1 MGNKSIQKFF
11 ADQNSVI
18 DLSSLGNAKG
28 AKVSLSGPDMN
39 ITTPRGSV
47 IIVNGALYSSI
58 KGNNLAVKFK
68 DKTITGAKILGSVDL
83 KDIQL
88 ERIDSSLVDSAQ
100 VEKKGNGKRRNKKE
114 EEELKKQLDDAENA
128 KKEADKAKEEAEKA
142 KEAAEK
148 ALNEA
153 FEVQNSSKQIEEMLQ
168 NFLADNVA
176 KDNLAQQSDA
186 SQQNTQAKATQASKQ
201 NDAEKVLPQPIN
213 KNTSTGKSNSSKNEE
228 NKLDAESVKEP
239 LKVTLALAA
248 ESNSGSKDDSITNF
262 TKPQFVGSTAPNATV
277 IIKINGIA
285 VGQAVADSLGNF
297 TFTAPETLTDGTY
310 NLEAEA
316 KTADGSGSAKLVIT
330 IDSVTDKPTFELS
343 PESSVSGHKG
353 LTPTLTP
360 SIVGT
365 AEENAKVDIYVDNKL
380 VASVDVDKDGNWS
393 YEFKD
398 NELSEGENSIK
409 VVAVD
414 KAGNK
419 NETTDSIITDTIA
432 PEKPTIELDDSSDS
446 GIKNDN
452 ITNSTLPTFI
462 GVAEPGSTVSIYLGL
477 KHLGEVIV
485 AKDGTW
491 SYTLTTPL
499 KDGEYNIT
507 ATATDI
513 AGHTSATANLP
524 FTIDTRISYFSAEI
538 ETTNDSGIVGDN
550 VTNNTRPTFTGKT
563 EPNAI
568 ISVINSET
576 GEEVIFK
583 ANDKGEWT
591 FNFTSDSVEGIN
603 NLTFTVEDVAGNK
616 KDFSFSYVIDTI
628 APVPPTVSLEDY
640 VVLPNGIILSG
651 NDLPALVGT
660 AEPKSTILLM
670 RDGKLYDSI
679 EVDSNGTWNYQF
691 SNKFLQGAYDI
702 EIISQDAAGNKSST
716 VKYSFTIQTEVVP
729 PKAELD
735 ASDDSGAKGDWI
747 TNKHNAL
754 TLLGTADRFATVNI
768 LIDGK
773 TIGVTTADADGN
785 WNFDISRNL
794 SDNVYKITV
803 ESIDPLGRTSSVD
816 YQLTIDS
823 FTPIPT
829 VMLHDSADS
838 GVKGDMITKI
848 NTPLFTGMAEANA
861 KVSIYVDGVLSGEA
875 IAGDDGVWN
884 FQFTTALSDGSHD
897 VTVKVEDIAGNTASS
912 SAYNFQIVTQTQK
925 PTIELVNDT
934 GVDNTD
940 HIINEKNPALTG
952 TAAPYSTVKLY
963 IDGALIAEVRTNKDG
978 RWEYTLK
985 ADQGLVD
992 GDHRIT
998 ASVEDIAGNIAH
1010 SDPFLIS
1017 VDTAISIPI
1026 VSLSPDS
1033 DSGISDDN
1041 LTNIVKPTLH
1051 LKDIDPDIISV
1062 QVWDAM
1068 SDTQIGVATQ
1078 QPDGSWAY
1086 TFTSDL
1092 TEGLHQVYV
1101 KVEDIAGNKANSA
1114 IFDFTIDTTVST
1126 PVISLLSKDDTGVTG
1141 DNLTN
1146 INKPGFAISGVD
1158 ADAHRVVVQ
1167 VMHNGVSEEIELS
1180 HLNGSWL
1187 FIPGNTW
1194 ADGSYTLTVKV
1205 EDKAG
1210 NTNYSAPLTVVIDTQ
1225 IAIDGVELVNDS
1237 GVKGDNMTND
1247 DRPHFRVTV
1256 PTDVNEVRLSID
1268 GGNSWVQATPGVAG
1282 SWEYIWPTDLAD
1294 GQYTLTVE
1302 ATDKAGNTVTKTI
1315 DFAVDTT
1322 LSVPVIVLDSADDTG
1337 IQGDNMTNST
1347 QPTFAL
1353 QHIDDDAVR
1362 VTVSVE
1368 HGGVT
1373 TTFDAT
1379 KGTGGWTFTPPTS
1392 WADGDYTLSVS
1403 VEDKAG
1409 NTSHSASLTV
1419 TVDTQI
1425 AINNIELVNDSGIP
1439 DDNLTNNVRPH
1450 FQVTVPTDVNVVR
1463 LSIDGGKTWFNAT
1476 QSATPGVWDYIWPD
1490 DVADGG
1496 YTLTVEAT
1504 DEAGNKA
1511 TQTLDFT
1518 IDTTL
1523 SVPTLSLDSADDS
1536 GIAGDNITNV
1546 KTPGFTLNNID
1557 TDVSRVIVE
1566 VMHNGIKQEVPLVQT
1581 GGQWRFAPTSD
1592 WADGDYI
1599 LTVKVEDRAGNVKQS
1614 APLTVT
1620 VDTHIAIDRIELVN
1634 DSGIP
1639 GDNLTN
1645 EARPHFQVTVPADV
1659 NGVRLSIDG
1668 GKTWFDA
1675 TQSATSGVW
1684 DYTWLTNVAN
1694 GPHTLMVEASDKAG
1708 NKTTQKL
1715 DFTIDTILS
1724 EPTITLDSADDS
1736 AAGDNITNVK
1746 MPGFTLGN
1754 IDADVTKVVV
1764 TVAHDGKNQQIE
1776 LIKNGGVWR
1785 FTPGAAWTDG
1795 DYTLT
1800 VKVEDKA
1807 GNTNYSAPLTV
1818 TIDTQT
1824 SIDRI
1829 ELLNDTGIVGDNLT
1843 NEARPQFHITV
1854 PTDVNSVQLSL
1865 DGGINWVNATLTSD
1879 GVWEYIWP
1887 TDLVENTYTLTVKAT
1902 DVAGNTATETLNFI
1916 IDTTLSTPTITLDS
1930 ADDSGTANDNKTN
1943 VKTPGFIIGGIDS
1956 DVTQVVVQV
1965 MRDGHSE
1972 EVELTQTNGQWR
1984 FVPGS
1989 AWTDG
1994 DYTLTVTVKDEAG
2007 NIRHSAPLTV
2017 TIDTQIT
2024 IDHIELVNDSGI
2036 PDDNLTN
2043 NVRPHFQVTVPTDVN
2058 VVRLS
2063 IDGGKTWFNAT
2074 QSATPGVWDYTWLA
2088 DVGEGKHTLTVE
2100 ATDKAGN
2107 KTTQQLDFII
2117 DTLLSEPTIVL
2128 DNTDDSGTKG
2138 DHLTNVNKPT
2148 FLLGNIDADARY
2160 VTVEVQHGGTKEVL
2174 TATKDATGNWSVTP
2188 TGTWADGDYTLTVR
2202 VEDEA
2207 GNEKHS
2213 ASLTVT
2219 VDTQITIDVIEL
2231 VNDNGIPGDNM
2242 TNDAHPQFRVTVP
2255 GDVNEVSLSIDGGVT
2270 WVKATQSATPGVWNY
2285 TWPGT
2290 VPDGDYTLNVK
2301 ATDNAGNTVTETLH
2315 FTIDTTLSTPVIV
2328 LDSAD
2333 DSGVHGDNMTNH
2345 TQPTFALQHIDDDA
2359 VRVTVSVEHGGVTTT
2374 FDATKDAGGWT
2385 FTPTGAWADGDYT
2398 LSVSVEDKAGNTSH
2412 SASLTVTVDTQI
2424 AINNIELVNDS
2435 GIPDDNLTNNVRP
2448 HFQVT
2453 VPTDVNVVRLSI
2465 DGGKTWFNATQSAT
2479 PGVWDYIWPDDVAD
2493 GGYTLTVEATDEAG
2507 NKATQTLDFTIDTT
2521 LSVPTLSLDSA
2532 DDSGIAGDNI
2542 TNVKTPGFTLNN
2554 IDTDVSRVI
2563 VEVMHNGIKQEVPLV
2578 QTGGQWRF
2586 APTSD
2591 WADGDYI
2598 LTVKVEDRAGN
2609 VKQSAPLTVTVD
2621 THIAIDRIEL
2631 VNDSGIPG
2639 DNLTNEARPHFQV
2652 TVPADVNGVRL
2663 SIDGGKTWFDATQ
2676 SATSGVWDYTWLTNV
2691 ANGPHTLMVEA
2702 SDKAGNKTTQKLDFT
2717 IDTILSEPTITLDS
2731 ADDSAAGDNITNV
2744 KMPGFTLGNIDA
2756 DVTKVVVTVAHDGKN
2771 QQIELIKNGGVW
2783 RFTPGAAWTD
2793 GDYTLTV
2800 KVEDK
2805 AGNTNYSAPL
2815 TVTIDTQTSIDRIEL
2830 LNDTGIVGDNLTN
2843 EARPQFHITVP
2854 TDVNSVQLSLDGGI
2868 NWVNATLTSDGVWE
2882 YIWPTDLVEN
2892 TYTLTVKATD
2902 VAGNTA
2908 TETLNFI
2915 IDTTLS
2921 TPTITLDSADDSG
2934 TANDNKTNV
2943 KTPGFI
2949 IGGIDSDVTQVVVQV
2964 MRDGHSE
2971 EVELTQTNGQWR
2983 FVPGSAWTDGDYTL
2997 TVTVKDEAGN
3007 IRHSA
3012 PLTVTIDTQITIDH
3026 IELVNDSG
3034 IPDDNL
3040 TNNVRPHFQ
3049 VTVPTDVNVV
3059 RLSID
3064 GGKTWFNATQS
3075 ATPGV
3080 WDYTWLADVGEG
3092 KHTLTVEATDK
3103 AGNKTTQQLDF
3114 IIDTLLSEPTIVL
3127 DNTDDSGT
3135 KGDNLTNV
3143 NKPTFLLGN
3152 IDADARYVTVEVQHG
3167 GTKEVLTA
3175 TKGATGIWS
3184 VTPTGTWAD
3193 GDYTLTVR
3201 VEDDAGN
3208 VKYSAPLTVTVDT
3221 QITIDVIELVN
3232 DNGIPG
3238 DNLTNDVRPHFRVTV
3253 PGDVNEVRL
3262 SIDGGNTWVR
3272 ATQGTAGIWDY
3283 TWPKDVT
3290 DGLHTLT
3297 VEATDK
3303 AGNKTTQTL
3312 DFTIDTRLSTPTIA
3326 MDSRD
3331 DTGAIGDHITS
3342 VKRPGFTI
3350 GNIDADAHSVI
3361 LRITQGGN
3369 SQEVTLTQVGGQWRF
3384 TPDADWAD
3392 GSYTL
3397 TVEVTDN
3404 AGNVRQSTPL
3414 VVTVDTQTSITD
3426 ITLVNDH
3433 GVPDDNLTNSTRPQ
3447 FEITVPADVNSV
3459 QLSIDGGA
3467 NWVSATQG
3475 IEGVWGYTWPTD
3487 MGDGKHTLT
3496 VMVTDRAGNTATQTL
3511 EFFIDTRLST
3521 PTIALDSTDDTG
3533 TPGDDMTNRTRPTFI
3548 LQNID
3553 SDVINVTVSV
3563 THNGTT
3569 TSFTATQGA
3578 GGWSFTP
3585 PAPWGDGDYT
3595 LTVTVE
3601 DRAGNTRPSTPL
3613 TVTVDTQIAIDRI
3626 ELVNDSGVPGDNV
3639 TKHVRPQFQIS
3650 VPDDVEKVLLS
3661 IDGGTTWVTAIKS
3674 STAGIWDYTWP
3685 TDMPEGQH
3693 TLTVEVT
3700 DGAGNKMTE
3709 TLNFTIDITLLTPT
3723 IELAPDQDTGQNKND
3738 NLTSVTQPVFVLGSI
3753 DKDVRHVELSIEHN
3767 GTFKTVVLTESAD
3780 GWRYRPDSALA
3791 DGSYT
3796 FTVTVT
3802 DVAGNQQ
3809 TSAPLKVTIDGTLTT
3824 PVIELAA
3831 GEDSGT
3837 VGDRL
3842 TNHDRPVFD
3851 IHQVDSDVTR
3861 VMVKVTYNGKTH
3873 EEAAVFT
3880 NGQWRF
3886 TPSASWADGSY
3897 QLAVV
3902 VEDLAGNVKES
3913 APFEVRI
3920 DTTTTINNI
3929 VLLNDTGVQNDQLT
3943 NVAKP
3948 SFRIDVPGDVVQV
3961 RVTLDGG
3968 ANWNVIRKNA
3978 DGQWIFDSPN
3988 TLVDGT
3994 YTLRVEA
4001 TDEAGN
4007 IANKDLVFNID
4018 TNIQVPTIAL
4028 DAGQDT
4034 GANTADNITN
4044 ISRPT
4049 FTIGN
4054 VDPDVIKVVVTID
4067 GHDYNATK
4075 VGAGW
4080 QFTPGNAI
4088 PDGSYNITVTV
4099 EDKAGNTATSKP
4111 LPVVIDTTAEIESV
4125 TLVTDSGDSDVDNIT
4140 KVDKPQFSIVTADDI
4155 THVRVKIDNAANW
4168 IELTKGGDG
4177 RWIFNVGSALPDG
4190 QHTLLVDVTD
4200 IAGNV
4205 AQETLQF
4212 TIDTTLRE
4220 PTIVLDPTHDT
4231 GDDTN
4236 DNLTRINKP
4245 VFIIGNVDN
4254 DVSHIVVHIDGR
4266 DYTIEN
4272 TGGNLTFTPDQP
4284 LSDGQHTI
4292 SVTVTDIA
4300 GNTKTSAELR
4310 IEIDTQVQ
4318 IDSVTLTTDSGVNDH
4333 DNVTNAT
4340 RPSFEIATPDDVT
4353 SVLVS
4358 FDGVNWTPISKN
4370 AAGQWEFTAG
4380 SALPDGHYTLH
4391 VQATDRAGN
4400 TANSTLGFTVDTQI
4414 DGLSVVMLDDAG
4426 KDSTDGITNIT
4437 SPRFEISAREP
4448 LQSVTVIL
4456 NGKSSTLTQGAGN
4469 KWLFTPDTPLVDGT
4483 YKIEIVAE
4491 DIAGN
4496 KISKEVSFT
4505 IDTIV
4510 SDPSIDLLDAD
4521 DTGESA
4527 VDNITSV
4534 TTPRFVI
4541 GNVPADIDT
4550 VVIRINGVSYSVTA
4564 NGNNLWEFQ
4573 VPVALNDGVYEAVV
4587 VFRDIAGNTS
4597 ETKLPFTIDTTTS
4610 VSVRME
4616 PASDTGN
4623 SNSDNLTNKQN
4634 PKFEGTAE
4642 PNAKLVITI
4651 VDDKSGREVLK
4662 QTITVGADGNWSVT
4676 PNILPDGMYTINVV
4690 ATDVA
4695 GNTAQTQ
4702 ERFTI
4707 DTVTIDPTI
4716 RLSDPSI
4723 DDQHEATSLRPEFKG
4738 FAEAFSTI
4746 MIQWDGKVVG
4756 SANANANGEW
4766 SWTPPSVLAPGSYV
4780 VSIVA
4785 KDKAGNESSQVDFP
4799 VVIPVIDVTPP
4810 TIKLSEESDSG
4821 ALGDFTTNNKT
4832 PTLIGS
4838 TLPNTIVSIY
4848 VDGVKVGEATADTA
4862 GRYTFQ
4868 LSEMKDGHYV
4878 VQVGIVNPRDNSELR
4893 STAVDVTIDTEV
4905 AELVWNISGMHE
4917 GGYINTVTPEI
4928 GGTSEPNSKITIFV
4942 NGVEKAIAYT
4952 TGAGHW
4958 GVVLPA
4964 LGNDGNYELT
4974 FKVEDVAGNI
4984 REFGP
4989 QNVILDTV
4997 ISPLTVVLRE
5007 ADDSGKVGDWI
5018 TNKSHVTIDGTAE
5031 AGSTLT
5037 IRNPQ
5042 GVVIATL
5049 VVGNDGR
5056 WSAELDLREG
5066 SNAFVVV
5073 SEDKAGN
5080 SQQKEILIEH
5090 DTQIEISDIS
5100 LSRDTN
5106 SGDKYDL
5113 ITNNKSPVLVAMTDP
5128 GATVQVYINGVLQGT
5143 VEASSSGNI
5152 SYTMPANSA
5161 DGEYQVQFVATD
5173 TAGNR
5178 VESAITTV
5186 TIDSQIAVF
5195 DIDEDSLPALSNNR
5209 ALSVSGVGEA
5219 GSQVSIFVDGKL
5231 VNVVMVE
5238 ADGTWRAPILLQDDG
5253 TFNIHFSITDVAGNT
5268 EVSKDYSVDVDSSTD
5283 FPTLNL
5289 EDASNS
5295 GSLDDLITN
5304 HNKPVLVGT
5313 AEAGATIHIYVD
5325 EKIVA
5330 NVLVLEDG
5338 TWSYQFDN
5346 ALKDG
5351 EYSIRVVAE
5360 DPAGNTAE
5368 SPRLLVTID
5377 TSTFIDNPAMVAG
5390 SDNGIF
5396 SNDSITSQTRPT
5408 FSIFGEMNQSVQIF
5422 IDGVLVDTIT
5432 VTDRNQVYRPE
5443 SPLGD
5448 GSHSIYYVITDKAGN
5463 TATSKTLNFTID
5475 TFNTT
5480 PVAID
5485 SIGGQTLAEMTGSDG
5500 KIYITDTTRNLLFSG
5515 SAEPNSKI
5523 EIIINGLNVGEVWVN
5538 EKGHWQMPVNPLY
5551 FTEGQLDITVKST
5564 DRAGN
5569 VNQEKYSIWVD
5580 THIKVF
5586 TSELDDNKS
5595 SSKTEWWSNSDLIT
5609 MRGTGEIGAT
5619 VSLIVA
5625 GVTLATAVVAATGRW
5640 ELSTDKLP
5648 EGTYDISLVI
5658 EDSAGNRWE
5667 DVREIFIDRTP
5678 PNAPVVTYSDIV
5690 NDLIIMQGTAEAKS
5704 QLIITDSEGNTYTLT
5719 VPDNGKWS
5727 MAIPYPSEGKFTITS
5742 VDAIGNR
5749 SDDVPLDIMKEVP
5762 VISLSP
5768 DSDSGTVGDNI
5779 TRDKQPTFIIGNL
5792 ESDVVVVQVDINGTV
5807 YNAEKNADGVWFFTP
5822 GTPLADGSYTIS
5834 VIASDAAGNQKNSL
5848 PITVTIDST
5857 LTVPEIALAAGED
5870 NGASDSDNVTNHT
5883 QPKFTLQ
5890 HIDADVTGV
5899 TVNVTH
5905 NGVTD
5910 IYQATQGADGWTF
5923 TPPAA
5928 WNDGNY
5934 TLSVTVVDRAGNSQQ
5949 SASLAVTVDSTVT
5962 VTADSQHDDASDDAT
5977 ATAVTPPESETVN
5990 AESATHLRTEPSAAE
6005 ESVVK
6010 VTAYSI
6016 TLLNAD
6022 SGDEID
6028 RSISQTPSFEISVP
6042 ENIVNVSI
6050 MFEGEEFTL
6059 PITNQKAI
6067 FEVPLSLEDGEY
6079 TMDVKFIDKDN
6090 DFLIKEKTF
6099 SVDHSSADIVNA
6111 MNVRGKT
6118 EDDINDSPST
6128 SSVGHNNNG
6137 AIDVFAVNEVTLPV
6151 DNQEE
6156 HA

>member
-419 NETTDSIITDTIA
+419 NETTDSIITDTIP

-628 APVPPTVSLEDY
+628 APVPPTVSLEDF

-785 WNFDISRNL
+785 WSFDISRNL

-1033 DSGISDDN
+1033 DSGIADDN

-1114 IFDFTIDTTVST
+1114 VFDFTIDTTVST

-1187 FIPGNTW
+1187 FTPGNTW

-1210 NTNYSAPLTVVIDTQ
+1210 NTSYSAPLTVVIDTQ

-1322 LSVPVIVLDSADDTG
+1322 LSVPVIVLNSADDTG
-1337 IQGDNMTNST
+1337 VQGDNMTNST

-1476 QSATPGVWDYIWPD
+1476 QSATPGAWDYIWPD

-1504 DEAGNKA
+1504 DKAGNKT
-1511 TQTLDFT
+1511 TQELDFT

-1715 DFTIDTILS
+1715 DFIIDTLLS

-2024 IDHIELVNDSGI
+2024 IDHLELVNDSGI

-2128 DNTDDSGTKG
+2128 DSTDDSGTKG
-2138 DHLTNVNKPT
+2138 DNLTNVNKPT

-2315 FTIDTTLSTPVIV
+2315 FTIDTTLSVPVIV
-2328 LDSAD
+2328 LNSAD
-2333 DSGVHGDNMTNH
+2333 DTGVQGDNMTNS

-2374 FDATKDAGGWT
+2374 FDATKGVGGWS

-2448 HFQVT
+2448 HFQVK
-2453 VPTDVNVVRLSI
+2453 VPTDVN
-2465 DGGKTWFNATQSAT
+2465 
-2479 PGVWDYIWPDDVAD
+2479 
-2493 GGYTLTVEATDEAG
+2493 E
-2507 NKATQTLDFTIDTT
+2507 
-2521 LSVPTLSLDSA
+2521 
-2532 DDSGIAGDNI
+2532 
-2542 TNVKTPGFTLNN
+2542 
-2554 IDTDVSRVI
+2554 
-2563 VEVMHNGIKQEVPLV
+2563 
-2578 QTGGQWRF
+2578 
-2586 APTSD
+2586 
-2591 WADGDYI
+2591 
-2598 LTVKVEDRAGN
+2598 
-2609 VKQSAPLTVTVD
+2609 
-2621 THIAIDRIEL
+2621 
-2631 VNDSGIPG
+2631 
-2639 DNLTNEARPHFQV
+2639 
-2652 TVPADVNGVRL
+2652 
-2663 SIDGGKTWFDATQ
+2663 
-2676 SATSGVWDYTWLTNV
+2676 
-2691 ANGPHTLMVEA
+2691 
-2702 SDKAGNKTTQKLDFT
+2702 
-2717 IDTILSEPTITLDS
+2717 
-2731 ADDSAAGDNITNV
+2731 
-2744 KMPGFTLGNIDA
+2744 
-2756 DVTKVVVTVAHDGKN
+2756 
-2771 QQIELIKNGGVW
+2771 
-2783 RFTPGAAWTD
+2783 
-2793 GDYTLTV
+2793 
-2800 KVEDK
+2800 
-2805 AGNTNYSAPL
+2805 
-2815 TVTIDTQTSIDRIEL
+2815 
-2830 LNDTGIVGDNLTN
+2830 
-2843 EARPQFHITVP
+2843 
-2854 TDVNSVQLSLDGGI
+2854 
-2868 NWVNATLTSDGVWE
+2868 
-2882 YIWPTDLVEN
+2882 
-2892 TYTLTVKATD
+2892 
-2902 VAGNTA
+2902 
-2908 TETLNFI
+2908 
-2915 IDTTLS
+2915 
-2921 TPTITLDSADDSG
+2921 
-2934 TANDNKTNV
+2934 
-2943 KTPGFI
+2943 
-2949 IGGIDSDVTQVVVQV
+2949 
-2964 MRDGHSE
+2964 
-2971 EVELTQTNGQWR
+2971 
-2983 FVPGSAWTDGDYTL
+2983 
-2997 TVTVKDEAGN
+2997 
-3007 IRHSA
+3007 
-3012 PLTVTIDTQITIDH
+3012 
-3026 IELVNDSG
+3026 
-3034 IPDDNL
+3034 
-3040 TNNVRPHFQ
+3040 
-3049 VTVPTDVNVV
+3049 V

-3103 AGNKTTQQLDF
+3103 AGNQTTQKLDF
-3114 IIDTLLSEPTIVL
+3114 IIDTMLSEPTIVL
-3127 DNTDDSGT
+3127 DSTDDSGT
-3135 KGDNLTNV
+3135 KGDNLTNA
-3143 NKPTFLLGN
+3143 NKPTFILGN
-3152 IDADARYVTVEVQHG
+3152 IDADARYVTVEVQYG

-3312 DFTIDTRLSTPTIA
+3312 DFTIDTRLSTPTIT

-3350 GNIDADAHSVI
+3350 GNIDSDAQSVI

-3414 VVTVDTQTSITD
+3414 IVTVDTQTSITD

-3467 NWVSATQG
+3467 NWVSAAQG

-3613 TVTVDTQIAIDRI
+3613 TVTVDTQIAIDHI

-3709 TLNFTIDITLLTPT
+3709 TLNFTIDITLMTPT

-3851 IHQVDSDVTR
+3851 IRQVDSDVTR

-4300 GNTKTSAELR
+4300 GNTKTSAELK

-4534 TTPRFVI
+4534 TKPRFVI

-4550 VVIRINGVSYSVTA
+4550 VVIRINGVSYPVTA

-4832 PTLIGS
+4832 PTLVGN
-4838 TLPNTIVSIY
+4838 TLPNAIVSIY

-4964 LGNDGNYELT
+4964 LGNDGNYVLT

-5037 IRNPQ
+5037 IRSPQ

-5080 SQQKEILIEH
+5080 SQQKDILIEH

-5408 FSIFGEMNQSVQIF
+5408 FSISGEMNQSVQIF

-5580 THIKVF
+5580 THIQVF

-5595 SSKTEWWSNSDLIT
+5595 SSKTDWWSNSSTIT
-5609 MRGTGEIGAT
+5609 MRGMGEIGAT

-5625 GVTLATAVVAATGRW
+5625 GVTLATAVVAANGQW
-5640 ELSTDKLP
+5640 ELSTDQLP
-5648 EGTYDISLVI
+5648 EGKYDITLSI
-5658 EDSAGNRWE
+5658 EDNAGNRKE
-5667 DVREIFIDRTP
+5667 EVHEIFIDRTP

-5704 QLIITDSEGNTYTLT
+5704 QLIITDSNGNTYTLT

-5749 SDDVPLDIMKEVP
+5749 SDDVSLDIMKEVP

-5870 NGASDSDNVTNHT
+5870 NGVSDSDNVTNHT

-5910 IYQATQGADGWTF
+5910 TYQATQGADGWTF

-5928 WNDGNY
+5928 WNDGTY

-5990 AESATHLRTEPSAAE
+5990 AESATHLRTVPSAAE

-6010 VTAYSI
+6010 ETAYSI

-6111 MNVRGKT
+6111 MNARGKT

>member
-419 NETTDSIITDTIA
+419 NETTDSIITDTIP

-628 APVPPTVSLEDY
+628 APVPPTVSLEDF

-1033 DSGISDDN
+1033 DSGIADDN

-1114 IFDFTIDTTVST
+1114 VFDFTIDTTVST

-1187 FIPGNTW
+1187 FTPGNTW

-1210 NTNYSAPLTVVIDTQ
+1210 NTSYSAPLTVVIDTQ

-1322 LSVPVIVLDSADDTG
+1322 LSVPVIVLNSADDTG
-1337 IQGDNMTNST
+1337 VQGDNMTNRT

-1476 QSATPGVWDYIWPD
+1476 QSATPGAWDYIWPD

-1504 DEAGNKA
+1504 DKAGNKT
-1511 TQTLDFT
+1511 TQELDFT

-1715 DFTIDTILS
+1715 DFIIDTLLS

-2017 TIDTQIT
+2017 TIDTQI
-2024 IDHIELVNDSGI
+2024 
-2036 PDDNLTN
+2036 
-2043 NVRPHFQVTVPTDVN
+2043 
-2058 VVRLS
+2058 
-2063 IDGGKTWFNAT
+2063 A
-2074 QSATPGVWDYTWLA
+2074 
-2088 DVGEGKHTLTVE
+2088 
-2100 ATDKAGN
+2100 
-2107 KTTQQLDFII
+2107 
-2117 DTLLSEPTIVL
+2117 
-2128 DNTDDSGTKG
+2128 
-2138 DHLTNVNKPT
+2138 
-2148 FLLGNIDADARY
+2148 
-2160 VTVEVQHGGTKEVL
+2160 
-2174 TATKDATGNWSVTP
+2174 
-2188 TGTWADGDYTLTVR
+2188 
-2202 VEDEA
+2202 
-2207 GNEKHS
+2207 
-2213 ASLTVT
+2213 
-2219 VDTQITIDVIEL
+2219 
-2231 VNDNGIPGDNM
+2231 
-2242 TNDAHPQFRVTVP
+2242 
-2255 GDVNEVSLSIDGGVT
+2255 
-2270 WVKATQSATPGVWNY
+2270 
-2285 TWPGT
+2285 
-2290 VPDGDYTLNVK
+2290 
-2301 ATDNAGNTVTETLH
+2301 
-2315 FTIDTTLSTPVIV
+2315 
-2328 LDSAD
+2328 
-2333 DSGVHGDNMTNH
+2333 
-2345 TQPTFALQHIDDDA
+2345 
-2359 VRVTVSVEHGGVTTT
+2359 
-2374 FDATKDAGGWT
+2374 
-2385 FTPTGAWADGDYT
+2385 
-2398 LSVSVEDKAGNTSH
+2398 
-2412 SASLTVTVDTQI
+2412 
-2424 AINNIELVNDS
+2424 
-2435 GIPDDNLTNNVRP
+2435 
-2448 HFQVT
+2448 
-2453 VPTDVNVVRLSI
+2453 
-2465 DGGKTWFNATQSAT
+2465 
-2479 PGVWDYIWPDDVAD
+2479 
-2493 GGYTLTVEATDEAG
+2493 
-2507 NKATQTLDFTIDTT
+2507 
-2521 LSVPTLSLDSA
+2521 
-2532 DDSGIAGDNI
+2532 
-2542 TNVKTPGFTLNN
+2542 
-2554 IDTDVSRVI
+2554 
-2563 VEVMHNGIKQEVPLV
+2563 
-2578 QTGGQWRF
+2578 
-2586 APTSD
+2586 
-2591 WADGDYI
+2591 
-2598 LTVKVEDRAGN
+2598 
-2609 VKQSAPLTVTVD
+2609 
-2621 THIAIDRIEL
+2621 
-2631 VNDSGIPG
+2631 
-2639 DNLTNEARPHFQV
+2639 
-2652 TVPADVNGVRL
+2652 
-2663 SIDGGKTWFDATQ
+2663 
-2676 SATSGVWDYTWLTNV
+2676 
-2691 ANGPHTLMVEA
+2691 
-2702 SDKAGNKTTQKLDFT
+2702 
-2717 IDTILSEPTITLDS
+2717 
-2731 ADDSAAGDNITNV
+2731 
-2744 KMPGFTLGNIDA
+2744 
-2756 DVTKVVVTVAHDGKN
+2756 
-2771 QQIELIKNGGVW
+2771 
-2783 RFTPGAAWTD
+2783 
-2793 GDYTLTV
+2793 
-2800 KVEDK
+2800 
-2805 AGNTNYSAPL
+2805 
-2815 TVTIDTQTSIDRIEL
+2815 
-2830 LNDTGIVGDNLTN
+2830 
-2843 EARPQFHITVP
+2843 
-2854 TDVNSVQLSLDGGI
+2854 
-2868 NWVNATLTSDGVWE
+2868 
-2882 YIWPTDLVEN
+2882 
-2892 TYTLTVKATD
+2892 
-2902 VAGNTA
+2902 
-2908 TETLNFI
+2908 
-2915 IDTTLS
+2915 
-2921 TPTITLDSADDSG
+2921 
-2934 TANDNKTNV
+2934 
-2943 KTPGFI
+2943 
-2949 IGGIDSDVTQVVVQV
+2949 
-2964 MRDGHSE
+2964 
-2971 EVELTQTNGQWR
+2971 
-2983 FVPGSAWTDGDYTL
+2983 
-2997 TVTVKDEAGN
+2997 
-3007 IRHSA
+3007 
-3012 PLTVTIDTQITIDH
+3012 IDH

-3175 TKGATGIWS
+3175 TKDATGNWSVTPTGTWADGDYTLTVRVEDEAGNEKHSASLTVTVDTQITIDAIELVNDNGIPGDNMTNDAHPQFRVTVPGDVNEVSLSIDGGVTWVKATQSATPGVWNYTWPGTVPDGDYTLNVKATDNAGNTVTETLHFTIDTTLSVPVIVLNSADDTGVQGDNMTNSTQPTFALQHIDDDAVRVTVSVEHGGVTTTFDATKGTGGWSFTPTGAWADGDYTLSVSVEDKAGNTSHSASLTVTVDTQIAINNIELVNDSGIPDDNLTNNVRPHFQVKVPTDVNEVRLSIDGGKTWFNATQSATPGVWDYTWLADVGEGKHTLTVEATDKAGNQTTQKLDFIIDTMLSEPTIVLDSTDDSGTKGDNLTNANKPTFILGNIDADARYVTVEVQYGGTKEVLTATKGATGIWS

-3193 GDYTLTVR
+3193 GDYMLTVR

-3312 DFTIDTRLSTPTIA
+3312 DFTIDTRLSTPTIT

-3350 GNIDADAHSVI
+3350 GNIDSDAQSVI

-3414 VVTVDTQTSITD
+3414 IVTVDTQTSITD

-3467 NWVSATQG
+3467 NWVSAAQG

-3521 PTIALDSTDDTG
+3521 PTIELDSTDDTG

-3709 TLNFTIDITLLTPT
+3709 TLNFTIDITLMTPT

-3851 IHQVDSDVTR
+3851 IRQVDSDVTR

-4300 GNTKTSAELR
+4300 GNTKTSAELK

-4534 TTPRFVI
+4534 TKPRFVI

-4550 VVIRINGVSYSVTA
+4550 VVIRINGVSYPVTA

-4832 PTLIGS
+4832 PTLVGN
-4838 TLPNTIVSIY
+4838 TLPNAIVSIY

-4964 LGNDGNYELT
+4964 LGNDGNYVLT

-5037 IRNPQ
+5037 IRSPQ

-5080 SQQKEILIEH
+5080 SQQKDILIEH

-5408 FSIFGEMNQSVQIF
+5408 FSISGEMNQSVQIF

-5580 THIKVF
+5580 THIQVF

-5595 SSKTEWWSNSDLIT
+5595 SSKTDWWSNSSTIT
-5609 MRGTGEIGAT
+5609 MRGMGEIGAT

-5625 GVTLATAVVAATGRW
+5625 GVTLATAVVAANGQW
-5640 ELSTDKLP
+5640 ELSTDQLP
-5648 EGTYDISLVI
+5648 EGKYDITLSI
-5658 EDSAGNRWE
+5658 EDNAGNRKE
-5667 DVREIFIDRTP
+5667 EVHEIFIDRTP

-5704 QLIITDSEGNTYTLT
+5704 QLIITDSNGNTYTLT

-5749 SDDVPLDIMKEVP
+5749 SDDVSLDIMKEVP

-5870 NGASDSDNVTNHT
+5870 NGVSDSDNVTNHT

-5910 IYQATQGADGWTF
+5910 TYQATQGADGWTF

-5928 WNDGNY
+5928 WNDGTY

-5990 AESATHLRTEPSAAE
+5990 AESATHLRTVPSAAE

-6010 VTAYSI
+6010 ETAYSI

-6042 ENIVNVSI
+6042 ENIVNVSV

-6079 TMDVKFIDKDN
+6079 TMDVKFIDKDD

-6111 MNVRGKT
+6111 MNARGKT

>member
-538 ETTNDSGIVGDN
+538 ETTDDSGIVGDN

-591 FNFTSDSVEGIN
+591 FNFTSDSVEGVN

-616 KDFSFSYVIDTI
+616 KDFSFSYVIDTV
-628 APVPPTVSLEDY
+628 APVPPTVSLEDF

-702 EIISQDAAGNKSST
+702 EIFSQDAAGNKSST

-1033 DSGISDDN
+1033 DSGIADDN

-1114 IFDFTIDTTVST
+1114 VFDFTIDTTVST

-1187 FIPGNTW
+1187 FTPGNTW

-1210 NTNYSAPLTVVIDTQ
+1210 NTSYSAPLTVVIDTQ

-1379 KGTGGWTFTPPTS
+1379 KGTGGWSFTPTGA

-1439 DDNLTNNVRPH
+1439 NDNLTNNVRPH

-1476 QSATPGVWDYIWPD
+1476 QSATPGAWDYIWPD

-1504 DEAGNKA
+1504 DKAGNKT
-1511 TQTLDFT
+1511 TQELDFT

-1887 TDLVENTYTLTVKAT
+1887 TDLIENTYTLTVKAT

-2017 TIDTQIT
+2017 TIDTQI
-2024 IDHIELVNDSGI
+2024 
-2036 PDDNLTN
+2036 
-2043 NVRPHFQVTVPTDVN
+2043 
-2058 VVRLS
+2058 
-2063 IDGGKTWFNAT
+2063 A
-2074 QSATPGVWDYTWLA
+2074 
-2088 DVGEGKHTLTVE
+2088 
-2100 ATDKAGN
+2100 
-2107 KTTQQLDFII
+2107 
-2117 DTLLSEPTIVL
+2117 
-2128 DNTDDSGTKG
+2128 
-2138 DHLTNVNKPT
+2138 
-2148 FLLGNIDADARY
+2148 
-2160 VTVEVQHGGTKEVL
+2160 
-2174 TATKDATGNWSVTP
+2174 
-2188 TGTWADGDYTLTVR
+2188 
-2202 VEDEA
+2202 
-2207 GNEKHS
+2207 
-2213 ASLTVT
+2213 
-2219 VDTQITIDVIEL
+2219 
-2231 VNDNGIPGDNM
+2231 
-2242 TNDAHPQFRVTVP
+2242 
-2255 GDVNEVSLSIDGGVT
+2255 
-2270 WVKATQSATPGVWNY
+2270 
-2285 TWPGT
+2285 
-2290 VPDGDYTLNVK
+2290 
-2301 ATDNAGNTVTETLH
+2301 
-2315 FTIDTTLSTPVIV
+2315 
-2328 LDSAD
+2328 
-2333 DSGVHGDNMTNH
+2333 
-2345 TQPTFALQHIDDDA
+2345 
-2359 VRVTVSVEHGGVTTT
+2359 
-2374 FDATKDAGGWT
+2374 
-2385 FTPTGAWADGDYT
+2385 
-2398 LSVSVEDKAGNTSH
+2398 
-2412 SASLTVTVDTQI
+2412 
-2424 AINNIELVNDS
+2424 
-2435 GIPDDNLTNNVRP
+2435 
-2448 HFQVT
+2448 
-2453 VPTDVNVVRLSI
+2453 
-2465 DGGKTWFNATQSAT
+2465 
-2479 PGVWDYIWPDDVAD
+2479 
-2493 GGYTLTVEATDEAG
+2493 
-2507 NKATQTLDFTIDTT
+2507 
-2521 LSVPTLSLDSA
+2521 
-2532 DDSGIAGDNI
+2532 
-2542 TNVKTPGFTLNN
+2542 
-2554 IDTDVSRVI
+2554 
-2563 VEVMHNGIKQEVPLV
+2563 
-2578 QTGGQWRF
+2578 
-2586 APTSD
+2586 
-2591 WADGDYI
+2591 
-2598 LTVKVEDRAGN
+2598 
-2609 VKQSAPLTVTVD
+2609 
-2621 THIAIDRIEL
+2621 
-2631 VNDSGIPG
+2631 
-2639 DNLTNEARPHFQV
+2639 
-2652 TVPADVNGVRL
+2652 
-2663 SIDGGKTWFDATQ
+2663 
-2676 SATSGVWDYTWLTNV
+2676 
-2691 ANGPHTLMVEA
+2691 
-2702 SDKAGNKTTQKLDFT
+2702 
-2717 IDTILSEPTITLDS
+2717 
-2731 ADDSAAGDNITNV
+2731 
-2744 KMPGFTLGNIDA
+2744 
-2756 DVTKVVVTVAHDGKN
+2756 
-2771 QQIELIKNGGVW
+2771 
-2783 RFTPGAAWTD
+2783 
-2793 GDYTLTV
+2793 
-2800 KVEDK
+2800 
-2805 AGNTNYSAPL
+2805 
-2815 TVTIDTQTSIDRIEL
+2815 
-2830 LNDTGIVGDNLTN
+2830 
-2843 EARPQFHITVP
+2843 
-2854 TDVNSVQLSLDGGI
+2854 
-2868 NWVNATLTSDGVWE
+2868 
-2882 YIWPTDLVEN
+2882 
-2892 TYTLTVKATD
+2892 
-2902 VAGNTA
+2902 
-2908 TETLNFI
+2908 
-2915 IDTTLS
+2915 
-2921 TPTITLDSADDSG
+2921 
-2934 TANDNKTNV
+2934 
-2943 KTPGFI
+2943 
-2949 IGGIDSDVTQVVVQV
+2949 
-2964 MRDGHSE
+2964 
-2971 EVELTQTNGQWR
+2971 
-2983 FVPGSAWTDGDYTL
+2983 
-2997 TVTVKDEAGN
+2997 
-3007 IRHSA
+3007 
-3012 PLTVTIDTQITIDH
+3012 IDH

-3152 IDADARYVTVEVQHG
+3152 IDADARYVTVEVQHGGTKEVLTATKDATGNWSVTPTGTWADGDYTLTVRVEDEAGNEKHSASLTVTVDTQITIDAIELVNDNGIPGDNMTNDAHPQFRVTVPGDVNEVSLSIDGGVTWVKATQSATPGVWNYTWPGTVPDGDYTLNVKATDNAGNTVTETLHFTIDTTLSVPVIVLNSADDTGVQGDNMTNSTQPTFALQHIDDDAVRVTVSVEHGGVTTTFDATKGVGGWSFTPTGAWADGDYTLSVSVEDKAGNTSHSASLTVTVDTQIAINNIELVNDSGIPDDNLTNNVRPHFQVKVPTDVNEVRLSIDGGKTWFNATQSATPGVWDYTWLADVGEGKHTLTVEATDKAGNQTTQKLDFIIDTMLSEPTIVLDSTDDSGTKGDNLTNANKPTFILGNIDADARYVTVEVQYG

-3312 DFTIDTRLSTPTIA
+3312 DFTIDTRLSTPTIT

-3350 GNIDADAHSVI
+3350 GNIDSDAQSVI

-3414 VVTVDTQTSITD
+3414 IVTVDTQTSITD

-3467 NWVSATQG
+3467 NWVSAAQG

-3613 TVTVDTQIAIDRI
+3613 TVTVDTQIAIDHI

-3709 TLNFTIDITLLTPT
+3709 TLNFTIDITLMTPT

-3851 IHQVDSDVTR
+3851 IRQVDSDVTR

-4300 GNTKTSAELR
+4300 GNTKTSAELK

-4534 TTPRFVI
+4534 TKPRFVI

-4550 VVIRINGVSYSVTA
+4550 VVIRINGVSYPVTA

-4832 PTLIGS
+4832 PTLVGN
-4838 TLPNTIVSIY
+4838 TLPNAIVSIY

-4964 LGNDGNYELT
+4964 LGNDGNYVLT

-5037 IRNPQ
+5037 IRSPQ

-5080 SQQKEILIEH
+5080 SQQKDILIEH

-5408 FSIFGEMNQSVQIF
+5408 FSISGEMNQSVQIF

-5580 THIKVF
+5580 THIQVF

-5595 SSKTEWWSNSDLIT
+5595 SSKTDWWSNSSTIT
-5609 MRGTGEIGAT
+5609 MRGMGEIGAT

-5625 GVTLATAVVAATGRW
+5625 GVTLATAVVAANGQW
-5640 ELSTDKLP
+5640 ELSTDQLP
-5648 EGTYDISLVI
+5648 EGKYDITLSI
-5658 EDSAGNRWE
+5658 EDNAGNRKE
-5667 DVREIFIDRTP
+5667 EVHEIFIDRTP

-5704 QLIITDSEGNTYTLT
+5704 QLIITDSNGNTYTLT

-5749 SDDVPLDIMKEVP
+5749 SDDVSLDIMKEVP

-5870 NGASDSDNVTNHT
+5870 NGVSDSDNVTNHT

-5910 IYQATQGADGWTF
+5910 TYQATQGADGWTF

-5928 WNDGNY
+5928 WNDGTY

-5990 AESATHLRTEPSAAE
+5990 AESATHLRTVPSAAE

-6010 VTAYSI
+6010 ETAYSI

-6111 MNVRGKT
+6111 MNARGKT

>member
-39 ITTPRGSV
+39 ITTPHGSV

-114 EEELKKQLDDAENA
+114 EEELKKQLDEAENA

-446 GIKNDN
+446 GIKNDS

-538 ETTNDSGIVGDN
+538 ETTDDSGIVGDN

-591 FNFTSDSVEGIN
+591 FNFTSDSVEGVN

-616 KDFSFSYVIDTI
+616 KDFSFSYVIDTV
-628 APVPPTVSLEDY
+628 APVPPTVSLEDF

-1062 QVWDAM
+1062 QVWDAA

-1114 IFDFTIDTTVST
+1114 VFDFTIDTTVST
-1126 PVISLLSKDDTGVTG
+1126 PVISLLSKDDTGVAG

-1187 FIPGNTW
+1187 FTPGNTW

-1322 LSVPVIVLDSADDTG
+1322 LSVPVIVLNSADDTG
-1337 IQGDNMTNST
+1337 VQGDNMTNST

-1379 KGTGGWTFTPPTS
+1379 KGVGGWTFTPTGA

-1439 DDNLTNNVRPH
+1439 DDNLTNEARPH

-1476 QSATPGVWDYIWPD
+1476 QNATPGVWDYIWPD

-1504 DEAGNKA
+1504 DEAGNKT

-1557 TDVSRVIVE
+1557 ADVSRVTVE

-1675 TQSATSGVW
+1675 TQSATPGVW

-1715 DFTIDTILS
+1715 DFIIDTMLS

-1865 DGGINWVNATLTSD
+1865 DGGINWVNATLTPD

-2017 TIDTQIT
+2017 TIDTQIA

-2043 NVRPHFQVTVPTDVN
+2043 
-2058 VVRLS
+2058 
-2063 IDGGKTWFNAT
+2063 
-2074 QSATPGVWDYTWLA
+2074 
-2088 DVGEGKHTLTVE
+2088 E
-2100 ATDKAGN
+2100 A
-2107 KTTQQLDFII
+2107 
-2117 DTLLSEPTIVL
+2117 
-2128 DNTDDSGTKG
+2128 
-2138 DHLTNVNKPT
+2138 
-2148 FLLGNIDADARY
+2148 
-2160 VTVEVQHGGTKEVL
+2160 
-2174 TATKDATGNWSVTP
+2174 
-2188 TGTWADGDYTLTVR
+2188 
-2202 VEDEA
+2202 
-2207 GNEKHS
+2207 
-2213 ASLTVT
+2213 
-2219 VDTQITIDVIEL
+2219 
-2231 VNDNGIPGDNM
+2231 
-2242 TNDAHPQFRVTVP
+2242 
-2255 GDVNEVSLSIDGGVT
+2255 
-2270 WVKATQSATPGVWNY
+2270 
-2285 TWPGT
+2285 
-2290 VPDGDYTLNVK
+2290 
-2301 ATDNAGNTVTETLH
+2301 
-2315 FTIDTTLSTPVIV
+2315 
-2328 LDSAD
+2328 
-2333 DSGVHGDNMTNH
+2333 
-2345 TQPTFALQHIDDDA
+2345 
-2359 VRVTVSVEHGGVTTT
+2359 
-2374 FDATKDAGGWT
+2374 
-2385 FTPTGAWADGDYT
+2385 
-2398 LSVSVEDKAGNTSH
+2398 
-2412 SASLTVTVDTQI
+2412 
-2424 AINNIELVNDS
+2424 
-2435 GIPDDNLTNNVRP
+2435 
-2448 HFQVT
+2448 
-2453 VPTDVNVVRLSI
+2453 
-2465 DGGKTWFNATQSAT
+2465 
-2479 PGVWDYIWPDDVAD
+2479 
-2493 GGYTLTVEATDEAG
+2493 
-2507 NKATQTLDFTIDTT
+2507 
-2521 LSVPTLSLDSA
+2521 
-2532 DDSGIAGDNI
+2532 
-2542 TNVKTPGFTLNN
+2542 
-2554 IDTDVSRVI
+2554 
-2563 VEVMHNGIKQEVPLV
+2563 
-2578 QTGGQWRF
+2578 
-2586 APTSD
+2586 
-2591 WADGDYI
+2591 
-2598 LTVKVEDRAGN
+2598 
-2609 VKQSAPLTVTVD
+2609 
-2621 THIAIDRIEL
+2621 
-2631 VNDSGIPG
+2631 
-2639 DNLTNEARPHFQV
+2639 
-2652 TVPADVNGVRL
+2652 
-2663 SIDGGKTWFDATQ
+2663 
-2676 SATSGVWDYTWLTNV
+2676 
-2691 ANGPHTLMVEA
+2691 
-2702 SDKAGNKTTQKLDFT
+2702 
-2717 IDTILSEPTITLDS
+2717 
-2731 ADDSAAGDNITNV
+2731 
-2744 KMPGFTLGNIDA
+2744 
-2756 DVTKVVVTVAHDGKN
+2756 
-2771 QQIELIKNGGVW
+2771 
-2783 RFTPGAAWTD
+2783 
-2793 GDYTLTV
+2793 
-2800 KVEDK
+2800 
-2805 AGNTNYSAPL
+2805 
-2815 TVTIDTQTSIDRIEL
+2815 
-2830 LNDTGIVGDNLTN
+2830 
-2843 EARPQFHITVP
+2843 
-2854 TDVNSVQLSLDGGI
+2854 
-2868 NWVNATLTSDGVWE
+2868 
-2882 YIWPTDLVEN
+2882 
-2892 TYTLTVKATD
+2892 
-2902 VAGNTA
+2902 
-2908 TETLNFI
+2908 
-2915 IDTTLS
+2915 
-2921 TPTITLDSADDSG
+2921 
-2934 TANDNKTNV
+2934 
-2943 KTPGFI
+2943 
-2949 IGGIDSDVTQVVVQV
+2949 
-2964 MRDGHSE
+2964 
-2971 EVELTQTNGQWR
+2971 
-2983 FVPGSAWTDGDYTL
+2983 
-2997 TVTVKDEAGN
+2997 
-3007 IRHSA
+3007 
-3012 PLTVTIDTQITIDH
+3012 
-3026 IELVNDSG
+3026 
-3034 IPDDNL
+3034 
-3040 TNNVRPHFQ
+3040 RPHFQ

-3175 TKGATGIWS
+3175 TKDATGNWSVTPTGTWADGDYTLTVRVEDEAGNEKHSASLTVTVDTQITIDAIELVNDNGIPGDNMTNDAHPQFRVTVPGDVNEVSLSIDGGVTWVKATQSATPGVWNYTWPGTVPDGDYTLNVKATDNAGNTVTETLHFTIDTTLSTPVIVLDSADDTGIQGDNMTNRTQPTFNLQHIDDDAVRVTVSVEHGGVTTTFDATKGVGGWTFTPPTSWGAGDYTLSVSVEDKAGNTSHSASLTVTVDTQIAINNIELVNDSGIPDDNLTNNVRPQFQVKVPTDVNEVRLSIDGGKTWFNATQSATPGVWDYTWLADVGEGKHTLTVEATDKAGNQTTQKLDFIIDTLLSEPTIVLDNTDDSGIKGDNLTNANKPTFLLGNIDADARYVTVEVQHGSTKEVLTATKGATGIWS

-3201 VEDDAGN
+3201 VEDEAGN

-3272 ATQGTAGIWDY
+3272 ATQGTAGSWDY

-3312 DFTIDTRLSTPTIA
+3312 DFTIDTRLSTPTIT

-3350 GNIDADAHSVI
+3350 GNIDSDAQSVI

-3414 VVTVDTQTSITD
+3414 IVTVDTQTSITD

-3467 NWVSATQG
+3467 NWVSAAQG

-3613 TVTVDTQIAIDRI
+3613 TVTVDTQIAIDHI
-3626 ELVNDSGVPGDNV
+3626 ELVNDSGVPGDNI

-3693 TLTVEVT
+3693 TLIVEVT
-3700 DGAGNKMTE
+3700 DGAGNKMTG
-3709 TLNFTIDITLLTPT
+3709 TLDFTIDITLLTPT

-3738 NLTSVTQPVFVLGSI
+3738 NLTSVTQPIFVLGSI

-3851 IHQVDSDVTR
+3851 IRQVDSDVTR

-3913 APFEVRI
+3913 APLEVRI

-3948 SFRIDVPGDVVQV
+3948 SFRIDVPGDVIQV

-4190 QHTLLVDVTD
+4190 KHTLLVDVTD

-4300 GNTKTSAELR
+4300 GNTKTSAELQ

-4380 SALPDGHYTLH
+4380 SALSDGHYTLH

-4534 TTPRFVI
+4534 TKPRFVI

-4550 VVIRINGVSYSVTA
+4550 VVIRINGVSYPVTA

-4616 PASDTGN
+4616 PASDTGS

-4662 QTITVGADGNWSVT
+4662 HTITVGADGNWSVT

-4723 DDQHEATSLRPEFKG
+4723 DDQYEATSLRPEFKG
-4738 FAEAFSTI
+4738 LAEAFSTI

-4832 PTLIGS
+4832 PTLVGN
-4838 TLPNTIVSIY
+4838 TLPNAIVSIY

-4964 LGNDGNYELT
+4964 LGNDGNYVLT

-5080 SQQKEILIEH
+5080 SQQKDILIEH

-5161 DGEYQVQFVATD
+5161 DG
-5173 TAGNR
+5173 
-5178 VESAITTV
+5178 
-5186 TIDSQIAVF
+5186 
-5195 DIDEDSLPALSNNR
+5195 
-5209 ALSVSGVGEA
+5209 
-5219 GSQVSIFVDGKL
+5219 
-5231 VNVVMVE
+5231 
-5238 ADGTWRAPILLQDDG
+5238 
-5253 TFNIHFSITDVAGNT
+5253 
-5268 EVSKDYSVDVDSSTD
+5268 
-5283 FPTLNL
+5283 
-5289 EDASNS
+5289 
-5295 GSLDDLITN
+5295 
-5304 HNKPVLVGT
+5304 
-5313 AEAGATIHIYVD
+5313 
-5325 EKIVA
+5325 
-5330 NVLVLEDG
+5330 
-5338 TWSYQFDN
+5338 
-5346 ALKDG
+5346 
-5351 EYSIRVVAE
+5351 
-5360 DPAGNTAE
+5360 
-5368 SPRLLVTID
+5368 
-5377 TSTFIDNPAMVAG
+5377 
-5390 SDNGIF
+5390 
-5396 SNDSITSQTRPT
+5396 
-5408 FSIFGEMNQSVQIF
+5408 
-5422 IDGVLVDTIT
+5422 
-5432 VTDRNQVYRPE
+5432 
-5443 SPLGD
+5443 
-5448 GSHSIYYVITDKAGN
+5448 
-5463 TATSKTLNFTID
+5463 
-5475 TFNTT
+5475 
-5480 PVAID
+5480 
-5485 SIGGQTLAEMTGSDG
+5485 
-5500 KIYITDTTRNLLFSG
+5500 
-5515 SAEPNSKI
+5515 
-5523 EIIINGLNVGEVWVN
+5523 
-5538 EKGHWQMPVNPLY
+5538 
-5551 FTEGQLDITVKST
+5551 
-5564 DRAGN
+5564 
-5569 VNQEKYSIWVD
+5569 
-5580 THIKVF
+5580 
-5586 TSELDDNKS
+5586 
-5595 SSKTEWWSNSDLIT
+5595 
-5609 MRGTGEIGAT
+5609 
-5619 VSLIVA
+5619 
-5625 GVTLATAVVAATGRW
+5625 
-5640 ELSTDKLP
+5640 
-5648 EGTYDISLVI
+5648 
-5658 EDSAGNRWE
+5658 
-5667 DVREIFIDRTP
+5667 
-5678 PNAPVVTYSDIV
+5678 
-5690 NDLIIMQGTAEAKS
+5690 
-5704 QLIITDSEGNTYTLT
+5704 
-5719 VPDNGKWS
+5719 
-5727 MAIPYPSEGKFTITS
+5727 
-5742 VDAIGNR
+5742 
-5749 SDDVPLDIMKEVP
+5749 
-5762 VISLSP
+5762 
-5768 DSDSGTVGDNI
+5768 
-5779 TRDKQPTFIIGNL
+5779 
-5792 ESDVVVVQVDINGTV
+5792 
-5807 YNAEKNADGVWFFTP
+5807 
-5822 GTPLADGSYTIS
+5822 
-5834 VIASDAAGNQKNSL
+5834 
-5848 PITVTIDST
+5848 
-5857 LTVPEIALAAGED
+5857 
-5870 NGASDSDNVTNHT
+5870 
-5883 QPKFTLQ
+5883 
-5890 HIDADVTGV
+5890 
-5899 TVNVTH
+5899 
-5905 NGVTD
+5905 
-5910 IYQATQGADGWTF
+5910 
-5923 TPPAA
+5923 
-5928 WNDGNY
+5928 
-5934 TLSVTVVDRAGNSQQ
+5934 
-5949 SASLAVTVDSTVT
+5949 
-5962 VTADSQHDDASDDAT
+5962 
-5977 ATAVTPPESETVN
+5977 
-5990 AESATHLRTEPSAAE
+5990 
-6005 ESVVK
+6005 
-6010 VTAYSI
+6010 
-6016 TLLNAD
+6016 
-6022 SGDEID
+6022 
-6028 RSISQTPSFEISVP
+6028 
-6042 ENIVNVSI
+6042 
-6050 MFEGEEFTL
+6050 
-6059 PITNQKAI
+6059 
-6067 FEVPLSLEDGEY
+6067 
-6079 TMDVKFIDKDN
+6079 
-6090 DFLIKEKTF
+6090 
-6099 SVDHSSADIVNA
+6099 
-6111 MNVRGKT
+6111 
-6118 EDDINDSPST
+6118 
-6128 SSVGHNNNG
+6128 
-6137 AIDVFAVNEVTLPV
+6137 
-6151 DNQEE
+6151 
-6156 HA
+6156 

>member
-1 MGNKSIQKFF
+1 
-11 ADQNSVI
+11 D
-18 DLSSLGNAKG
+18 
-28 AKVSLSGPDMN
+28 
-39 ITTPRGSV
+39 
-47 IIVNGALYSSI
+47 
-58 KGNNLAVKFK
+58 
-68 DKTITGAKILGSVDL
+68 
-83 KDIQL
+83 
-88 ERIDSSLVDSAQ
+88 E
-100 VEKKGNGKRRNKKE
+100 
-114 EEELKKQLDDAENA
+114 AENA

-153 FEVQNSSKQIEEMLQ
+153 FEVQNSSKQMEEMLQ
-168 NFLADNVA
+168 EFLADNVA

-446 GIKNDN
+446 GIKNDS

-538 ETTNDSGIVGDN
+538 ETTDDSGIVGDN

-591 FNFTSDSVEGIN
+591 FNFTSDSVEGVN

-616 KDFSFSYVIDTI
+616 KDFSFSYVIDTV
-628 APVPPTVSLEDY
+628 APVPPTVSLEDF

-1033 DSGISDDN
+1033 DSGIADDN

-1114 IFDFTIDTTVST
+1114 VFDFTIDTTVST

-1187 FIPGNTW
+1187 FTPGNTW

-1379 KGTGGWTFTPPTS
+1379 KGTGGWSFTPTGA

-1439 DDNLTNNVRPH
+1439 NDNLTNNVRPH

-1476 QSATPGVWDYIWPD
+1476 QSATPGAWDYIWPD

-1504 DEAGNKA
+1504 DKAGNKT
-1511 TQTLDFT
+1511 TQELDFT

-1557 TDVSRVIVE
+1557 TDVSRVTVE

-1675 TQSATSGVW
+1675 TQSATPGVW

-1715 DFTIDTILS
+1715 DFIIDTMLS

-2017 TIDTQIT
+2017 TIDTQIA

-2043 NVRPHFQVTVPTDVN
+2043 
-2058 VVRLS
+2058 
-2063 IDGGKTWFNAT
+2063 
-2074 QSATPGVWDYTWLA
+2074 
-2088 DVGEGKHTLTVE
+2088 E
-2100 ATDKAGN
+2100 A
-2107 KTTQQLDFII
+2107 
-2117 DTLLSEPTIVL
+2117 
-2128 DNTDDSGTKG
+2128 
-2138 DHLTNVNKPT
+2138 
-2148 FLLGNIDADARY
+2148 
-2160 VTVEVQHGGTKEVL
+2160 
-2174 TATKDATGNWSVTP
+2174 
-2188 TGTWADGDYTLTVR
+2188 
-2202 VEDEA
+2202 
-2207 GNEKHS
+2207 
-2213 ASLTVT
+2213 
-2219 VDTQITIDVIEL
+2219 
-2231 VNDNGIPGDNM
+2231 
-2242 TNDAHPQFRVTVP
+2242 
-2255 GDVNEVSLSIDGGVT
+2255 
-2270 WVKATQSATPGVWNY
+2270 
-2285 TWPGT
+2285 
-2290 VPDGDYTLNVK
+2290 
-2301 ATDNAGNTVTETLH
+2301 
-2315 FTIDTTLSTPVIV
+2315 
-2328 LDSAD
+2328 
-2333 DSGVHGDNMTNH
+2333 
-2345 TQPTFALQHIDDDA
+2345 
-2359 VRVTVSVEHGGVTTT
+2359 
-2374 FDATKDAGGWT
+2374 
-2385 FTPTGAWADGDYT
+2385 
-2398 LSVSVEDKAGNTSH
+2398 
-2412 SASLTVTVDTQI
+2412 
-2424 AINNIELVNDS
+2424 
-2435 GIPDDNLTNNVRP
+2435 
-2448 HFQVT
+2448 
-2453 VPTDVNVVRLSI
+2453 
-2465 DGGKTWFNATQSAT
+2465 
-2479 PGVWDYIWPDDVAD
+2479 
-2493 GGYTLTVEATDEAG
+2493 
-2507 NKATQTLDFTIDTT
+2507 
-2521 LSVPTLSLDSA
+2521 
-2532 DDSGIAGDNI
+2532 
-2542 TNVKTPGFTLNN
+2542 
-2554 IDTDVSRVI
+2554 
-2563 VEVMHNGIKQEVPLV
+2563 
-2578 QTGGQWRF
+2578 
-2586 APTSD
+2586 
-2591 WADGDYI
+2591 
-2598 LTVKVEDRAGN
+2598 
-2609 VKQSAPLTVTVD
+2609 
-2621 THIAIDRIEL
+2621 
-2631 VNDSGIPG
+2631 
-2639 DNLTNEARPHFQV
+2639 
-2652 TVPADVNGVRL
+2652 
-2663 SIDGGKTWFDATQ
+2663 
-2676 SATSGVWDYTWLTNV
+2676 
-2691 ANGPHTLMVEA
+2691 
-2702 SDKAGNKTTQKLDFT
+2702 
-2717 IDTILSEPTITLDS
+2717 
-2731 ADDSAAGDNITNV
+2731 
-2744 KMPGFTLGNIDA
+2744 
-2756 DVTKVVVTVAHDGKN
+2756 
-2771 QQIELIKNGGVW
+2771 
-2783 RFTPGAAWTD
+2783 
-2793 GDYTLTV
+2793 
-2800 KVEDK
+2800 
-2805 AGNTNYSAPL
+2805 
-2815 TVTIDTQTSIDRIEL
+2815 
-2830 LNDTGIVGDNLTN
+2830 
-2843 EARPQFHITVP
+2843 
-2854 TDVNSVQLSLDGGI
+2854 
-2868 NWVNATLTSDGVWE
+2868 
-2882 YIWPTDLVEN
+2882 
-2892 TYTLTVKATD
+2892 
-2902 VAGNTA
+2902 
-2908 TETLNFI
+2908 
-2915 IDTTLS
+2915 
-2921 TPTITLDSADDSG
+2921 
-2934 TANDNKTNV
+2934 
-2943 KTPGFI
+2943 
-2949 IGGIDSDVTQVVVQV
+2949 
-2964 MRDGHSE
+2964 
-2971 EVELTQTNGQWR
+2971 
-2983 FVPGSAWTDGDYTL
+2983 
-2997 TVTVKDEAGN
+2997 
-3007 IRHSA
+3007 
-3012 PLTVTIDTQITIDH
+3012 
-3026 IELVNDSG
+3026 
-3034 IPDDNL
+3034 
-3040 TNNVRPHFQ
+3040 RPHFQ

-3175 TKGATGIWS
+3175 TKDATGNWSVTPTGTWADGDYTLTVRVEDEAGNEKHSASLTVTVDTQITIDAIELVNDNGIPGDNMTNDAHPQFRVTVPGDVNEVSLSIDGGVTWVKATQSATPGVWNYTWPGTVPDGDYTLNVKATDNAGNTVTETLHFTIDTTLSTPVIVLDSADDTGIQGDNMTNRTQPTFNLQHIDDDAVRVTVSVEHGGVTTTFDATKGVGGWTFTPPTSWGAGDYTLSVSVEDKAGNTSHSASLTVTVDTQIAINNIELVNDSGIPDDNLTNNVRPQFQVKVPTDVNEVRLSIDGGKTWFNATQSATPGVWDYTWLADVGEGKHTLTVEATDKAGNQTTQKLDFIIDTLLSEPTIVLDSTDDSGTKGDNLTNANKPTFLLGNIDADARYVTVEVQHGSTKEVLTATKGATGIWS

-3201 VEDDAGN
+3201 VEDEAGN

-3221 QITIDVIELVN
+3221 QITIDAIELVN

-3312 DFTIDTRLSTPTIA
+3312 DFTIDTRLSTPTIT

-3350 GNIDADAHSVI
+3350 GNIDSDAQSVI

-3414 VVTVDTQTSITD
+3414 IVTVDTQTSITD

-3467 NWVSATQG
+3467 NWVSAAQG

-3487 MGDGKHTLT
+3487 MGDGKHILT

-3613 TVTVDTQIAIDRI
+3613 TVTVDTQIAIDHI

-3693 TLTVEVT
+3693 TLIVEVT
-3700 DGAGNKMTE
+3700 DGAGNKMTG
-3709 TLNFTIDITLLTPT
+3709 TLDFTIDITLLTPT

-3738 NLTSVTQPVFVLGSI
+3738 NLTSVTQPIFVLGSI

-3851 IHQVDSDVTR
+3851 IRQVDSDVTR

-3948 SFRIDVPGDVVQV
+3948 SFRIDVPGDVIQV

-4001 TDEAGN
+4001 TDQAGN

-4190 QHTLLVDVTD
+4190 KHTLLVDVTD

-4300 GNTKTSAELR
+4300 GNTKTSAELQ

-4534 TTPRFVI
+4534 TKPRFVI

-4550 VVIRINGVSYSVTA
+4550 VVIRINGVSYPVTA

-4616 PASDTGN
+4616 PASDTGS

-4662 QTITVGADGNWSVT
+4662 HTITVGADGNWSVT

-4723 DDQHEATSLRPEFKG
+4723 DDQYEATSLRPEFKG
-4738 FAEAFSTI
+4738 LAEAFSTI

-4832 PTLIGS
+4832 PTLVGN
-4838 TLPNTIVSIY
+4838 TLPNAIVSIY

-4964 LGNDGNYELT
+4964 LGNDGNYVLT

-5080 SQQKEILIEH
+5080 SQQKDILIEH

-5128 GATVQVYINGVLQGT
+5128 GATVQVYINGVLQ
-5143 VEASSSGNI
+5143 
-5152 SYTMPANSA
+5152 
-5161 DGEYQVQFVATD
+5161 
-5173 TAGNR
+5173 
-5178 VESAITTV
+5178 
-5186 TIDSQIAVF
+5186 
-5195 DIDEDSLPALSNNR
+5195 
-5209 ALSVSGVGEA
+5209 
-5219 GSQVSIFVDGKL
+5219 
-5231 VNVVMVE
+5231 
-5238 ADGTWRAPILLQDDG
+5238 
-5253 TFNIHFSITDVAGNT
+5253 
-5268 EVSKDYSVDVDSSTD
+5268 
-5283 FPTLNL
+5283 
-5289 EDASNS
+5289 
-5295 GSLDDLITN
+5295 
-5304 HNKPVLVGT
+5304 
-5313 AEAGATIHIYVD
+5313 
-5325 EKIVA
+5325 
-5330 NVLVLEDG
+5330 
-5338 TWSYQFDN
+5338 
-5346 ALKDG
+5346 
-5351 EYSIRVVAE
+5351 
-5360 DPAGNTAE
+5360 
-5368 SPRLLVTID
+5368 
-5377 TSTFIDNPAMVAG
+5377 
-5390 SDNGIF
+5390 
-5396 SNDSITSQTRPT
+5396 
-5408 FSIFGEMNQSVQIF
+5408 
-5422 IDGVLVDTIT
+5422 
-5432 VTDRNQVYRPE
+5432 
-5443 SPLGD
+5443 
-5448 GSHSIYYVITDKAGN
+5448 
-5463 TATSKTLNFTID
+5463 
-5475 TFNTT
+5475 
-5480 PVAID
+5480 
-5485 SIGGQTLAEMTGSDG
+5485 
-5500 KIYITDTTRNLLFSG
+5500 
-5515 SAEPNSKI
+5515 
-5523 EIIINGLNVGEVWVN
+5523 
-5538 EKGHWQMPVNPLY
+5538 
-5551 FTEGQLDITVKST
+5551 
-5564 DRAGN
+5564 
-5569 VNQEKYSIWVD
+5569 
-5580 THIKVF
+5580 
-5586 TSELDDNKS
+5586 
-5595 SSKTEWWSNSDLIT
+5595 
-5609 MRGTGEIGAT
+5609 
-5619 VSLIVA
+5619 
-5625 GVTLATAVVAATGRW
+5625 
-5640 ELSTDKLP
+5640 
-5648 EGTYDISLVI
+5648 
-5658 EDSAGNRWE
+5658 
-5667 DVREIFIDRTP
+5667 
-5678 PNAPVVTYSDIV
+5678 
-5690 NDLIIMQGTAEAKS
+5690 
-5704 QLIITDSEGNTYTLT
+5704 
-5719 VPDNGKWS
+5719 
-5727 MAIPYPSEGKFTITS
+5727 
-5742 VDAIGNR
+5742 
-5749 SDDVPLDIMKEVP
+5749 
-5762 VISLSP
+5762 
-5768 DSDSGTVGDNI
+5768 
-5779 TRDKQPTFIIGNL
+5779 
-5792 ESDVVVVQVDINGTV
+5792 
-5807 YNAEKNADGVWFFTP
+5807 
-5822 GTPLADGSYTIS
+5822 
-5834 VIASDAAGNQKNSL
+5834 
-5848 PITVTIDST
+5848 
-5857 LTVPEIALAAGED
+5857 
-5870 NGASDSDNVTNHT
+5870 
-5883 QPKFTLQ
+5883 
-5890 HIDADVTGV
+5890 
-5899 TVNVTH
+5899 
-5905 NGVTD
+5905 
-5910 IYQATQGADGWTF
+5910 
-5923 TPPAA
+5923 
-5928 WNDGNY
+5928 
-5934 TLSVTVVDRAGNSQQ
+5934 
-5949 SASLAVTVDSTVT
+5949 
-5962 VTADSQHDDASDDAT
+5962 
-5977 ATAVTPPESETVN
+5977 
-5990 AESATHLRTEPSAAE
+5990 
-6005 ESVVK
+6005 
-6010 VTAYSI
+6010 
-6016 TLLNAD
+6016 
-6022 SGDEID
+6022 
-6028 RSISQTPSFEISVP
+6028 
-6042 ENIVNVSI
+6042 
-6050 MFEGEEFTL
+6050 
-6059 PITNQKAI
+6059 
-6067 FEVPLSLEDGEY
+6067 
-6079 TMDVKFIDKDN
+6079 
-6090 DFLIKEKTF
+6090 
-6099 SVDHSSADIVNA
+6099 
-6111 MNVRGKT
+6111 
-6118 EDDINDSPST
+6118 
-6128 SSVGHNNNG
+6128 
-6137 AIDVFAVNEVTLPV
+6137 
-6151 DNQEE
+6151 
-6156 HA
+6156 

>member
-2128 DNTDDSGTKG
+2128 DSTDDSGTKG

-2424 AINNIELVNDS
+2424 AINN
-2435 GIPDDNLTNNVRP
+2435 
-2448 HFQVT
+2448 
-2453 VPTDVNVVRLSI
+2453 
-2465 DGGKTWFNATQSAT
+2465 
-2479 PGVWDYIWPDDVAD
+2479 
-2493 GGYTLTVEATDEAG
+2493 
-2507 NKATQTLDFTIDTT
+2507 
-2521 LSVPTLSLDSA
+2521 
-2532 DDSGIAGDNI
+2532 
-2542 TNVKTPGFTLNN
+2542 
-2554 IDTDVSRVI
+2554 
-2563 VEVMHNGIKQEVPLV
+2563 
-2578 QTGGQWRF
+2578 
-2586 APTSD
+2586 
-2591 WADGDYI
+2591 
-2598 LTVKVEDRAGN
+2598 
-2609 VKQSAPLTVTVD
+2609 
-2621 THIAIDRIEL
+2621 
-2631 VNDSGIPG
+2631 
-2639 DNLTNEARPHFQV
+2639 
-2652 TVPADVNGVRL
+2652 
-2663 SIDGGKTWFDATQ
+2663 
-2676 SATSGVWDYTWLTNV
+2676 
-2691 ANGPHTLMVEA
+2691 
-2702 SDKAGNKTTQKLDFT
+2702 
-2717 IDTILSEPTITLDS
+2717 
-2731 ADDSAAGDNITNV
+2731 
-2744 KMPGFTLGNIDA
+2744 
-2756 DVTKVVVTVAHDGKN
+2756 
-2771 QQIELIKNGGVW
+2771 
-2783 RFTPGAAWTD
+2783 
-2793 GDYTLTV
+2793 
-2800 KVEDK
+2800 
-2805 AGNTNYSAPL
+2805 
-2815 TVTIDTQTSIDRIEL
+2815 
-2830 LNDTGIVGDNLTN
+2830 
-2843 EARPQFHITVP
+2843 
-2854 TDVNSVQLSLDGGI
+2854 
-2868 NWVNATLTSDGVWE
+2868 
-2882 YIWPTDLVEN
+2882 
-2892 TYTLTVKATD
+2892 
-2902 VAGNTA
+2902 
-2908 TETLNFI
+2908 
-2915 IDTTLS
+2915 
-2921 TPTITLDSADDSG
+2921 
-2934 TANDNKTNV
+2934 
-2943 KTPGFI
+2943 
-2949 IGGIDSDVTQVVVQV
+2949 
-2964 MRDGHSE
+2964 
-2971 EVELTQTNGQWR
+2971 
-2983 FVPGSAWTDGDYTL
+2983 
-2997 TVTVKDEAGN
+2997 
-3007 IRHSA
+3007 
-3012 PLTVTIDTQITIDH
+3012 

-4550 VVIRINGVSYSVTA
+4550 VVIRINGVSYPVTA

-5749 SDDVPLDIMKEVP
+5749 SDDVPLYIMKEVP

>member
-39 ITTPRGSV
+39 ITTSRGSV

-68 DKTITGAKILGSVDL
+68 DQTITGAKILGSVDL

-88 ERIDSSLVDSAQ
+88 ERIDSSLVDTAQ
-100 VEKKGNGKRRNKKE
+100 AEKKANGKQRNKKK
-114 EEELKKQLDDAENA
+114 EEELKKQFDDAENA
-128 KKEADKAKEEAEKA
+128 KKEADKAKEEADKA

-153 FEVQNSSKQIEEMLQ
+153 FEVQSASKKIEEMLQ

-176 KDNLAQQSDA
+176 KDNLAQQSDT
-186 SQQNTQAKATQASKQ
+186 SQQNTQTKATQAFKQ
-201 NDAEKVLPQPIN
+201 NDAEKVLSQPIN
-213 KNTSTGKSNSSKNEE
+213 KNTSTGKTNSSKNEE
-228 NKLDAESVKEP
+228 NKLDAEPVKEP

-297 TFTAPETLTDGTY
+297 IFTAPETLTDGTY

-316 KTADGSGSAKLVIT
+316 TTASGSGSAKLVIT

-393 YEFKD
+393 YEFKN

-409 VVAVD
+409 VVAMD

-419 NETTDSIITDTIA
+419 NETTDSIITDTIP
-432 PEKPTIELDDSSDS
+432 PENPTLELDDSSDS

-462 GVAEPGSTVSIYLGL
+462 GVAEPGSTVSLYLGL

-499 KDGEYNIT
+499 KDGDYNIT

-513 AGHTSATANLP
+513 TGHTSGTTNLP

-538 ETTNDSGIVGDN
+538 EATDDSGIIGDN

-568 ISVINSET
+568 ISVINAET

-583 ANDKGEWT
+583 ANDQGEWT

-616 KDFSFSYVIDTI
+616 KDFSFSYVIDTV
-628 APVPPTVSLEDY
+628 APVPPTVSLDDF
-640 VVLPNGIILSG
+640 VILPNGMILSG
-651 NDLPALVGT
+651 NDLPTLVGT

-691 SNKFLQGAYDI
+691 SNKFLQGTYDI
-702 EIISQDAAGNKSST
+702 EIISQDTAGNKSPT
-716 VKYSFTIQTEVVP
+716 VKYSFTIQTEVVL

-747 TNKHNAL
+747 TNKHSAL

-803 ESIDPLGRTSSVD
+803 EAIDPLGRTTSVD

-884 FQFTTALSDGSHD
+884 FQFTTTLSDGSHD

-925 PTIELVNDT
+925 PTIELVSDT

-963 IDGALIAEVRTNKDG
+963 IDGALIAEVRTNKNGVWD
-978 RWEYTLK
+978 YTLK
-985 ADQGLVD
+985 TDQGLVD

-998 ASVEDIAGNIAH
+998 ASVEDVAGNIAH

-1051 LKDIDPDIISV
+1051 LKNIDPDIISV
-1062 QVWDAM
+1062 QVWDAA

-1114 IFDFTIDTTVST
+1114 ILDFTIDITIST

-1180 HLNGSWL
+1180 HHSGSWL
-1187 FIPGNTW
+1187 FTPGNTW
-1194 ADGSYTLTVKV
+1194 VDGSYTLTVKV

-1210 NTNYSAPLTVVIDTQ
+1210 NISYSAPLTVVIDTQ

-1268 GGNSWVQATPGVAG
+1268 DGNLWVKATPGVAG

-1302 ATDKAGNTVTKTI
+1302 ATDNAGNTVTKTI

-1322 LSVPVIVLDSADDTG
+1322 LSTPVIVLNSADDSG
-1337 IQGDNMTNST
+1337 VQGDNMTNRT
-1347 QPTFAL
+1347 QPTFNL

-1368 HGGVT
+1368 HGGIT
-1373 TTFDAT
+1373 TTLDAT
-1379 KGTGGWTFTPPTS
+1379 NGAGGWTFTPPAS
-1392 WADGDYTLSVS
+1392 WADGSYTLTVR
-1403 VEDKAG
+1403 VEDEAG
-1409 NTSHSASLTV
+1409 NEKYSVPLTV

-1425 AINNIELVNDSGIP
+1425 AIDNIELVNDSGIP
-1439 DDNLTNNVRPH
+1439 NDNLTNNVRPQ
-1450 FQVTVPTDVNVVR
+1450 FQVTVPTDVNEVR
-1463 LSIDGGKTWFNAT
+1463 LSIDGGKTWVTAAQNTA
-1476 QSATPGVWDYIWPD
+1476 GVWEYIWTD
-1490 DVADGG
+1490 DVADGSH
-1496 YTLTVEAT
+1496 TVTVEAT
-1504 DEAGNKA
+1504 DKAGNKT

-1546 KTPGFTLNNID
+1546 KTPGFTLDNID
-1557 TDVSRVIVE
+1557 SDVSRVIVE
-1566 VMHNGIKQEVPLVQT
+1566 VMHNGIKQEVQLVQT
-1581 GGQWRFAPTSD
+1581 GGQWRFTPASD

-1599 LTVKVEDRAGNVKQS
+1599 LTVKVEDRAGNAKQS

-1634 DSGIP
+1634 DSAIP
-1639 GDNLTN
+1639 NDNLTN
-1645 EARPHFQVTVPADV
+1645 EARPHFRVTVPADV

-1675 TQSATSGVW
+1675 TPSAAQGVW
-1684 DYTWLTNVAN
+1684 DYAWLTDVAN
-1694 GPHTLMVEASDKAG
+1694 GPHTLMVEATDAAG

-1715 DFTIDTILS
+1715 DFTIDTTLS

-1736 AAGDNITNVK
+1736 AAGDNITSVK
-1746 MPGFTLGN
+1746 TPGFTLGN
-1754 IDADVTKVVV
+1754 IDADVTRVVV

-1785 FTPGAAWTDG
+1785 FTPDVAWTDG

-1800 VKVEDKA
+1800 VKVEDEA
-1807 GNTNYSAPLTV
+1807 GNINYSAPLTV

-1829 ELLNDTGIVGDNLT
+1829 ELINDTGIVGDNLT

-1854 PTDVNSVQLSL
+1854 PTDVNSVQLSI
-1865 DGGINWVNATLTSD
+1865 DGGANWINATLTSG

-1887 TDLVENTYTLTVKAT
+1887 TDLAENTYTLTVKAT
-1902 DVAGNTATETLNFI
+1902 DVAGNTATETLSFT

-1930 ADDSGTANDNKTN
+1930 ADDSGTVNDNMTN
-1943 VKTPGFIIGGIDS
+1943 VKTPGFIIGGIDP

-1972 EVELTQTNGQWR
+1972 EVTLTQTNGQWR
-1984 FVPGS
+1984 FVPDS
-1989 AWTDG
+1989 AWADG
-1994 DYTLTVTVKDEAG
+1994 DYTLTVTAKDDAG
-2007 NIRHSAPLTV
+2007 NIRHSAPLKV
-2017 TIDTQIT
+2017 TIDTHIG
-2024 IDHIELVNDSGI
+2024 IDNIELVNDSGI
-2036 PDDNLTN
+2036 PNDNLTN
-2043 NVRPHFQVTVPTDVN
+2043 NVRPQFQVTVPTDVN
-2058 VVRLS
+2058 QVRLS

-2074 QSATPGVWDYTWLA
+2074 ASGTPGVWDYTWLT
-2088 DVGEGKHTLTVE
+2088 DVANGSHTLTVE
-2100 ATDKAGN
+2100 ATDAAGN
-2107 KTTQQLDFII
+2107 KATQKLEFTI
-2117 DTLLSEPTIVL
+2117 DTMVSEPTIAL
-2128 DNTDDSGTKG
+2128 DSTDDSGTK
-2138 DHLTNVNKPT
+2138 DDNLTNVNKPR
-2148 FLLGNIDADARY
+2148 FILGNIDADARY

-2174 TATKDATGNWSVTP
+2174 TATKSATGIWSVIP
-2188 TGTWADGDYTLTVR
+2188 TGLWADGSYTLTVR

-2207 GNEKHS
+2207 GNEK
-2213 ASLTVT
+2213 
-2219 VDTQITIDVIEL
+2219 
-2231 VNDNGIPGDNM
+2231 
-2242 TNDAHPQFRVTVP
+2242 
-2255 GDVNEVSLSIDGGVT
+2255 
-2270 WVKATQSATPGVWNY
+2270 
-2285 TWPGT
+2285 
-2290 VPDGDYTLNVK
+2290 
-2301 ATDNAGNTVTETLH
+2301 
-2315 FTIDTTLSTPVIV
+2315 
-2328 LDSAD
+2328 
-2333 DSGVHGDNMTNH
+2333 
-2345 TQPTFALQHIDDDA
+2345 
-2359 VRVTVSVEHGGVTTT
+2359 
-2374 FDATKDAGGWT
+2374 
-2385 FTPTGAWADGDYT
+2385 
-2398 LSVSVEDKAGNTSH
+2398 
-2412 SASLTVTVDTQI
+2412 
-2424 AINNIELVNDS
+2424 
-2435 GIPDDNLTNNVRP
+2435 
-2448 HFQVT
+2448 
-2453 VPTDVNVVRLSI
+2453 
-2465 DGGKTWFNATQSAT
+2465 
-2479 PGVWDYIWPDDVAD
+2479 
-2493 GGYTLTVEATDEAG
+2493 
-2507 NKATQTLDFTIDTT
+2507 
-2521 LSVPTLSLDSA
+2521 
-2532 DDSGIAGDNI
+2532 
-2542 TNVKTPGFTLNN
+2542 
-2554 IDTDVSRVI
+2554 
-2563 VEVMHNGIKQEVPLV
+2563 
-2578 QTGGQWRF
+2578 
-2586 APTSD
+2586 
-2591 WADGDYI
+2591 
-2598 LTVKVEDRAGN
+2598 
-2609 VKQSAPLTVTVD
+2609 
-2621 THIAIDRIEL
+2621 
-2631 VNDSGIPG
+2631 
-2639 DNLTNEARPHFQV
+2639 
-2652 TVPADVNGVRL
+2652 
-2663 SIDGGKTWFDATQ
+2663 
-2676 SATSGVWDYTWLTNV
+2676 
-2691 ANGPHTLMVEA
+2691 
-2702 SDKAGNKTTQKLDFT
+2702 
-2717 IDTILSEPTITLDS
+2717 
-2731 ADDSAAGDNITNV
+2731 
-2744 KMPGFTLGNIDA
+2744 
-2756 DVTKVVVTVAHDGKN
+2756 
-2771 QQIELIKNGGVW
+2771 
-2783 RFTPGAAWTD
+2783 
-2793 GDYTLTV
+2793 
-2800 KVEDK
+2800 
-2805 AGNTNYSAPL
+2805 
-2815 TVTIDTQTSIDRIEL
+2815 
-2830 LNDTGIVGDNLTN
+2830 
-2843 EARPQFHITVP
+2843 
-2854 TDVNSVQLSLDGGI
+2854 
-2868 NWVNATLTSDGVWE
+2868 
-2882 YIWPTDLVEN
+2882 
-2892 TYTLTVKATD
+2892 
-2902 VAGNTA
+2902 
-2908 TETLNFI
+2908 
-2915 IDTTLS
+2915 
-2921 TPTITLDSADDSG
+2921 
-2934 TANDNKTNV
+2934 
-2943 KTPGFI
+2943 
-2949 IGGIDSDVTQVVVQV
+2949 
-2964 MRDGHSE
+2964 
-2971 EVELTQTNGQWR
+2971 
-2983 FVPGSAWTDGDYTL
+2983 
-2997 TVTVKDEAGN
+2997 
-3007 IRHSA
+3007 
-3012 PLTVTIDTQITIDH
+3012 
-3026 IELVNDSG
+3026 
-3034 IPDDNL
+3034 
-3040 TNNVRPHFQ
+3040 
-3049 VTVPTDVNVV
+3049 
-3059 RLSID
+3059 
-3064 GGKTWFNATQS
+3064 
-3075 ATPGV
+3075 
-3080 WDYTWLADVGEG
+3080 
-3092 KHTLTVEATDK
+3092 
-3103 AGNKTTQQLDF
+3103 
-3114 IIDTLLSEPTIVL
+3114 
-3127 DNTDDSGT
+3127 
-3135 KGDNLTNV
+3135 
-3143 NKPTFLLGN
+3143 
-3152 IDADARYVTVEVQHG
+3152 
-3167 GTKEVLTA
+3167 
-3175 TKGATGIWS
+3175 
-3184 VTPTGTWAD
+3184 
-3193 GDYTLTVR
+3193 
-3201 VEDDAGN
+3201 
-3208 VKYSAPLTVTVDT
+3208 YSAPLTVTVDT
-3221 QITIDVIELVN
+3221 QVTIDHVELVN

-3238 DNLTNDVRPHFRVTV
+3238 DNLTNAVRPQFRVTV

-3262 SIDGGNTWVR
+3262 SIDGGNTWVH
-3272 ATQGTAGIWDY
+3272 AMQGTPGSWDY
-3283 TWPKDVT
+3283 TWPDDVT
-3290 DGLHTLT
+3290 DGLYTLT
-3297 VEATDK
+3297 VEATDA

-3312 DFTIDTRLSTPTIA
+3312 NFTIDTQLSIPTIT
-3326 MDSRD
+3326 MDRGD
-3331 DTGAIGDHITS
+3331 DTGAPGDHITS
-3342 VKRPGFTI
+3342 VKTPGFTI
-3350 GNIDADAHSVI
+3350 GNIDSDAHSVI
-3361 LRITQGGN
+3361 LRITQGGK
-3369 SQEVTLTQVGGQWRF
+3369 SEEVKLTQVGGQWRF

-3426 ITLVNDH
+3426 IKLVNDN
-3433 GVPDDNLTNSTRPQ
+3433 GEPDDNLTNNPRPQ
-3447 FEITVPADVNSV
+3447 FEIKVPVDVNSV

-3467 NWVSATQG
+3467 NWVGATQG
-3475 IEGVWGYTWPTD
+3475 VKGVWGYTWPTEL
-3487 MGDGKHTLT
+3487 GDGKHTLT
-3496 VMVTDRAGNTATQTL
+3496 VMVTDAAGNTATQTL
-3511 EFFIDTRLST
+3511 DFHIDTQLST
-3521 PTIALDSTDDTG
+3521 PTIALDSADDTG

-3553 SDVINVTVSV
+3553 PDVINVTVSV
-3563 THNGTT
+3563 THKGTT

-3595 LTVTVE
+3595 LTVTVD

-3613 TVTVDTQIAIDRI
+3613 TVTVDTQIAINRI
-3626 ELVNDSGVPGDNV
+3626 ELVNDSGDPDDNI

-3650 VPDDVEKVLLS
+3650 VPEDVEKVLLS
-3661 IDGGTTWVTAIKS
+3661 IDGGVTWFSATKS
-3674 STAGIWDYTWP
+3674 PTQGIWDYTWP

-3693 TLTVEVT
+3693 TLTVEAT
-3700 DGAGNKMTE
+3700 DAAGNT
-3709 TLNFTIDITLLTPT
+3709 TRQSLNFSIDITLSTPT
-3723 IELAPDQDTGQNKND
+3723 IELAPDQDTGQIKND
-3738 NLTSVTQPVFVLGSI
+3738 NLTRVTQPLFVLGHI
-3753 DKDVRHVELSIEHN
+3753 DKDVQHVVLNIEHN

-3780 GWRYRPDSALA
+3780 GWRYRPDAALG
-3791 DGSYT
+3791 DGSYKL
-3796 FTVTVT
+3796 TVTVT

-3809 TSAPLKVTIDGTLTT
+3809 TSAPLTVTIDGTLST
-3824 PVIELAA
+3824 PTIELAA

-3851 IHQVDSDVTR
+3851 IHQIDADVTR

-3873 EEAAVFT
+3873 EEAAVLT
-3880 NGQWRF
+3880 NGQWSF
-3886 TPSASWADGSY
+3886 SPSASWADGAY
-3897 QLAVV
+3897 QLVVV

-3913 APFEVRI
+3913 APLEVRI
-3920 DTTTTINNI
+3920 DTTTTIDNI
-3929 VLLNDTGVQNDQLT
+3929 VLLTDTGVQDDQLT
-3943 NVAKP
+3943 NVSEP
-3948 SFRIDVPGDVVQV
+3948 SFRIDVPADVVQV

-3968 ANWNVIRKNA
+3968 TSWSLIRKNA
-3978 DGQWIFDSPN
+3978 DGQWIFESPN
-3988 TLVDGT
+3988 TLGDGT
-3994 YTLRVEA
+3994 HTLRVEA

-4018 TNIQVPTIAL
+4018 TRIQVPTIAL
-4028 DAGQDT
+4028 GAGQDT
-4034 GANTADNITN
+4034 GANTTDNITN

-4054 VDPDVIKVVVTID
+4054 IDPDVIKVLVTID
-4067 GHDYNATK
+4067 GHDYNAIK
-4075 VGAGW
+4075 VGSGW
-4080 QFTPGNAI
+4080 EFTPGNAI

-4125 TLVTDSGDSDVDNIT
+4125 TLVTDSGDSHVDNIT
-4140 KVDKPQFSIVTADDI
+4140 QVNKPQFSIVTADDI

-4177 RWIFNVGSALPDG
+4177 RWIFNVASSLPDG
-4190 QHTLLVDVTD
+4190 QHSLLVDVRD

-4245 VFIIGNVDN
+4245 MFIIGNVDN

-4272 TGGNLTFTPDQP
+4272 TGGNLTFTPEQS

-4300 GNTKTSAELR
+4300 GNTKTSAELQV
-4310 IEIDTQVQ
+4310 EIDTQVR

-4333 DNVTNAT
+4333 DNVTNVN
-4340 RPSFEIATPDDVT
+4340 RPSFEIVTPDDVT
-4353 SVLVS
+4353 SILVS

-4380 SALPDGHYTLH
+4380 SALSDGHYTLH
-4391 VQATDRAGN
+4391 VQVTDRAGN
-4400 TANSTLGFTVDTQI
+4400 KANSTLDFTVDTQV
-4414 DGLSVVMLDDAG
+4414 DGLSVVMLDDSG
-4426 KDSTDGITNIT
+4426 KDSTDSITNIT

-4456 NGKSSTLTQGAGN
+4456 NGKSSTLTQGTGN
-4469 KWLFTPDTPLVDGT
+4469 KWLFTPDTPLVDGN

-4496 KISKEVSFT
+4496 RISKEVSFT
-4505 IDTIV
+4505 IDTII
-4510 SDPSIDLLDAD
+4510 SDPDIDLLDAD
-4521 DTGESA
+4521 DSGESA

-4534 TTPRFVI
+4534 TKPRFVI

-4550 VVIRINGVSYSVTA
+4550 VVIRINGVSYPITA
-4564 NGNNLWEFQ
+4564 KGNNLWEFQ

-4597 ETKLPFTIDTTTS
+4597 ETTLPFTIDTTTS

-4616 PASDTGN
+4616 PASDTGS

-4662 QTITVGADGNWSVT
+4662 QTVTVGVDGNWSVT
-4676 PNILPDGMYTINVV
+4676 PNILPDGIYTINVV

-4695 GNTAQTQ
+4695 GNIAQTQ

-4723 DDQHEATSLRPEFKG
+4723 DDLHEATSLRPEFKG

-4799 VVIPVIDVTPP
+4799 VVVPVIDVTPP

-4832 PTLIGS
+4832 PTLVGS

-4868 LSEMKDGHYV
+4868 LSEMKDGQYT
-4878 VQVGIVNPRDNSELR
+4878 VQVGIVNPRDNNELR

-4917 GGYINTVTPEI
+4917 GGYINTVAPEI

-4952 TGAGHW
+4952 TGTGHW

-4964 LGNDGNYELT
+4964 LGNDGNYVLT
-4974 FKVEDVAGNI
+4974 FKVEDVAGNT

-4997 ISPLTVVLRE
+4997 IAPLTVTLRE
-5007 ADDSGKVGDWI
+5007 VDDSGKVGDWI
-5018 TNKSHVTIDGTAE
+5018 TNKPHVTIDGTAE

-5042 GVVIATL
+5042 GGVITTL

-5056 WSAELDLREG
+5056 WSAELDLLEG
-5066 SNAFVVV
+5066 SNAFIVV

-5080 SQQKEILIEH
+5080 RQQKEVLIEH
-5090 DTQIEISDIS
+5090 DTHIEISDIS

-5113 ITNNKSPVLVAMTDP
+5113 ITKDKSPVLVAMTDP
-5128 GATVQVYINGVLQGT
+5128 GATVQVYINGVLQAT

-5152 SYTMPANSA
+5152 TYTMPENSA
-5161 DGEYQVQFVATD
+5161 DGDYQVQFVATD
-5173 TAGNR
+5173 IAGNR
-5178 VESAITTV
+5178 VESAVTTV

-5195 DIDEDSLPALSNNR
+5195 DIDEDSLPAISNNR

-5238 ADGTWRAPILLQDDG
+5238 ADGSWRAPILLQDDG
-5253 TFNIHFSITDVAGNT
+5253 TFNIHLSITDVAGNT
-5268 EVSKDYSVDVDSSTD
+5268 QVSKNYSVDVDSSTA
-5283 FPTLNL
+5283 FPTLSL
-5289 EDASNS
+5289 EDSSNS
-5295 GSLDDLITN
+5295 GSVDDLITN
-5304 HNKPVLVGT
+5304 HNKPLFVGT

-5377 TSTFIDNPAMVAG
+5377 TSTYIDPPALTAG
-5390 SDNGIF
+5390 SDNGMYF
-5396 SNDSITSQTRPT
+5396 NDGITSQNRPK
-5408 FSIFGEMNQSVQIF
+5408 FSINGEFNQSVQIY
-5422 IDGVLVDTIT
+5422 IDGKLVDTIT
-5432 VTDRNQVYRPE
+5432 VTDRNQVYQPAV
-5443 SPLGD
+5443 PLGD
-5448 GSHSIYYVITDKAGN
+5448 GAHTIHYVITDKAGN
-5463 TATSKTLNFTID
+5463 TATSKTLDFTID

-5480 PVAID
+5480 PVVID
-5485 SIGGQTLAEMTGSDG
+5485 SIDGQTLAEMTASDG
-5500 KIYITDTTRNLLFSG
+5500 KIYITDTTHNIMFSG
-5515 SAEPNSKI
+5515 SAEPNSLI
-5523 EIIINGLNVGEVWVN
+5523 DLTINGINVGQVWVN
-5538 EKGHWQMPVNPLY
+5538 NKGEWQIPVNPLY
-5551 FTEGQLDITVKST
+5551 FTEGPLTINVKST
-5564 DRAGN
+5564 DRGGN
-5569 VNQEKYSIWVD
+5569 GKQESYSIWVD

-5586 TSELDDNKS
+5586 TSELDDNKAL
-5595 SSKTEWWSNSDLIT
+5595 SKTDWWSNSDLIT

-5625 GVTLATAVVAATGRW
+5625 GVTLATVVVAETGQW

-5658 EDSAGNRWE
+5658 EDNAGNRWK
-5667 DVREIFIDRTP
+5667 DKHEIFIDRTP
-5678 PNAPVVTYSDIV
+5678 PSAPVVTYTDIV
-5690 NDLIIMQGTAEAKS
+5690 NNLVIMKGTAEAKS
-5704 QLIITDSEGNTYTLT
+5704 QIIITDSEGNTYALT
-5719 VPDNGKWS
+5719 VPDNGNWS

-5742 VDAIGNR
+5742 VDTIGNR
-5749 SDDVPLDIMKEVP
+5749 SDDVPLDIMKETP
-5762 VISLSP
+5762 VISLSV
-5768 DSDSGTVGDNI
+5768 DSDTGTVGDNI
-5779 TRDKQPTFIIGNL
+5779 TRDNQPTFIIGNL

-5807 YNAEKNADGVWFFTP
+5807 YNAEKNADGVWSFTP
-5822 GTPLADGSYTIS
+5822 GTALDDGSYTIS
-5834 VIASDAAGNQKNSL
+5834 VIASDATGNQKNSL

-5857 LTVPEIALAAGED
+5857 LAVPEIALAAGED
-5870 NGASDSDNVTNHT
+5870 NGVSGNDNVTNHA
-5883 QPKFTLQ
+5883 QPTFTLQ

-5899 TVNVTH
+5899 TVNVVH

-5910 IYQATQGADGWTF
+5910 TYQATQSADGWTF

-5928 WNDGNY
+5928 WNDGTY

-5962 VTADSQHDDASDDAT
+5962 VTTDSQHDDASDAAT
-5977 ATAVTPPESETVN
+5977 PTVVTPPESETVST
-5990 AESATHLRTEPSAAE
+5990 ESDTHRSTVTSAAE

-6010 VTAYSI
+6010 ETAYSI
-6016 TLLNAD
+6016 ALLNAD

-6028 RSISQTPSFEISVP
+6028 RSVSQTPSFEISVP
-6042 ENIVNVSI
+6042 ENIVNVSV

-6079 TMDVKFIDKDN
+6079 TMDVKFIDKDD

-6111 MNVRGKT
+6111 MNARGKT

>member
-39 ITTPRGSV
+39 ITTPHGSV

-419 NETTDSIITDTIA
+419 NETTDSIITDTIP

-628 APVPPTVSLEDY
+628 APVPPTVSLEDF

-1033 DSGISDDN
+1033 DSGIADDN

-1114 IFDFTIDTTVST
+1114 VFDFTIDTTVST

-1187 FIPGNTW
+1187 FTPGNTW

-1210 NTNYSAPLTVVIDTQ
+1210 NTSYSAPLTVVIDTQ

-1322 LSVPVIVLDSADDTG
+1322 LSVPVIVLNSADDTG
-1337 IQGDNMTNST
+1337 VQGDNMTNRT

-1379 KGTGGWTFTPPTS
+1379 KGTGGWSFTPTGA

-1439 DDNLTNNVRPH
+1439 NDNLTNNVRPH

-1476 QSATPGVWDYIWPD
+1476 QNATPGVWDYIWPD

-1504 DEAGNKA
+1504 DEAGNKT

-1639 GDNLTN
+1639 DDNLTN

-2017 TIDTQIT
+2017 TIDTQIA

-2036 PDDNLTN
+2036 PN
-2043 NVRPHFQVTVPTDVN
+2043 
-2058 VVRLS
+2058 
-2063 IDGGKTWFNAT
+2063 
-2074 QSATPGVWDYTWLA
+2074 
-2088 DVGEGKHTLTVE
+2088 
-2100 ATDKAGN
+2100 
-2107 KTTQQLDFII
+2107 
-2117 DTLLSEPTIVL
+2117 
-2128 DNTDDSGTKG
+2128 
-2138 DHLTNVNKPT
+2138 
-2148 FLLGNIDADARY
+2148 
-2160 VTVEVQHGGTKEVL
+2160 
-2174 TATKDATGNWSVTP
+2174 
-2188 TGTWADGDYTLTVR
+2188 
-2202 VEDEA
+2202 
-2207 GNEKHS
+2207 
-2213 ASLTVT
+2213 
-2219 VDTQITIDVIEL
+2219 
-2231 VNDNGIPGDNM
+2231 
-2242 TNDAHPQFRVTVP
+2242 
-2255 GDVNEVSLSIDGGVT
+2255 
-2270 WVKATQSATPGVWNY
+2270 
-2285 TWPGT
+2285 
-2290 VPDGDYTLNVK
+2290 
-2301 ATDNAGNTVTETLH
+2301 
-2315 FTIDTTLSTPVIV
+2315 
-2328 LDSAD
+2328 
-2333 DSGVHGDNMTNH
+2333 
-2345 TQPTFALQHIDDDA
+2345 
-2359 VRVTVSVEHGGVTTT
+2359 
-2374 FDATKDAGGWT
+2374 
-2385 FTPTGAWADGDYT
+2385 
-2398 LSVSVEDKAGNTSH
+2398 
-2412 SASLTVTVDTQI
+2412 
-2424 AINNIELVNDS
+2424 
-2435 GIPDDNLTNNVRP
+2435 
-2448 HFQVT
+2448 
-2453 VPTDVNVVRLSI
+2453 
-2465 DGGKTWFNATQSAT
+2465 
-2479 PGVWDYIWPDDVAD
+2479 
-2493 GGYTLTVEATDEAG
+2493 
-2507 NKATQTLDFTIDTT
+2507 
-2521 LSVPTLSLDSA
+2521 
-2532 DDSGIAGDNI
+2532 
-2542 TNVKTPGFTLNN
+2542 
-2554 IDTDVSRVI
+2554 
-2563 VEVMHNGIKQEVPLV
+2563 
-2578 QTGGQWRF
+2578 
-2586 APTSD
+2586 
-2591 WADGDYI
+2591 
-2598 LTVKVEDRAGN
+2598 
-2609 VKQSAPLTVTVD
+2609 
-2621 THIAIDRIEL
+2621 
-2631 VNDSGIPG
+2631 
-2639 DNLTNEARPHFQV
+2639 
-2652 TVPADVNGVRL
+2652 
-2663 SIDGGKTWFDATQ
+2663 
-2676 SATSGVWDYTWLTNV
+2676 
-2691 ANGPHTLMVEA
+2691 
-2702 SDKAGNKTTQKLDFT
+2702 
-2717 IDTILSEPTITLDS
+2717 
-2731 ADDSAAGDNITNV
+2731 
-2744 KMPGFTLGNIDA
+2744 
-2756 DVTKVVVTVAHDGKN
+2756 
-2771 QQIELIKNGGVW
+2771 
-2783 RFTPGAAWTD
+2783 
-2793 GDYTLTV
+2793 
-2800 KVEDK
+2800 
-2805 AGNTNYSAPL
+2805 
-2815 TVTIDTQTSIDRIEL
+2815 
-2830 LNDTGIVGDNLTN
+2830 
-2843 EARPQFHITVP
+2843 
-2854 TDVNSVQLSLDGGI
+2854 
-2868 NWVNATLTSDGVWE
+2868 
-2882 YIWPTDLVEN
+2882 
-2892 TYTLTVKATD
+2892 
-2902 VAGNTA
+2902 
-2908 TETLNFI
+2908 
-2915 IDTTLS
+2915 
-2921 TPTITLDSADDSG
+2921 
-2934 TANDNKTNV
+2934 
-2943 KTPGFI
+2943 
-2949 IGGIDSDVTQVVVQV
+2949 
-2964 MRDGHSE
+2964 
-2971 EVELTQTNGQWR
+2971 
-2983 FVPGSAWTDGDYTL
+2983 
-2997 TVTVKDEAGN
+2997 
-3007 IRHSA
+3007 
-3012 PLTVTIDTQITIDH
+3012 
-3026 IELVNDSG
+3026 
-3034 IPDDNL
+3034 DNL

-3175 TKGATGIWS
+3175 TKDATGNWSVTPTGTWADGDYTLTVRVEDEAGNEKHSASLTVTVDTQITIDAIELVNDNGIPGDNMTNDAHPQFRVTVPGDVNEVSLSIDGGVTWVKATQSATPGVWNYTWPGTVPDGDYTLNVKATDNAGNTVTETLHFTIDTTLSTPVIVLDSADDTGIQGDNMTNRTQPTFNLQHIDDDAVRVTVSVEHGGVTTTFDATKGVGGWTFTPPTSWGAGDYTLSVSVEDKAGNTSHSASLTVTVDTQIAINNIELVNDSGIPDDNLTNNVRPHFQVKVPTDVNEVRLSIDGGKTWFNATQSATPGVWDYTWLADVGEGKHTLTVEATDKAGNQTTQKLDFIIDTMLSEPTIVLDSTDDSGTKGDNLTNANKPTFILGNIDADARYVTVEVQHGGTKEVLTATKGATGIWS

-3272 ATQGTAGIWDY
+3272 ATQGTAGTWDY

-3414 VVTVDTQTSITD
+3414 IVTVDTQTSITD

-3467 NWVSATQG
+3467 NWVSAAQG

-3511 EFFIDTRLST
+3511 EFFIDTQLST

-3613 TVTVDTQIAIDRI
+3613 TVTVDTQIAIDHI

-3693 TLTVEVT
+3693 TLIVEVT
-3700 DGAGNKMTE
+3700 DGAGNKMTG
-3709 TLNFTIDITLLTPT
+3709 TLDFTIDITLLTPT

-3851 IHQVDSDVTR
+3851 IRQVDSDVTR

-4300 GNTKTSAELR
+4300 GNTKTSAELK

-4534 TTPRFVI
+4534 TKPRFVI

-4550 VVIRINGVSYSVTA
+4550 VVIRINGVSYPVTA

-4848 VDGVKVGEATADTA
+4848 VDGVKVGEATADAA

-4893 STAVDVTIDTEV
+4893 STAVDLTIDTEV

-5295 GSLDDLITN
+5295 GSLDDLITS

-5377 TSTFIDNPAMVAG
+5377 TSTFIDNPVMMAG

-5396 SNDSITSQTRPT
+5396 SNDSITSQTRPA
-5408 FSIFGEMNQSVQIF
+5408 FSIYGEMNQSVQIF

-5475 TFNTT
+5475 TLNTT

-5538 EKGHWQMPVNPLY
+5538 DKGHWQMPVNPLY

-5580 THIKVF
+5580 THIQVF

-5595 SSKTEWWSNSDLIT
+5595 SSKTDWWSNSSTIT
-5609 MRGTGEIGAT
+5609 MRGMGEIGAT

-5625 GVTLATAVVAATGRW
+5625 GVTLATAVVAANGKW
-5640 ELSTDKLP
+5640 ELSTDQLP
-5648 EGTYDISLVI
+5648 EGKYDITLSI
-5658 EDSAGNRWE
+5658 EDNAGNRKE
-5667 DVREIFIDRTP
+5667 EVHEIFIDRTP

-5704 QLIITDSEGNTYTLT
+5704 QLIITDSNGNTYTLT

-5928 WNDGNY
+5928 WNDGTY

-5962 VTADSQHDDASDDAT
+5962 VTADSQHNDASDDAT

-5990 AESATHLRTEPSAAE
+5990 AESATHLRTVPSVAE

-6010 VTAYSI
+6010 ETAYSI

-6042 ENIVNVSI
+6042 ENIVNVSV

-6079 TMDVKFIDKDN
+6079 TMDVKFIDKDD

-6111 MNVRGKT
+6111 MNARGKT

>member
-39 ITTPRGSV
+39 ITTPHGSV

-538 ETTNDSGIVGDN
+538 ETTDDSGIVGDN

-591 FNFTSDSVEGIN
+591 FNFTSDSVEGVN

-616 KDFSFSYVIDTI
+616 KDFSFSYVIDTV
-628 APVPPTVSLEDY
+628 APVPPTVSLEDF

-1033 DSGISDDN
+1033 DSGIADDN

-1114 IFDFTIDTTVST
+1114 VFDFTIDTTVST

-1379 KGTGGWTFTPPTS
+1379 KGTGGWSFTPTGA

-1439 DDNLTNNVRPH
+1439 NDNLTNNVRPH

-1476 QSATPGVWDYIWPD
+1476 QSATPGAWDYIWPD

-1504 DEAGNKA
+1504 DKAGNKT
-1511 TQTLDFT
+1511 TQELDFT

-1536 GIAGDNITNV
+1536 GIAGDNITSV

-1639 GDNLTN
+1639 DDNLTN

-1694 GPHTLMVEASDKAG
+1694 GPHTLMVEATDKAG

-1715 DFTIDTILS
+1715 DFIIDTLLS

-2017 TIDTQIT
+2017 TIDTQI
-2024 IDHIELVNDSGI
+2024 
-2036 PDDNLTN
+2036 
-2043 NVRPHFQVTVPTDVN
+2043 
-2058 VVRLS
+2058 
-2063 IDGGKTWFNAT
+2063 A
-2074 QSATPGVWDYTWLA
+2074 
-2088 DVGEGKHTLTVE
+2088 
-2100 ATDKAGN
+2100 
-2107 KTTQQLDFII
+2107 
-2117 DTLLSEPTIVL
+2117 
-2128 DNTDDSGTKG
+2128 
-2138 DHLTNVNKPT
+2138 
-2148 FLLGNIDADARY
+2148 
-2160 VTVEVQHGGTKEVL
+2160 
-2174 TATKDATGNWSVTP
+2174 
-2188 TGTWADGDYTLTVR
+2188 
-2202 VEDEA
+2202 
-2207 GNEKHS
+2207 
-2213 ASLTVT
+2213 
-2219 VDTQITIDVIEL
+2219 
-2231 VNDNGIPGDNM
+2231 
-2242 TNDAHPQFRVTVP
+2242 
-2255 GDVNEVSLSIDGGVT
+2255 
-2270 WVKATQSATPGVWNY
+2270 
-2285 TWPGT
+2285 
-2290 VPDGDYTLNVK
+2290 
-2301 ATDNAGNTVTETLH
+2301 
-2315 FTIDTTLSTPVIV
+2315 
-2328 LDSAD
+2328 
-2333 DSGVHGDNMTNH
+2333 
-2345 TQPTFALQHIDDDA
+2345 
-2359 VRVTVSVEHGGVTTT
+2359 
-2374 FDATKDAGGWT
+2374 
-2385 FTPTGAWADGDYT
+2385 
-2398 LSVSVEDKAGNTSH
+2398 
-2412 SASLTVTVDTQI
+2412 
-2424 AINNIELVNDS
+2424 
-2435 GIPDDNLTNNVRP
+2435 
-2448 HFQVT
+2448 
-2453 VPTDVNVVRLSI
+2453 
-2465 DGGKTWFNATQSAT
+2465 
-2479 PGVWDYIWPDDVAD
+2479 
-2493 GGYTLTVEATDEAG
+2493 
-2507 NKATQTLDFTIDTT
+2507 
-2521 LSVPTLSLDSA
+2521 
-2532 DDSGIAGDNI
+2532 
-2542 TNVKTPGFTLNN
+2542 
-2554 IDTDVSRVI
+2554 
-2563 VEVMHNGIKQEVPLV
+2563 
-2578 QTGGQWRF
+2578 
-2586 APTSD
+2586 
-2591 WADGDYI
+2591 
-2598 LTVKVEDRAGN
+2598 
-2609 VKQSAPLTVTVD
+2609 
-2621 THIAIDRIEL
+2621 
-2631 VNDSGIPG
+2631 
-2639 DNLTNEARPHFQV
+2639 
-2652 TVPADVNGVRL
+2652 
-2663 SIDGGKTWFDATQ
+2663 
-2676 SATSGVWDYTWLTNV
+2676 
-2691 ANGPHTLMVEA
+2691 
-2702 SDKAGNKTTQKLDFT
+2702 
-2717 IDTILSEPTITLDS
+2717 
-2731 ADDSAAGDNITNV
+2731 
-2744 KMPGFTLGNIDA
+2744 
-2756 DVTKVVVTVAHDGKN
+2756 
-2771 QQIELIKNGGVW
+2771 
-2783 RFTPGAAWTD
+2783 
-2793 GDYTLTV
+2793 
-2800 KVEDK
+2800 
-2805 AGNTNYSAPL
+2805 
-2815 TVTIDTQTSIDRIEL
+2815 
-2830 LNDTGIVGDNLTN
+2830 
-2843 EARPQFHITVP
+2843 
-2854 TDVNSVQLSLDGGI
+2854 
-2868 NWVNATLTSDGVWE
+2868 
-2882 YIWPTDLVEN
+2882 
-2892 TYTLTVKATD
+2892 
-2902 VAGNTA
+2902 
-2908 TETLNFI
+2908 
-2915 IDTTLS
+2915 
-2921 TPTITLDSADDSG
+2921 
-2934 TANDNKTNV
+2934 
-2943 KTPGFI
+2943 
-2949 IGGIDSDVTQVVVQV
+2949 
-2964 MRDGHSE
+2964 
-2971 EVELTQTNGQWR
+2971 
-2983 FVPGSAWTDGDYTL
+2983 
-2997 TVTVKDEAGN
+2997 
-3007 IRHSA
+3007 
-3012 PLTVTIDTQITIDH
+3012 IDH

-3152 IDADARYVTVEVQHG
+3152 IDADARYVTVEVQHGGTKEVLTATKDATGNWSVTPTGTWADGDYTLTVRVEDDAGNVKYSASLMVTVDTQITIDVIELVNDSGTRGDNLTNDANPHFRITVPGDVNEVSLSIDGGVTWVKAMQSATPGVWNYTWPKTVADGDYTLTVKATDNAGNTVTRTLDFTIDTTLSTPVIVLDSADDSGVHGDNMTNRTQPTFALQQIDDDAVRVTVSVEHGGVTTTFDATKDAGGWTFTPTGAWADGDYTLSVSVEDKAGNTSHSASLTVTVDTQIAINNIELVNDSGIPDDNLTNNVRPHFQVTVPTDVNVVRLSIDGGKTWFNATQSATPGVWDYTWLADVGEGKHTLTVEATDKAGNQTTQKLDFIIDTMLSEPTIVLDSTDDSGTKGDNLTNANKPTFILGNIDADARYVTVEVQYG

-3312 DFTIDTRLSTPTIA
+3312 DFTIDTRLSTPTIT

-3350 GNIDADAHSVI
+3350 GNIDSDAQSVI

-3414 VVTVDTQTSITD
+3414 IVTVDTQTSITD
-3426 ITLVNDH
+3426 ITLANDH

-3467 NWVSATQG
+3467 NWVSAAQG

-3709 TLNFTIDITLLTPT
+3709 TLNFTIDITLMTPT

-3851 IHQVDSDVTR
+3851 IRQVDSDVTR

-3929 VLLNDTGVQNDQLT
+3929 VLFNDTGVQNDQLT

-4300 GNTKTSAELR
+4300 GNTKTSAELK

-4534 TTPRFVI
+4534 TKPRFVI

-4550 VVIRINGVSYSVTA
+4550 VVIRINGVSYPVTA

-4832 PTLIGS
+4832 PTLVGN

-5408 FSIFGEMNQSVQIF
+5408 FSISGEMNQSVQIF

-5475 TFNTT
+5475 TLNTT

-5580 THIKVF
+5580 THIQVF

-5595 SSKTEWWSNSDLIT
+5595 SSKTDWWSNSSTIT
-5609 MRGTGEIGAT
+5609 MRGMGEIGAT

-5625 GVTLATAVVAATGRW
+5625 GVTLATAVVAANGQW
-5640 ELSTDKLP
+5640 ELSTDQLP
-5648 EGTYDISLVI
+5648 EGKYDITLSI
-5658 EDSAGNRWE
+5658 EDNAGNRKE
-5667 DVREIFIDRTP
+5667 EVHEIFIDRTP

-5704 QLIITDSEGNTYTLT
+5704 QLIITDSNGNTYTLT

-5768 DSDSGTVGDNI
+5768 DSDSGTVGDDI

-5928 WNDGNY
+5928 WNDGTY

-5962 VTADSQHDDASDDAT
+5962 VTADSQHNDASDDAT

-5990 AESATHLRTEPSAAE
+5990 AESATHLRTVPSVAE

-6010 VTAYSI
+6010 ETAYSI

-6042 ENIVNVSI
+6042 ENIVNVSV

-6111 MNVRGKT
+6111 MNARGKT

>member
-114 EEELKKQLDDAENA
+114 EEELKKQLDEAENA

-153 FEVQNSSKQIEEMLQ
+153 FEVQNSSKQMEEMLQ
-168 NFLADNVA
+168 EFLADNVA

-446 GIKNDN
+446 GIKNDS

-538 ETTNDSGIVGDN
+538 ETTDDSGIVGDN

-591 FNFTSDSVEGIN
+591 FNFTSDSVEGVN

-616 KDFSFSYVIDTI
+616 KDFSFSYVIDTV
-628 APVPPTVSLEDY
+628 APVPPTVSLEDF

-1033 DSGISDDN
+1033 DSGIADDN

-1114 IFDFTIDTTVST
+1114 VFDFTIDTTVST

-1187 FIPGNTW
+1187 FTPGNTW

-1379 KGTGGWTFTPPTS
+1379 KGTGGWSFTPTGA

-1439 DDNLTNNVRPH
+1439 NDNLTNNVRPH

-1476 QSATPGVWDYIWPD
+1476 QSATPGAWDYIWPD

-1504 DEAGNKA
+1504 DKAGNKT
-1511 TQTLDFT
+1511 TQELDFT

-1557 TDVSRVIVE
+1557 TDVSRVTVE

-1675 TQSATSGVW
+1675 TQSATPGVW

-1715 DFTIDTILS
+1715 DFIIDTMLS

-2017 TIDTQIT
+2017 TIDTQIA

-2043 NVRPHFQVTVPTDVN
+2043 
-2058 VVRLS
+2058 
-2063 IDGGKTWFNAT
+2063 
-2074 QSATPGVWDYTWLA
+2074 
-2088 DVGEGKHTLTVE
+2088 E
-2100 ATDKAGN
+2100 A
-2107 KTTQQLDFII
+2107 
-2117 DTLLSEPTIVL
+2117 
-2128 DNTDDSGTKG
+2128 
-2138 DHLTNVNKPT
+2138 
-2148 FLLGNIDADARY
+2148 
-2160 VTVEVQHGGTKEVL
+2160 
-2174 TATKDATGNWSVTP
+2174 
-2188 TGTWADGDYTLTVR
+2188 
-2202 VEDEA
+2202 
-2207 GNEKHS
+2207 
-2213 ASLTVT
+2213 
-2219 VDTQITIDVIEL
+2219 
-2231 VNDNGIPGDNM
+2231 
-2242 TNDAHPQFRVTVP
+2242 
-2255 GDVNEVSLSIDGGVT
+2255 
-2270 WVKATQSATPGVWNY
+2270 
-2285 TWPGT
+2285 
-2290 VPDGDYTLNVK
+2290 
-2301 ATDNAGNTVTETLH
+2301 
-2315 FTIDTTLSTPVIV
+2315 
-2328 LDSAD
+2328 
-2333 DSGVHGDNMTNH
+2333 
-2345 TQPTFALQHIDDDA
+2345 
-2359 VRVTVSVEHGGVTTT
+2359 
-2374 FDATKDAGGWT
+2374 
-2385 FTPTGAWADGDYT
+2385 
-2398 LSVSVEDKAGNTSH
+2398 
-2412 SASLTVTVDTQI
+2412 
-2424 AINNIELVNDS
+2424 
-2435 GIPDDNLTNNVRP
+2435 
-2448 HFQVT
+2448 
-2453 VPTDVNVVRLSI
+2453 
-2465 DGGKTWFNATQSAT
+2465 
-2479 PGVWDYIWPDDVAD
+2479 
-2493 GGYTLTVEATDEAG
+2493 
-2507 NKATQTLDFTIDTT
+2507 
-2521 LSVPTLSLDSA
+2521 
-2532 DDSGIAGDNI
+2532 
-2542 TNVKTPGFTLNN
+2542 
-2554 IDTDVSRVI
+2554 
-2563 VEVMHNGIKQEVPLV
+2563 
-2578 QTGGQWRF
+2578 
-2586 APTSD
+2586 
-2591 WADGDYI
+2591 
-2598 LTVKVEDRAGN
+2598 
-2609 VKQSAPLTVTVD
+2609 
-2621 THIAIDRIEL
+2621 
-2631 VNDSGIPG
+2631 
-2639 DNLTNEARPHFQV
+2639 
-2652 TVPADVNGVRL
+2652 
-2663 SIDGGKTWFDATQ
+2663 
-2676 SATSGVWDYTWLTNV
+2676 
-2691 ANGPHTLMVEA
+2691 
-2702 SDKAGNKTTQKLDFT
+2702 
-2717 IDTILSEPTITLDS
+2717 
-2731 ADDSAAGDNITNV
+2731 
-2744 KMPGFTLGNIDA
+2744 
-2756 DVTKVVVTVAHDGKN
+2756 
-2771 QQIELIKNGGVW
+2771 
-2783 RFTPGAAWTD
+2783 
-2793 GDYTLTV
+2793 
-2800 KVEDK
+2800 
-2805 AGNTNYSAPL
+2805 
-2815 TVTIDTQTSIDRIEL
+2815 
-2830 LNDTGIVGDNLTN
+2830 
-2843 EARPQFHITVP
+2843 
-2854 TDVNSVQLSLDGGI
+2854 
-2868 NWVNATLTSDGVWE
+2868 
-2882 YIWPTDLVEN
+2882 
-2892 TYTLTVKATD
+2892 
-2902 VAGNTA
+2902 
-2908 TETLNFI
+2908 
-2915 IDTTLS
+2915 
-2921 TPTITLDSADDSG
+2921 
-2934 TANDNKTNV
+2934 
-2943 KTPGFI
+2943 
-2949 IGGIDSDVTQVVVQV
+2949 
-2964 MRDGHSE
+2964 
-2971 EVELTQTNGQWR
+2971 
-2983 FVPGSAWTDGDYTL
+2983 
-2997 TVTVKDEAGN
+2997 
-3007 IRHSA
+3007 
-3012 PLTVTIDTQITIDH
+3012 
-3026 IELVNDSG
+3026 
-3034 IPDDNL
+3034 
-3040 TNNVRPHFQ
+3040 RPHFQ

-3175 TKGATGIWS
+3175 TKDATGNWSVTPTGTWADGDYTLTVRVEDEAGNEKHSASLTVTVDTQITIDAIELVNDNGIPGDNMTNDAHPQFRVTVPGDVNEVSLSIDGGVTWVKATQSATPGVWNYTWPGTVPDGDYTLNVKATDNAGNTVTETLHFTIDTTLSTPVIVLDSADDTGIQGDNMTNRTQPTFNLQHIDDDAVRVTVSVEHGGVTTTFDATKGVGGWTFTPPTSWGAGDYTLSVSVEDKAGNTSHSASLTVTVDTQIAINNIELVNDSGIPDDNLTNNVRPQFQVKVPTDVNEVRLSIDGGKTWFNATQSATPGVWDYTWLADVGEGKHTLTVEATDKAGNQTTQKLDFIIDTLLSEPTIVLDSTDDSGTKGDNLTNANKPTFLLGNIDADARYVTVEVQHGSTKEVLTATKGATGIWS

-3201 VEDDAGN
+3201 VEDEAGN

-3221 QITIDVIELVN
+3221 QITIDAIELVN

-3312 DFTIDTRLSTPTIA
+3312 DFTIDTRLSTPTIT

-3350 GNIDADAHSVI
+3350 GNIDSDAQSVI

-3414 VVTVDTQTSITD
+3414 IVTVDTQTSITD

-3467 NWVSATQG
+3467 NWVSAAQG

-3487 MGDGKHTLT
+3487 MGDGKHILT

-3613 TVTVDTQIAIDRI
+3613 TVTVDTQIAIDHI

-3693 TLTVEVT
+3693 TLIVEVT
-3700 DGAGNKMTE
+3700 DGAGNKMTG
-3709 TLNFTIDITLLTPT
+3709 TLDFTIDITLLTPT

-3738 NLTSVTQPVFVLGSI
+3738 NLTSVTQPIFVLGSI

-3851 IHQVDSDVTR
+3851 IRQVDSDVTR

-3948 SFRIDVPGDVVQV
+3948 SFRIDVPGDVIQV

-4001 TDEAGN
+4001 TDQAGN

-4190 QHTLLVDVTD
+4190 KHTLLVDVTD

-4300 GNTKTSAELR
+4300 GNTKTSAELQ

-4534 TTPRFVI
+4534 TKPRFVI

-4550 VVIRINGVSYSVTA
+4550 VVIRINGVSYPVTA

-4616 PASDTGN
+4616 PASDTGS

-4662 QTITVGADGNWSVT
+4662 HTITVGADGNWSVT

-4723 DDQHEATSLRPEFKG
+4723 DDQYEATSLRPEFKG
-4738 FAEAFSTI
+4738 LAEAFSTI

-4832 PTLIGS
+4832 PTLVGN
-4838 TLPNTIVSIY
+4838 TLPNAIVSIY

-4964 LGNDGNYELT
+4964 LGNDGNYVLT

-5080 SQQKEILIEH
+5080 SQQKDILIEH

-5295 GSLDDLITN
+5295 GSLDDLITS

-5377 TSTFIDNPAMVAG
+5377 TSTFIDNPVMMAG

-5396 SNDSITSQTRPT
+5396 SNDSITSQTRPA
-5408 FSIFGEMNQSVQIF
+5408 FSIYGEMNQSVQIF

-5538 EKGHWQMPVNPLY
+5538 DKGHWQMPVNPLY

-5569 VNQEKYSIWVD
+5569 VNQEKYSIWGD
-5580 THIKVF
+5580 THIQVF

-5595 SSKTEWWSNSDLIT
+5595 SSKTDWWSNSSTIT
-5609 MRGTGEIGAT
+5609 MRGMGEIGAT

-5625 GVTLATAVVAATGRW
+5625 GVTLATAVVAANGQW
-5640 ELSTDKLP
+5640 ELSTDQLP
-5648 EGTYDISLVI
+5648 EGKYDITLSI
-5658 EDSAGNRWE
+5658 EDNAGNRKE
-5667 DVREIFIDRTP
+5667 EVHEIFIDRTP

-5704 QLIITDSEGNTYTLT
+5704 QLIITDSNGNTYTLT

-5749 SDDVPLDIMKEVP
+5749 SDDVPLDIMKETP

-5779 TRDKQPTFIIGNL
+5779 TRDNQPTFIIGNL

-5857 LTVPEIALAAGED
+5857 LTVPEIALAAGEG
-5870 NGASDSDNVTNHT
+5870 NGASDSDNVTNHNHT

-5928 WNDGNY
+5928 WNDGTY
-5934 TLSVTVVDRAGNSQQ
+5934 TLSVTVVDRAGNSLQ
-5949 SASLAVTVDSTVT
+5949 SASLEVTVDSTVT

-5990 AESATHLRTEPSAAE
+5990 AESATHLRTVPSAAE

-6010 VTAYSI
+6010 ETAYSI

-6042 ENIVNVSI
+6042 ENIVNVSV

-6079 TMDVKFIDKDN
+6079 TMDVKFIDKDD

-6111 MNVRGKT
+6111 MNARGKT

>member
-1033 DSGISDDN
+1033 DSGIADDN

-1062 QVWDAM
+1062 QVWDAA

-1114 IFDFTIDTTVST
+1114 VFDFTIDTTVST

-1379 KGTGGWTFTPPTS
+1379 KGTGGWSFTPTGA

-1476 QSATPGVWDYIWPD
+1476 QSATPGAWDYIWPD

-1504 DEAGNKA
+1504 DKAGNKT
-1511 TQTLDFT
+1511 TQELDFT

-1639 GDNLTN
+1639 DDNLTN

-1694 GPHTLMVEASDKAG
+1694 GPHTLMVEATDKAG

-1795 DYTLT
+1795 NYTLT

-2017 TIDTQIT
+2017 TIDTQI
-2024 IDHIELVNDSGI
+2024 
-2036 PDDNLTN
+2036 
-2043 NVRPHFQVTVPTDVN
+2043 
-2058 VVRLS
+2058 
-2063 IDGGKTWFNAT
+2063 A
-2074 QSATPGVWDYTWLA
+2074 
-2088 DVGEGKHTLTVE
+2088 
-2100 ATDKAGN
+2100 
-2107 KTTQQLDFII
+2107 
-2117 DTLLSEPTIVL
+2117 
-2128 DNTDDSGTKG
+2128 
-2138 DHLTNVNKPT
+2138 
-2148 FLLGNIDADARY
+2148 
-2160 VTVEVQHGGTKEVL
+2160 
-2174 TATKDATGNWSVTP
+2174 
-2188 TGTWADGDYTLTVR
+2188 
-2202 VEDEA
+2202 
-2207 GNEKHS
+2207 
-2213 ASLTVT
+2213 
-2219 VDTQITIDVIEL
+2219 
-2231 VNDNGIPGDNM
+2231 
-2242 TNDAHPQFRVTVP
+2242 
-2255 GDVNEVSLSIDGGVT
+2255 
-2270 WVKATQSATPGVWNY
+2270 
-2285 TWPGT
+2285 
-2290 VPDGDYTLNVK
+2290 
-2301 ATDNAGNTVTETLH
+2301 
-2315 FTIDTTLSTPVIV
+2315 
-2328 LDSAD
+2328 
-2333 DSGVHGDNMTNH
+2333 
-2345 TQPTFALQHIDDDA
+2345 
-2359 VRVTVSVEHGGVTTT
+2359 
-2374 FDATKDAGGWT
+2374 
-2385 FTPTGAWADGDYT
+2385 
-2398 LSVSVEDKAGNTSH
+2398 
-2412 SASLTVTVDTQI
+2412 
-2424 AINNIELVNDS
+2424 
-2435 GIPDDNLTNNVRP
+2435 
-2448 HFQVT
+2448 
-2453 VPTDVNVVRLSI
+2453 
-2465 DGGKTWFNATQSAT
+2465 
-2479 PGVWDYIWPDDVAD
+2479 
-2493 GGYTLTVEATDEAG
+2493 
-2507 NKATQTLDFTIDTT
+2507 
-2521 LSVPTLSLDSA
+2521 
-2532 DDSGIAGDNI
+2532 
-2542 TNVKTPGFTLNN
+2542 
-2554 IDTDVSRVI
+2554 
-2563 VEVMHNGIKQEVPLV
+2563 
-2578 QTGGQWRF
+2578 
-2586 APTSD
+2586 
-2591 WADGDYI
+2591 
-2598 LTVKVEDRAGN
+2598 
-2609 VKQSAPLTVTVD
+2609 
-2621 THIAIDRIEL
+2621 
-2631 VNDSGIPG
+2631 
-2639 DNLTNEARPHFQV
+2639 
-2652 TVPADVNGVRL
+2652 
-2663 SIDGGKTWFDATQ
+2663 
-2676 SATSGVWDYTWLTNV
+2676 
-2691 ANGPHTLMVEA
+2691 
-2702 SDKAGNKTTQKLDFT
+2702 
-2717 IDTILSEPTITLDS
+2717 
-2731 ADDSAAGDNITNV
+2731 
-2744 KMPGFTLGNIDA
+2744 
-2756 DVTKVVVTVAHDGKN
+2756 
-2771 QQIELIKNGGVW
+2771 
-2783 RFTPGAAWTD
+2783 
-2793 GDYTLTV
+2793 
-2800 KVEDK
+2800 
-2805 AGNTNYSAPL
+2805 
-2815 TVTIDTQTSIDRIEL
+2815 
-2830 LNDTGIVGDNLTN
+2830 
-2843 EARPQFHITVP
+2843 
-2854 TDVNSVQLSLDGGI
+2854 
-2868 NWVNATLTSDGVWE
+2868 
-2882 YIWPTDLVEN
+2882 
-2892 TYTLTVKATD
+2892 
-2902 VAGNTA
+2902 
-2908 TETLNFI
+2908 
-2915 IDTTLS
+2915 
-2921 TPTITLDSADDSG
+2921 
-2934 TANDNKTNV
+2934 
-2943 KTPGFI
+2943 
-2949 IGGIDSDVTQVVVQV
+2949 
-2964 MRDGHSE
+2964 
-2971 EVELTQTNGQWR
+2971 
-2983 FVPGSAWTDGDYTL
+2983 
-2997 TVTVKDEAGN
+2997 
-3007 IRHSA
+3007 
-3012 PLTVTIDTQITIDH
+3012 IDH

-3175 TKGATGIWS
+3175 TKDATGNWSVTPTGTWADGDYTLTVRVEDEAGNEKHSASLTVTVDTQITIDAIELVNDNGIPGDNMTNDAHPQFRVTVPGDVNEVSLSIDGGVTWVKATQSATPGVWNYTWPGTVPDGDYTLNVKATDNAGNTVTETLHFTIDTTLSVPVIVLNSADDTGVQGDNMTNSTQPTFALQHIDDDAVRVTVSVEHGGVTTTFDATKGVGGWSFTPTGAWADGDYTLSVSVEDKAGNTSHSASLTVTVDTQIAINNIELVNDSGIPDDNLTNNVRPHFQVKVPTDVNEVRLSIDGGKTWFNATQSATPGVWDYTWLADVGEGKHTLTVEATDKAGNQTTQKLDFIIDTMLSEPTIVLDSTDDSGTKGDNLTNANKPTFILGNIDADARYVTVEVQYGGTKEVLTATKGATGIWS

-3193 GDYTLTVR
+3193 GDYMLTVR

-3312 DFTIDTRLSTPTIA
+3312 DFTIDTRLSTPTIT

-3350 GNIDADAHSVI
+3350 GNIDSDAQSVI

-3414 VVTVDTQTSITD
+3414 IVTVDTQTSITD

-3467 NWVSATQG
+3467 NWVSAAQG

-3613 TVTVDTQIAIDRI
+3613 TVTVDTQIAIDHI

-3709 TLNFTIDITLLTPT
+3709 TLNFTIDITLMTPT

-3851 IHQVDSDVTR
+3851 IRQVDSDVTR

-4300 GNTKTSAELR
+4300 GNTKTSAELK

-4534 TTPRFVI
+4534 TKPRFVI

-4550 VVIRINGVSYSVTA
+4550 VVIRINGVSYPVTA

-4832 PTLIGS
+4832 PTLVGN
-4838 TLPNTIVSIY
+4838 TLPNAIVSIY

-4964 LGNDGNYELT
+4964 LGNDGNYVLT

-5037 IRNPQ
+5037 IRSPQ

-5080 SQQKEILIEH
+5080 SQQKDILIEH

-5408 FSIFGEMNQSVQIF
+5408 FSISGEMNQSVQIF

-5538 EKGHWQMPVNPLY
+5538 DKGHWQMPVNPLY

-5580 THIKVF
+5580 THIQVF

-5595 SSKTEWWSNSDLIT
+5595 SSKTDWWSNSSTIT
-5609 MRGTGEIGAT
+5609 MRGMGEIGAT

-5625 GVTLATAVVAATGRW
+5625 GVTLATAVVAANGQW
-5640 ELSTDKLP
+5640 ELSTDQLP
-5648 EGTYDISLVI
+5648 EGKYDITLSI
-5658 EDSAGNRWE
+5658 EDNAGNRKE
-5667 DVREIFIDRTP
+5667 EVHEIFIDRTP

-5690 NDLIIMQGTAEAKS
+5690 NDLIIMQGTSEAKS
-5704 QLIITDSEGNTYTLT
+5704 QLIITDSNGNTYTLT

-5990 AESATHLRTEPSAAE
+5990 AESATHLRTVPSAAE

-6010 VTAYSI
+6010 ETAYSI

-6111 MNVRGKT
+6111 MNARGKT

>member
-1476 QSATPGVWDYIWPD
+1476 QSATPGVWDY
-1490 DVADGG
+1490 
-1496 YTLTVEAT
+1496 
-1504 DEAGNKA
+1504 
-1511 TQTLDFT
+1511 
-1518 IDTTL
+1518 
-1523 SVPTLSLDSADDS
+1523 
-1536 GIAGDNITNV
+1536 
-1546 KTPGFTLNNID
+1546 
-1557 TDVSRVIVE
+1557 
-1566 VMHNGIKQEVPLVQT
+1566 
-1581 GGQWRFAPTSD
+1581 
-1592 WADGDYI
+1592 
-1599 LTVKVEDRAGNVKQS
+1599 
-1614 APLTVT
+1614 
-1620 VDTHIAIDRIELVN
+1620 
-1634 DSGIP
+1634 
-1639 GDNLTN
+1639 
-1645 EARPHFQVTVPADV
+1645 
-1659 NGVRLSIDG
+1659 
-1668 GKTWFDA
+1668 
-1675 TQSATSGVW
+1675 
-1684 DYTWLTNVAN
+1684 
-1694 GPHTLMVEASDKAG
+1694 
-1708 NKTTQKL
+1708 
-1715 DFTIDTILS
+1715 
-1724 EPTITLDSADDS
+1724 
-1736 AAGDNITNVK
+1736 
-1746 MPGFTLGN
+1746 
-1754 IDADVTKVVV
+1754 
-1764 TVAHDGKNQQIE
+1764 
-1776 LIKNGGVWR
+1776 
-1785 FTPGAAWTDG
+1785 
-1795 DYTLT
+1795 
-1800 VKVEDKA
+1800 
-1807 GNTNYSAPLTV
+1807 
-1818 TIDTQT
+1818 
-1824 SIDRI
+1824 
-1829 ELLNDTGIVGDNLT
+1829 
-1843 NEARPQFHITV
+1843 
-1854 PTDVNSVQLSL
+1854 
-1865 DGGINWVNATLTSD
+1865 
-1879 GVWEYIWP
+1879 
-1887 TDLVENTYTLTVKAT
+1887 
-1902 DVAGNTATETLNFI
+1902 
-1916 IDTTLSTPTITLDS
+1916 
-1930 ADDSGTANDNKTN
+1930 
-1943 VKTPGFIIGGIDS
+1943 
-1956 DVTQVVVQV
+1956 
-1965 MRDGHSE
+1965 
-1972 EVELTQTNGQWR
+1972 
-1984 FVPGS
+1984 
-1989 AWTDG
+1989 
-1994 DYTLTVTVKDEAG
+1994 
-2007 NIRHSAPLTV
+2007 
-2017 TIDTQIT
+2017 
-2024 IDHIELVNDSGI
+2024 
-2036 PDDNLTN
+2036 
-2043 NVRPHFQVTVPTDVN
+2043 
-2058 VVRLS
+2058 
-2063 IDGGKTWFNAT
+2063 
-2074 QSATPGVWDYTWLA
+2074 
-2088 DVGEGKHTLTVE
+2088 
-2100 ATDKAGN
+2100 
-2107 KTTQQLDFII
+2107 
-2117 DTLLSEPTIVL
+2117 
-2128 DNTDDSGTKG
+2128 
-2138 DHLTNVNKPT
+2138 
-2148 FLLGNIDADARY
+2148 
-2160 VTVEVQHGGTKEVL
+2160 
-2174 TATKDATGNWSVTP
+2174 
-2188 TGTWADGDYTLTVR
+2188 
-2202 VEDEA
+2202 
-2207 GNEKHS
+2207 
-2213 ASLTVT
+2213 
-2219 VDTQITIDVIEL
+2219 
-2231 VNDNGIPGDNM
+2231 
-2242 TNDAHPQFRVTVP
+2242 
-2255 GDVNEVSLSIDGGVT
+2255 
-2270 WVKATQSATPGVWNY
+2270 
-2285 TWPGT
+2285 
-2290 VPDGDYTLNVK
+2290 
-2301 ATDNAGNTVTETLH
+2301 
-2315 FTIDTTLSTPVIV
+2315 
-2328 LDSAD
+2328 
-2333 DSGVHGDNMTNH
+2333 
-2345 TQPTFALQHIDDDA
+2345 
-2359 VRVTVSVEHGGVTTT
+2359 
-2374 FDATKDAGGWT
+2374 
-2385 FTPTGAWADGDYT
+2385 
-2398 LSVSVEDKAGNTSH
+2398 
-2412 SASLTVTVDTQI
+2412 
-2424 AINNIELVNDS
+2424 
-2435 GIPDDNLTNNVRP
+2435 
-2448 HFQVT
+2448 
-2453 VPTDVNVVRLSI
+2453 
-2465 DGGKTWFNATQSAT
+2465 
-2479 PGVWDYIWPDDVAD
+2479 
-2493 GGYTLTVEATDEAG
+2493 
-2507 NKATQTLDFTIDTT
+2507 
-2521 LSVPTLSLDSA
+2521 
-2532 DDSGIAGDNI
+2532 
-2542 TNVKTPGFTLNN
+2542 
-2554 IDTDVSRVI
+2554 
-2563 VEVMHNGIKQEVPLV
+2563 
-2578 QTGGQWRF
+2578 
-2586 APTSD
+2586 
-2591 WADGDYI
+2591 
-2598 LTVKVEDRAGN
+2598 
-2609 VKQSAPLTVTVD
+2609 
-2621 THIAIDRIEL
+2621 
-2631 VNDSGIPG
+2631 
-2639 DNLTNEARPHFQV
+2639 
-2652 TVPADVNGVRL
+2652 
-2663 SIDGGKTWFDATQ
+2663 
-2676 SATSGVWDYTWLTNV
+2676 
-2691 ANGPHTLMVEA
+2691 
-2702 SDKAGNKTTQKLDFT
+2702 
-2717 IDTILSEPTITLDS
+2717 
-2731 ADDSAAGDNITNV
+2731 
-2744 KMPGFTLGNIDA
+2744 
-2756 DVTKVVVTVAHDGKN
+2756 
-2771 QQIELIKNGGVW
+2771 
-2783 RFTPGAAWTD
+2783 
-2793 GDYTLTV
+2793 
-2800 KVEDK
+2800 
-2805 AGNTNYSAPL
+2805 
-2815 TVTIDTQTSIDRIEL
+2815 
-2830 LNDTGIVGDNLTN
+2830 
-2843 EARPQFHITVP
+2843 
-2854 TDVNSVQLSLDGGI
+2854 
-2868 NWVNATLTSDGVWE
+2868 
-2882 YIWPTDLVEN
+2882 
-2892 TYTLTVKATD
+2892 
-2902 VAGNTA
+2902 
-2908 TETLNFI
+2908 
-2915 IDTTLS
+2915 
-2921 TPTITLDSADDSG
+2921 
-2934 TANDNKTNV
+2934 
-2943 KTPGFI
+2943 
-2949 IGGIDSDVTQVVVQV
+2949 
-2964 MRDGHSE
+2964 
-2971 EVELTQTNGQWR
+2971 
-2983 FVPGSAWTDGDYTL
+2983 
-2997 TVTVKDEAGN
+2997 
-3007 IRHSA
+3007 
-3012 PLTVTIDTQITIDH
+3012 
-3026 IELVNDSG
+3026 
-3034 IPDDNL
+3034 
-3040 TNNVRPHFQ
+3040 
-3049 VTVPTDVNVV
+3049 
-3059 RLSID
+3059 
-3064 GGKTWFNATQS
+3064 
-3075 ATPGV
+3075 
-3080 WDYTWLADVGEG
+3080 TWLADVGEG

-4380 SALPDGHYTLH
+4380 SALPDGNYTLH

-4550 VVIRINGVSYSVTA
+4550 VVIRINGVSYPVTA

>member
-1 MGNKSIQKFF
+1 
-11 ADQNSVI
+11 
-18 DLSSLGNAKG
+18 
-28 AKVSLSGPDMN
+28 DMN

-419 NETTDSIITDTIA
+419 NETTDSIITDTIP

-538 ETTNDSGIVGDN
+538 ETTDDSGIVGDN

-628 APVPPTVSLEDY
+628 APVPPTVSLEDF

-1033 DSGISDDN
+1033 DSGIADDN

-1062 QVWDAM
+1062 QVWDAA

-1114 IFDFTIDTTVST
+1114 VFDFTIDTTVST

-1379 KGTGGWTFTPPTS
+1379 KGTGGWSFTPTGA

-1439 DDNLTNNVRPH
+1439 NDNLTNNVRPH

-1476 QSATPGVWDYIWPD
+1476 QSATPGAWDYIWPD

-1504 DEAGNKA
+1504 DKAGNKT
-1511 TQTLDFT
+1511 TQELDFT

-1715 DFTIDTILS
+1715 DFIIDTLLS

-2017 TIDTQIT
+2017 TIDTQI
-2024 IDHIELVNDSGI
+2024 
-2036 PDDNLTN
+2036 
-2043 NVRPHFQVTVPTDVN
+2043 
-2058 VVRLS
+2058 
-2063 IDGGKTWFNAT
+2063 A
-2074 QSATPGVWDYTWLA
+2074 
-2088 DVGEGKHTLTVE
+2088 
-2100 ATDKAGN
+2100 
-2107 KTTQQLDFII
+2107 
-2117 DTLLSEPTIVL
+2117 
-2128 DNTDDSGTKG
+2128 
-2138 DHLTNVNKPT
+2138 
-2148 FLLGNIDADARY
+2148 
-2160 VTVEVQHGGTKEVL
+2160 
-2174 TATKDATGNWSVTP
+2174 
-2188 TGTWADGDYTLTVR
+2188 
-2202 VEDEA
+2202 
-2207 GNEKHS
+2207 
-2213 ASLTVT
+2213 
-2219 VDTQITIDVIEL
+2219 
-2231 VNDNGIPGDNM
+2231 
-2242 TNDAHPQFRVTVP
+2242 
-2255 GDVNEVSLSIDGGVT
+2255 
-2270 WVKATQSATPGVWNY
+2270 
-2285 TWPGT
+2285 
-2290 VPDGDYTLNVK
+2290 
-2301 ATDNAGNTVTETLH
+2301 
-2315 FTIDTTLSTPVIV
+2315 
-2328 LDSAD
+2328 
-2333 DSGVHGDNMTNH
+2333 
-2345 TQPTFALQHIDDDA
+2345 
-2359 VRVTVSVEHGGVTTT
+2359 
-2374 FDATKDAGGWT
+2374 
-2385 FTPTGAWADGDYT
+2385 
-2398 LSVSVEDKAGNTSH
+2398 
-2412 SASLTVTVDTQI
+2412 
-2424 AINNIELVNDS
+2424 
-2435 GIPDDNLTNNVRP
+2435 
-2448 HFQVT
+2448 
-2453 VPTDVNVVRLSI
+2453 
-2465 DGGKTWFNATQSAT
+2465 
-2479 PGVWDYIWPDDVAD
+2479 
-2493 GGYTLTVEATDEAG
+2493 
-2507 NKATQTLDFTIDTT
+2507 
-2521 LSVPTLSLDSA
+2521 
-2532 DDSGIAGDNI
+2532 
-2542 TNVKTPGFTLNN
+2542 
-2554 IDTDVSRVI
+2554 
-2563 VEVMHNGIKQEVPLV
+2563 
-2578 QTGGQWRF
+2578 
-2586 APTSD
+2586 
-2591 WADGDYI
+2591 
-2598 LTVKVEDRAGN
+2598 
-2609 VKQSAPLTVTVD
+2609 
-2621 THIAIDRIEL
+2621 
-2631 VNDSGIPG
+2631 
-2639 DNLTNEARPHFQV
+2639 
-2652 TVPADVNGVRL
+2652 
-2663 SIDGGKTWFDATQ
+2663 
-2676 SATSGVWDYTWLTNV
+2676 
-2691 ANGPHTLMVEA
+2691 
-2702 SDKAGNKTTQKLDFT
+2702 
-2717 IDTILSEPTITLDS
+2717 
-2731 ADDSAAGDNITNV
+2731 
-2744 KMPGFTLGNIDA
+2744 
-2756 DVTKVVVTVAHDGKN
+2756 
-2771 QQIELIKNGGVW
+2771 
-2783 RFTPGAAWTD
+2783 
-2793 GDYTLTV
+2793 
-2800 KVEDK
+2800 
-2805 AGNTNYSAPL
+2805 
-2815 TVTIDTQTSIDRIEL
+2815 
-2830 LNDTGIVGDNLTN
+2830 
-2843 EARPQFHITVP
+2843 
-2854 TDVNSVQLSLDGGI
+2854 
-2868 NWVNATLTSDGVWE
+2868 
-2882 YIWPTDLVEN
+2882 
-2892 TYTLTVKATD
+2892 
-2902 VAGNTA
+2902 
-2908 TETLNFI
+2908 
-2915 IDTTLS
+2915 
-2921 TPTITLDSADDSG
+2921 
-2934 TANDNKTNV
+2934 
-2943 KTPGFI
+2943 
-2949 IGGIDSDVTQVVVQV
+2949 
-2964 MRDGHSE
+2964 
-2971 EVELTQTNGQWR
+2971 
-2983 FVPGSAWTDGDYTL
+2983 
-2997 TVTVKDEAGN
+2997 
-3007 IRHSA
+3007 
-3012 PLTVTIDTQITIDH
+3012 IDH

-3175 TKGATGIWS
+3175 TKDATGNWSVTPTGTWADGDYTLTVRVEDDAGNEKHSASLTVTVDTQITIDAIELVNDNGIPGDNMTNDAHPQFRVTVPGDVNEVSLSIDGGVTWVKATQSATPGVWNYTWPGTVPDGDYTLNVKATDNAGNTVTETLHFTIDTTLSTPVIVLDSADDTGIQGDNMTNRTQPTFNLQHIDDDAVRVTVSVEHGGVTTTFDATKDAGGWTFTPPTSWGAGDYTLSVSVEDKAGNTSHSASLTVTVDTQIAINNIELVNDSGIPDDNLTNNVRPHFQVKVPTDVNEVRLSIDGGKTWFNATQSATPGVWDYTWLADVGEGKHTLTVEATDKAGNQTTQKLDFIIDTLLSEPTIVLDSTDDSGTKGDNLTNANKPTFILGNIDADARYVTVEVQYGGTKEVLTATKGATGIWS

-3193 GDYTLTVR
+3193 GDYMLTVR

-3312 DFTIDTRLSTPTIA
+3312 DFTIDTRLSTPTIT

-3350 GNIDADAHSVI
+3350 GNIDADAQSVI

-3414 VVTVDTQTSITD
+3414 IVTVDTQTSITD

-3467 NWVSATQG
+3467 NWVSAAQG

-3613 TVTVDTQIAIDRI
+3613 TVTVDTQIAIDHI

-3709 TLNFTIDITLLTPT
+3709 TLNFTIDITLMTPT

-3851 IHQVDSDVTR
+3851 IRQVDSDVTR

-4300 GNTKTSAELR
+4300 GNTKTSAELK

-4534 TTPRFVI
+4534 TKPRFVI

-4550 VVIRINGVSYSVTA
+4550 VVIRINGVSYPVTA

-5295 GSLDDLITN
+5295 GSLDDLITS

-5377 TSTFIDNPAMVAG
+5377 TSTFIDNPVMMAG

-5396 SNDSITSQTRPT
+5396 SNDSITSQTRPA
-5408 FSIFGEMNQSVQIF
+5408 FSIYGEMNQSVQIF

-5475 TFNTT
+5475 TLNTT

-5538 EKGHWQMPVNPLY
+5538 DKGHWQMPVNPLY

-5580 THIKVF
+5580 THIQVF

-5595 SSKTEWWSNSDLIT
+5595 SSKTDWWSNSSTIT
-5609 MRGTGEIGAT
+5609 MRGMGEIGAT

-5625 GVTLATAVVAATGRW
+5625 GVTLATAVVAANGQW
-5640 ELSTDKLP
+5640 ELSTDQLP
-5648 EGTYDISLVI
+5648 EGKYDITLSI
-5658 EDSAGNRWE
+5658 EDNAGNRKE
-5667 DVREIFIDRTP
+5667 EVHEIFIDRTP

-5704 QLIITDSEGNTYTLT
+5704 QLIITDSNGNTYTLT

-5749 SDDVPLDIMKEVP
+5749 SDDVSLDIMKETP

-5768 DSDSGTVGDNI
+5768 DSDSGTAGDNI
-5779 TRDKQPTFIIGNL
+5779 TRDNQPTFIIGNL

-5870 NGASDSDNVTNHT
+5870 NGASDSDNVTNHNHT

-5910 IYQATQGADGWTF
+5910 TYQATQGADGWTF

-5928 WNDGNY
+5928 WNDGTY
-5934 TLSVTVVDRAGNSQQ
+5934 TLSVTVVDRAGNSLQ
-5949 SASLAVTVDSTVT
+5949 SASLEVTVDSTVT

-5977 ATAVTPPESETVN
+5977 PTAVTPPESETVN
-5990 AESATHLRTEPSAAE
+5990 AESATHLRTVPSAAE

-6010 VTAYSI
+6010 ETAYSI

-6042 ENIVNVSI
+6042 ENIVNVSV

-6079 TMDVKFIDKDN
+6079 TMDVKFIDKDD

-6111 MNVRGKT
+6111 MNARGKT

>member
-1 MGNKSIQKFF
+1 
-11 ADQNSVI
+11 DQNSVI

-446 GIKNDN
+446 GIKNDS

-538 ETTNDSGIVGDN
+538 ETTDDSGIVGDN

-628 APVPPTVSLEDY
+628 APVPPTVSLEDF

-1033 DSGISDDN
+1033 DSGIADDN

-1062 QVWDAM
+1062 QVWDAA

-1114 IFDFTIDTTVST
+1114 VFDFTIDTTVST

-1210 NTNYSAPLTVVIDTQ
+1210 NTSYSAPLTVVIDTQ

-1322 LSVPVIVLDSADDTG
+1322 LSVPVIVLNSADDTG
-1337 IQGDNMTNST
+1337 VQGDNMTNRT

-1439 DDNLTNNVRPH
+1439 NDNLTNNVRPH

-1476 QSATPGVWDYIWPD
+1476 QSATTGVWDYIWPD

-1694 GPHTLMVEASDKAG
+1694 GPHTLMVEATDKAG

-1715 DFTIDTILS
+1715 DFIIDTLLS

-2017 TIDTQIT
+2017 TIDTQIA

-2043 NVRPHFQVTVPTDVN
+2043 EARPHFQVTVPTDVN

-2117 DTLLSEPTIVL
+2117 DTMLSEPTIVL

-2138 DHLTNVNKPT
+2138 DNLTNVNKPT

-2219 VDTQITIDVIEL
+2219 VDTQITIDAIEL

-2270 WVKATQSATPGVWNY
+2270 WVNATQSATPGVWNY

-2315 FTIDTTLSTPVIV
+2315 FTIDTTLSVPVIV
-2328 LDSAD
+2328 LNSAD
-2333 DSGVHGDNMTNH
+2333 DTGVQGDNMTNS

-2374 FDATKDAGGWT
+2374 FDATKGTGGWT
-2385 FTPTGAWADGDYT
+2385 FTPPTSWADGDYT

-2448 HFQVT
+2448 HFQVK
-2453 VPTDVNVVRLSI
+2453 VPTDVN
-2465 DGGKTWFNATQSAT
+2465 
-2479 PGVWDYIWPDDVAD
+2479 
-2493 GGYTLTVEATDEAG
+2493 E
-2507 NKATQTLDFTIDTT
+2507 
-2521 LSVPTLSLDSA
+2521 
-2532 DDSGIAGDNI
+2532 
-2542 TNVKTPGFTLNN
+2542 
-2554 IDTDVSRVI
+2554 
-2563 VEVMHNGIKQEVPLV
+2563 
-2578 QTGGQWRF
+2578 
-2586 APTSD
+2586 
-2591 WADGDYI
+2591 
-2598 LTVKVEDRAGN
+2598 
-2609 VKQSAPLTVTVD
+2609 
-2621 THIAIDRIEL
+2621 
-2631 VNDSGIPG
+2631 
-2639 DNLTNEARPHFQV
+2639 
-2652 TVPADVNGVRL
+2652 
-2663 SIDGGKTWFDATQ
+2663 
-2676 SATSGVWDYTWLTNV
+2676 
-2691 ANGPHTLMVEA
+2691 
-2702 SDKAGNKTTQKLDFT
+2702 
-2717 IDTILSEPTITLDS
+2717 
-2731 ADDSAAGDNITNV
+2731 
-2744 KMPGFTLGNIDA
+2744 
-2756 DVTKVVVTVAHDGKN
+2756 
-2771 QQIELIKNGGVW
+2771 
-2783 RFTPGAAWTD
+2783 
-2793 GDYTLTV
+2793 
-2800 KVEDK
+2800 
-2805 AGNTNYSAPL
+2805 
-2815 TVTIDTQTSIDRIEL
+2815 
-2830 LNDTGIVGDNLTN
+2830 
-2843 EARPQFHITVP
+2843 
-2854 TDVNSVQLSLDGGI
+2854 
-2868 NWVNATLTSDGVWE
+2868 
-2882 YIWPTDLVEN
+2882 
-2892 TYTLTVKATD
+2892 
-2902 VAGNTA
+2902 
-2908 TETLNFI
+2908 
-2915 IDTTLS
+2915 
-2921 TPTITLDSADDSG
+2921 
-2934 TANDNKTNV
+2934 
-2943 KTPGFI
+2943 
-2949 IGGIDSDVTQVVVQV
+2949 
-2964 MRDGHSE
+2964 
-2971 EVELTQTNGQWR
+2971 
-2983 FVPGSAWTDGDYTL
+2983 
-2997 TVTVKDEAGN
+2997 
-3007 IRHSA
+3007 
-3012 PLTVTIDTQITIDH
+3012 
-3026 IELVNDSG
+3026 
-3034 IPDDNL
+3034 
-3040 TNNVRPHFQ
+3040 
-3049 VTVPTDVNVV
+3049 V

-3103 AGNKTTQQLDF
+3103 SGNQTTQKLDF
-3114 IIDTLLSEPTIVL
+3114 IIDTMLSEPTIVL
-3127 DNTDDSGT
+3127 DSTDDSGT
-3135 KGDNLTNV
+3135 KGDNLTNA
-3143 NKPTFLLGN
+3143 NKPTFILGN
-3152 IDADARYVTVEVQHG
+3152 IDADARYVTVEVQYG

-3193 GDYTLTVR
+3193 GDYMLTVR

-3272 ATQGTAGIWDY
+3272 ATQGTAGTWDY

-3312 DFTIDTRLSTPTIA
+3312 DFTIDTRLSTPTIT

-3350 GNIDADAHSVI
+3350 GNIDSDAQSVI

-3414 VVTVDTQTSITD
+3414 IVTVDTQTSITD

-3467 NWVSATQG
+3467 NWVSAAQG

-3613 TVTVDTQIAIDRI
+3613 TVTVDTQIAIDHI

-3709 TLNFTIDITLLTPT
+3709 TLNFTIDITLMTPT

-3738 NLTSVTQPVFVLGSI
+3738 NLTSVTQPLFVLGHI
-3753 DKDVRHVELSIEHN
+3753 DKDVQHVVLNIEHN

-3780 GWRYRPDSALA
+3780 GWRYRPDAALG
-3791 DGSYT
+3791 DGSYKL
-3796 FTVTVT
+3796 TVTVT

-3809 TSAPLKVTIDGTLTT
+3809 TSAPLTVTIDGTLTT
-3824 PVIELAA
+3824 PTIELAA

-3837 VGDRL
+3837 VGDGL
-3842 TNHDRPVFD
+3842 TNHTRPVFD

-4099 EDKAGNTATSKP
+4099 EDKAGNIATSKP

-4300 GNTKTSAELR
+4300 GNTKTSAELK

-4534 TTPRFVI
+4534 TKPRFVI

-4550 VVIRINGVSYSVTA
+4550 VVIRINGVSYPVTA

-4893 STAVDVTIDTEV
+4893 STAVDLTIDTEV

-5295 GSLDDLITN
+5295 GSLDDLITS

-5377 TSTFIDNPAMVAG
+5377 TSTFIDNPVMMAG

-5396 SNDSITSQTRPT
+5396 SNDSITSQTRPA
-5408 FSIFGEMNQSVQIF
+5408 FSIYGEMNQSVQIF

-5475 TFNTT
+5475 TLNTT

-5538 EKGHWQMPVNPLY
+5538 DKGHWQMPVNPLY

-5580 THIKVF
+5580 THIQVF

-5595 SSKTEWWSNSDLIT
+5595 SSKTDWWSNSSTIT
-5609 MRGTGEIGAT
+5609 MRGMGEIGAT

-5625 GVTLATAVVAATGRW
+5625 GVTLATAVVAANGQW
-5640 ELSTDKLP
+5640 ELSTDQLP
-5648 EGTYDISLVI
+5648 EGKYDITLSI
-5658 EDSAGNRWE
+5658 EDNAGNRKE
-5667 DVREIFIDRTP
+5667 EVHEIFIDRTP

-5704 QLIITDSEGNTYTLT
+5704 QLIITDSNGNTYTLT

-5822 GTPLADGSYTIS
+5822 GTPLTDGSYTIS

-5928 WNDGNY
+5928 WNDGTY
-5934 TLSVTVVDRAGNSQQ
+5934 ALSVTVVDRAGNSQQ

-5962 VTADSQHDDASDDAT
+5962 VTADSQHNDASDDAT

-5990 AESATHLRTEPSAAE
+5990 AESATHLRTVPSVAE

-6010 VTAYSI
+6010 ETAYSI

-6042 ENIVNVSI
+6042 ENIVNVSV

-6079 TMDVKFIDKDN
+6079 TMDVKFIDKDD

-6111 MNVRGKT
+6111 MNARGKT

>member
-2128 DNTDDSGTKG
+2128 DSTDDSGTKG

-2424 AINNIELVNDS
+2424 AINN
-2435 GIPDDNLTNNVRP
+2435 
-2448 HFQVT
+2448 
-2453 VPTDVNVVRLSI
+2453 
-2465 DGGKTWFNATQSAT
+2465 
-2479 PGVWDYIWPDDVAD
+2479 
-2493 GGYTLTVEATDEAG
+2493 
-2507 NKATQTLDFTIDTT
+2507 
-2521 LSVPTLSLDSA
+2521 
-2532 DDSGIAGDNI
+2532 
-2542 TNVKTPGFTLNN
+2542 
-2554 IDTDVSRVI
+2554 
-2563 VEVMHNGIKQEVPLV
+2563 
-2578 QTGGQWRF
+2578 
-2586 APTSD
+2586 
-2591 WADGDYI
+2591 
-2598 LTVKVEDRAGN
+2598 
-2609 VKQSAPLTVTVD
+2609 
-2621 THIAIDRIEL
+2621 
-2631 VNDSGIPG
+2631 
-2639 DNLTNEARPHFQV
+2639 
-2652 TVPADVNGVRL
+2652 
-2663 SIDGGKTWFDATQ
+2663 
-2676 SATSGVWDYTWLTNV
+2676 
-2691 ANGPHTLMVEA
+2691 
-2702 SDKAGNKTTQKLDFT
+2702 
-2717 IDTILSEPTITLDS
+2717 
-2731 ADDSAAGDNITNV
+2731 
-2744 KMPGFTLGNIDA
+2744 
-2756 DVTKVVVTVAHDGKN
+2756 
-2771 QQIELIKNGGVW
+2771 
-2783 RFTPGAAWTD
+2783 
-2793 GDYTLTV
+2793 
-2800 KVEDK
+2800 
-2805 AGNTNYSAPL
+2805 
-2815 TVTIDTQTSIDRIEL
+2815 
-2830 LNDTGIVGDNLTN
+2830 
-2843 EARPQFHITVP
+2843 
-2854 TDVNSVQLSLDGGI
+2854 
-2868 NWVNATLTSDGVWE
+2868 
-2882 YIWPTDLVEN
+2882 
-2892 TYTLTVKATD
+2892 
-2902 VAGNTA
+2902 
-2908 TETLNFI
+2908 
-2915 IDTTLS
+2915 
-2921 TPTITLDSADDSG
+2921 
-2934 TANDNKTNV
+2934 
-2943 KTPGFI
+2943 
-2949 IGGIDSDVTQVVVQV
+2949 
-2964 MRDGHSE
+2964 
-2971 EVELTQTNGQWR
+2971 
-2983 FVPGSAWTDGDYTL
+2983 
-2997 TVTVKDEAGN
+2997 
-3007 IRHSA
+3007 
-3012 PLTVTIDTQITIDH
+3012 

-4550 VVIRINGVSYSVTA
+4550 VVIRINGVSYPVTA

-5910 IYQATQGADGWTF
+5910 TYQATQGADGWTF

-5928 WNDGNY
+5928 WNDGTY

-5990 AESATHLRTEPSAAE
+5990 AESATHLRTVPSAAE

-6010 VTAYSI
+6010 ETAYSI

-6042 ENIVNVSI
+6042 ENIVNVSV

-6079 TMDVKFIDKDN
+6079 TMDVKFIDKDD

-6111 MNVRGKT
+6111 MNARGKT

>member
-419 NETTDSIITDTIA
+419 NETTDSIITDTIP

-628 APVPPTVSLEDY
+628 APVPPTVSLEDF

-1033 DSGISDDN
+1033 DSGIADDN

-1114 IFDFTIDTTVST
+1114 VFDFTIDTTVST

-1187 FIPGNTW
+1187 FTPGNTW

-1210 NTNYSAPLTVVIDTQ
+1210 NTSYSAPLTVVIDTQ

-1322 LSVPVIVLDSADDTG
+1322 LSVPVIVLNSADDTG
-1337 IQGDNMTNST
+1337 VQGDNMTNRT

-1476 QSATPGVWDYIWPD
+1476 QSATPGAWDYIWPD

-1504 DEAGNKA
+1504 DKAGNKT
-1511 TQTLDFT
+1511 TQELDFT

-1715 DFTIDTILS
+1715 DFIIDTLLS

-2128 DNTDDSGTKG
+2128 DSTDDSGTKG
-2138 DHLTNVNKPT
+2138 DNLTNVNKPT

-2315 FTIDTTLSTPVIV
+2315 FTIDTTLSVPVIV
-2328 LDSAD
+2328 LNSAD
-2333 DSGVHGDNMTNH
+2333 DTGVQGDNMTNS

-2374 FDATKDAGGWT
+2374 FDATKGVGGWS

-2448 HFQVT
+2448 HFQVK
-2453 VPTDVNVVRLSI
+2453 VPTDVN
-2465 DGGKTWFNATQSAT
+2465 
-2479 PGVWDYIWPDDVAD
+2479 
-2493 GGYTLTVEATDEAG
+2493 E
-2507 NKATQTLDFTIDTT
+2507 
-2521 LSVPTLSLDSA
+2521 
-2532 DDSGIAGDNI
+2532 
-2542 TNVKTPGFTLNN
+2542 
-2554 IDTDVSRVI
+2554 
-2563 VEVMHNGIKQEVPLV
+2563 
-2578 QTGGQWRF
+2578 
-2586 APTSD
+2586 
-2591 WADGDYI
+2591 
-2598 LTVKVEDRAGN
+2598 
-2609 VKQSAPLTVTVD
+2609 
-2621 THIAIDRIEL
+2621 
-2631 VNDSGIPG
+2631 
-2639 DNLTNEARPHFQV
+2639 
-2652 TVPADVNGVRL
+2652 
-2663 SIDGGKTWFDATQ
+2663 
-2676 SATSGVWDYTWLTNV
+2676 
-2691 ANGPHTLMVEA
+2691 
-2702 SDKAGNKTTQKLDFT
+2702 
-2717 IDTILSEPTITLDS
+2717 
-2731 ADDSAAGDNITNV
+2731 
-2744 KMPGFTLGNIDA
+2744 
-2756 DVTKVVVTVAHDGKN
+2756 
-2771 QQIELIKNGGVW
+2771 
-2783 RFTPGAAWTD
+2783 
-2793 GDYTLTV
+2793 
-2800 KVEDK
+2800 
-2805 AGNTNYSAPL
+2805 
-2815 TVTIDTQTSIDRIEL
+2815 
-2830 LNDTGIVGDNLTN
+2830 
-2843 EARPQFHITVP
+2843 
-2854 TDVNSVQLSLDGGI
+2854 
-2868 NWVNATLTSDGVWE
+2868 
-2882 YIWPTDLVEN
+2882 
-2892 TYTLTVKATD
+2892 
-2902 VAGNTA
+2902 
-2908 TETLNFI
+2908 
-2915 IDTTLS
+2915 
-2921 TPTITLDSADDSG
+2921 
-2934 TANDNKTNV
+2934 
-2943 KTPGFI
+2943 
-2949 IGGIDSDVTQVVVQV
+2949 
-2964 MRDGHSE
+2964 
-2971 EVELTQTNGQWR
+2971 
-2983 FVPGSAWTDGDYTL
+2983 
-2997 TVTVKDEAGN
+2997 
-3007 IRHSA
+3007 
-3012 PLTVTIDTQITIDH
+3012 
-3026 IELVNDSG
+3026 
-3034 IPDDNL
+3034 
-3040 TNNVRPHFQ
+3040 
-3049 VTVPTDVNVV
+3049 V

-3103 AGNKTTQQLDF
+3103 AGNQTTQKLDF
-3114 IIDTLLSEPTIVL
+3114 IIDTMLSEPTIVL
-3127 DNTDDSGT
+3127 DSTDDSGT
-3135 KGDNLTNV
+3135 KGDNLTNA
-3143 NKPTFLLGN
+3143 NKPTFILGN
-3152 IDADARYVTVEVQHG
+3152 IDADARYVTVEVQYG

-3283 TWPKDVT
+3283 TWAKDVT

-3312 DFTIDTRLSTPTIA
+3312 DFTIDTRLSTPTIT

-3350 GNIDADAHSVI
+3350 GNIDSDAQSVI

-3414 VVTVDTQTSITD
+3414 IVTVDTQTSITD

-3467 NWVSATQG
+3467 NWVSAAQG

-3613 TVTVDTQIAIDRI
+3613 TVTVDTQIAIDHI

-3709 TLNFTIDITLLTPT
+3709 TLNFTIDITLMTPT

-3851 IHQVDSDVTR
+3851 IRQVDSDVTR

-4300 GNTKTSAELR
+4300 GNTKTSAELK

-4534 TTPRFVI
+4534 TKPRFVI

-4550 VVIRINGVSYSVTA
+4550 VVIRINGVSYPVTA

-4832 PTLIGS
+4832 PTLVGN
-4838 TLPNTIVSIY
+4838 TLPNAIVSIY

-4964 LGNDGNYELT
+4964 LGNDGNYVLT

-5037 IRNPQ
+5037 IRSPQ

-5080 SQQKEILIEH
+5080 SQQKDILIEH

-5346 ALKDG
+5346 VLKDG

-5408 FSIFGEMNQSVQIF
+5408 FSISGEMNQSVQIF

-5580 THIKVF
+5580 THIQVF

-5595 SSKTEWWSNSDLIT
+5595 SSKTDWWSNSSTIT
-5609 MRGTGEIGAT
+5609 MRGMGEIGAT

-5625 GVTLATAVVAATGRW
+5625 GVTLATAVVAANGQW
-5640 ELSTDKLP
+5640 ELSTDQLP
-5648 EGTYDISLVI
+5648 EGKYDITLSI
-5658 EDSAGNRWE
+5658 EDNAGNRKE
-5667 DVREIFIDRTP
+5667 EVHEIFIDRTP

-5704 QLIITDSEGNTYTLT
+5704 QLIITDSNGNTYTLT

-5749 SDDVPLDIMKEVP
+5749 SDDVSLDIMKEVP

-5870 NGASDSDNVTNHT
+5870 NGVSDSDNVTNHT

-5910 IYQATQGADGWTF
+5910 TYQATQGADGWTF

-5928 WNDGNY
+5928 WNDGTY

-5990 AESATHLRTEPSAAE
+5990 AESATHLRTVPSAAE

-6010 VTAYSI
+6010 ETAYSI

-6111 MNVRGKT
+6111 MNARGKT

>member
-39 ITTPRGSV
+39 ITTPHGSV

-419 NETTDSIITDTIA
+419 NETTDSIITDTIP

-628 APVPPTVSLEDY
+628 APVPPTVSLEDF

-1033 DSGISDDN
+1033 DSGIADDN

-1114 IFDFTIDTTVST
+1114 VFDFTIDTTVST

-1187 FIPGNTW
+1187 FTPGNTW

-1210 NTNYSAPLTVVIDTQ
+1210 NTSYSAPLTVVIDTQ

-1322 LSVPVIVLDSADDTG
+1322 LSVPVIVLNSADDTG
-1337 IQGDNMTNST
+1337 VQGDNMTNST

-1379 KGTGGWTFTPPTS
+1379 KGTGGWSFTPTGA

-1439 DDNLTNNVRPH
+1439 NDNLTNNVRPH

-1476 QSATPGVWDYIWPD
+1476 QNATPGVWDYIWPD

-1504 DEAGNKA
+1504 DEAGNKT

-1639 GDNLTN
+1639 DDNLTN

-2017 TIDTQIT
+2017 TIDTQIA

-2043 NVRPHFQVTVPTDVN
+2043 EARPHFQVTVPTDVN

-2117 DTLLSEPTIVL
+2117 DTMLSEPTIVL

-2138 DHLTNVNKPT
+2138 DNLTNVNKPT

-2219 VDTQITIDVIEL
+2219 VDTQITIDAIEL

-2333 DSGVHGDNMTNH
+2333 DTGIQGDNMTNR
-2345 TQPTFALQHIDDDA
+2345 TQPTFNLQHIDDDA

-2374 FDATKDAGGWT
+2374 FDATKGVGGWT
-2385 FTPTGAWADGDYT
+2385 FTPPTSWGAGDYT

-2448 HFQVT
+2448 HFQVK
-2453 VPTDVNVVRLSI
+2453 VPTDVN
-2465 DGGKTWFNATQSAT
+2465 
-2479 PGVWDYIWPDDVAD
+2479 
-2493 GGYTLTVEATDEAG
+2493 E
-2507 NKATQTLDFTIDTT
+2507 
-2521 LSVPTLSLDSA
+2521 
-2532 DDSGIAGDNI
+2532 
-2542 TNVKTPGFTLNN
+2542 
-2554 IDTDVSRVI
+2554 
-2563 VEVMHNGIKQEVPLV
+2563 
-2578 QTGGQWRF
+2578 
-2586 APTSD
+2586 
-2591 WADGDYI
+2591 
-2598 LTVKVEDRAGN
+2598 
-2609 VKQSAPLTVTVD
+2609 
-2621 THIAIDRIEL
+2621 
-2631 VNDSGIPG
+2631 
-2639 DNLTNEARPHFQV
+2639 
-2652 TVPADVNGVRL
+2652 
-2663 SIDGGKTWFDATQ
+2663 
-2676 SATSGVWDYTWLTNV
+2676 
-2691 ANGPHTLMVEA
+2691 
-2702 SDKAGNKTTQKLDFT
+2702 
-2717 IDTILSEPTITLDS
+2717 
-2731 ADDSAAGDNITNV
+2731 
-2744 KMPGFTLGNIDA
+2744 
-2756 DVTKVVVTVAHDGKN
+2756 
-2771 QQIELIKNGGVW
+2771 
-2783 RFTPGAAWTD
+2783 
-2793 GDYTLTV
+2793 
-2800 KVEDK
+2800 
-2805 AGNTNYSAPL
+2805 
-2815 TVTIDTQTSIDRIEL
+2815 
-2830 LNDTGIVGDNLTN
+2830 
-2843 EARPQFHITVP
+2843 
-2854 TDVNSVQLSLDGGI
+2854 
-2868 NWVNATLTSDGVWE
+2868 
-2882 YIWPTDLVEN
+2882 
-2892 TYTLTVKATD
+2892 
-2902 VAGNTA
+2902 
-2908 TETLNFI
+2908 
-2915 IDTTLS
+2915 
-2921 TPTITLDSADDSG
+2921 
-2934 TANDNKTNV
+2934 
-2943 KTPGFI
+2943 
-2949 IGGIDSDVTQVVVQV
+2949 
-2964 MRDGHSE
+2964 
-2971 EVELTQTNGQWR
+2971 
-2983 FVPGSAWTDGDYTL
+2983 
-2997 TVTVKDEAGN
+2997 
-3007 IRHSA
+3007 
-3012 PLTVTIDTQITIDH
+3012 
-3026 IELVNDSG
+3026 
-3034 IPDDNL
+3034 
-3040 TNNVRPHFQ
+3040 
-3049 VTVPTDVNVV
+3049 V

-3103 AGNKTTQQLDF
+3103 AGNQTTQKLDF
-3114 IIDTLLSEPTIVL
+3114 IIDTMLSEPTIVL
-3127 DNTDDSGT
+3127 DSTDDSGT
-3135 KGDNLTNV
+3135 KGDNLTNA
-3143 NKPTFLLGN
+3143 NKPTFILGN
-3152 IDADARYVTVEVQHG
+3152 IDADARYVTVEVQYG

-3414 VVTVDTQTSITD
+3414 IVTVDTQTSITD

-3467 NWVSATQG
+3467 NWVSAAQG

-3511 EFFIDTRLST
+3511 EFFIDTQLST

-3613 TVTVDTQIAIDRI
+3613 TVTVDTQIAIDHI

-3693 TLTVEVT
+3693 TLIVEVT
-3700 DGAGNKMTE
+3700 DGAGNKMTG
-3709 TLNFTIDITLLTPT
+3709 TLDFTIDITLLTPT

-3851 IHQVDSDVTR
+3851 IRQVDSDVTR

-4272 TGGNLTFTPDQP
+4272 IGGNLTFTPDQP

-4300 GNTKTSAELR
+4300 GNTKTSAELK

-4534 TTPRFVI
+4534 TKPRFVI

-4550 VVIRINGVSYSVTA
+4550 VVIRINGVSYPVTA

-4848 VDGVKVGEATADTA
+4848 VDGVKVGEATADAA

-4893 STAVDVTIDTEV
+4893 STAVDLTIDTEV

-5295 GSLDDLITN
+5295 GSLDDLITS

-5377 TSTFIDNPAMVAG
+5377 TSTFIDNPVMMAG

-5396 SNDSITSQTRPT
+5396 SNDSITSQTRPA
-5408 FSIFGEMNQSVQIF
+5408 FSIYGEMNQSVQIF

-5475 TFNTT
+5475 TLNTT

-5538 EKGHWQMPVNPLY
+5538 DKGHWQMPVNPLY

-5580 THIKVF
+5580 THIQVF

-5595 SSKTEWWSNSDLIT
+5595 SSKTDWWSNSSTIT
-5609 MRGTGEIGAT
+5609 MRGMGEIGAT

-5625 GVTLATAVVAATGRW
+5625 GVTLATAVVAANGQW
-5640 ELSTDKLP
+5640 ELSTDQLP
-5648 EGTYDISLVI
+5648 EGKYDITLSI
-5658 EDSAGNRWE
+5658 EDNAGNRKE
-5667 DVREIFIDRTP
+5667 EVHEIFIDRTP

-5704 QLIITDSEGNTYTLT
+5704 QLIITDSNGNTYTLT

-5834 VIASDAAGNQKNSL
+5834 VVASDAAGNQKNSL

-5928 WNDGNY
+5928 WNDGTY

-5962 VTADSQHDDASDDAT
+5962 VTADSQHNDASDDAT

-5990 AESATHLRTEPSAAE
+5990 AESATHLRTVPSVAE

-6010 VTAYSI
+6010 ETAYSI

-6042 ENIVNVSI
+6042 ENIVNVSV

-6079 TMDVKFIDKDN
+6079 TMDVKFIDKDD

-6111 MNVRGKT
+6111 MNARGKT

>member
-419 NETTDSIITDTIA
+419 NETTDSIITDTIP

-538 ETTNDSGIVGDN
+538 ETTDDSGIVGDN

-591 FNFTSDSVEGIN
+591 FNFTSDSVEGVN

-616 KDFSFSYVIDTI
+616 KDFSFSYVIDTV
-628 APVPPTVSLEDY
+628 APVPPTVSLEDF

-1033 DSGISDDN
+1033 DSGIADDN

-1114 IFDFTIDTTVST
+1114 VFDFTIDTTVST

-1379 KGTGGWTFTPPTS
+1379 KGTGGWSFTPTGA

-1439 DDNLTNNVRPH
+1439 NDNLTNNVRPH

-1476 QSATPGVWDYIWPD
+1476 QSATPGAWDYIWPD

-1504 DEAGNKA
+1504 DKAGNKT
-1511 TQTLDFT
+1511 TQELDFT

-2017 TIDTQIT
+2017 TIDTQI
-2024 IDHIELVNDSGI
+2024 
-2036 PDDNLTN
+2036 
-2043 NVRPHFQVTVPTDVN
+2043 
-2058 VVRLS
+2058 
-2063 IDGGKTWFNAT
+2063 A
-2074 QSATPGVWDYTWLA
+2074 
-2088 DVGEGKHTLTVE
+2088 
-2100 ATDKAGN
+2100 
-2107 KTTQQLDFII
+2107 
-2117 DTLLSEPTIVL
+2117 
-2128 DNTDDSGTKG
+2128 
-2138 DHLTNVNKPT
+2138 
-2148 FLLGNIDADARY
+2148 
-2160 VTVEVQHGGTKEVL
+2160 
-2174 TATKDATGNWSVTP
+2174 
-2188 TGTWADGDYTLTVR
+2188 
-2202 VEDEA
+2202 
-2207 GNEKHS
+2207 
-2213 ASLTVT
+2213 
-2219 VDTQITIDVIEL
+2219 
-2231 VNDNGIPGDNM
+2231 
-2242 TNDAHPQFRVTVP
+2242 
-2255 GDVNEVSLSIDGGVT
+2255 
-2270 WVKATQSATPGVWNY
+2270 
-2285 TWPGT
+2285 
-2290 VPDGDYTLNVK
+2290 
-2301 ATDNAGNTVTETLH
+2301 
-2315 FTIDTTLSTPVIV
+2315 
-2328 LDSAD
+2328 
-2333 DSGVHGDNMTNH
+2333 
-2345 TQPTFALQHIDDDA
+2345 
-2359 VRVTVSVEHGGVTTT
+2359 
-2374 FDATKDAGGWT
+2374 
-2385 FTPTGAWADGDYT
+2385 
-2398 LSVSVEDKAGNTSH
+2398 
-2412 SASLTVTVDTQI
+2412 
-2424 AINNIELVNDS
+2424 
-2435 GIPDDNLTNNVRP
+2435 
-2448 HFQVT
+2448 
-2453 VPTDVNVVRLSI
+2453 
-2465 DGGKTWFNATQSAT
+2465 
-2479 PGVWDYIWPDDVAD
+2479 
-2493 GGYTLTVEATDEAG
+2493 
-2507 NKATQTLDFTIDTT
+2507 
-2521 LSVPTLSLDSA
+2521 
-2532 DDSGIAGDNI
+2532 
-2542 TNVKTPGFTLNN
+2542 
-2554 IDTDVSRVI
+2554 
-2563 VEVMHNGIKQEVPLV
+2563 
-2578 QTGGQWRF
+2578 
-2586 APTSD
+2586 
-2591 WADGDYI
+2591 
-2598 LTVKVEDRAGN
+2598 
-2609 VKQSAPLTVTVD
+2609 
-2621 THIAIDRIEL
+2621 
-2631 VNDSGIPG
+2631 
-2639 DNLTNEARPHFQV
+2639 
-2652 TVPADVNGVRL
+2652 
-2663 SIDGGKTWFDATQ
+2663 
-2676 SATSGVWDYTWLTNV
+2676 
-2691 ANGPHTLMVEA
+2691 
-2702 SDKAGNKTTQKLDFT
+2702 
-2717 IDTILSEPTITLDS
+2717 
-2731 ADDSAAGDNITNV
+2731 
-2744 KMPGFTLGNIDA
+2744 
-2756 DVTKVVVTVAHDGKN
+2756 
-2771 QQIELIKNGGVW
+2771 
-2783 RFTPGAAWTD
+2783 
-2793 GDYTLTV
+2793 
-2800 KVEDK
+2800 
-2805 AGNTNYSAPL
+2805 
-2815 TVTIDTQTSIDRIEL
+2815 
-2830 LNDTGIVGDNLTN
+2830 
-2843 EARPQFHITVP
+2843 
-2854 TDVNSVQLSLDGGI
+2854 
-2868 NWVNATLTSDGVWE
+2868 
-2882 YIWPTDLVEN
+2882 
-2892 TYTLTVKATD
+2892 
-2902 VAGNTA
+2902 
-2908 TETLNFI
+2908 
-2915 IDTTLS
+2915 
-2921 TPTITLDSADDSG
+2921 
-2934 TANDNKTNV
+2934 
-2943 KTPGFI
+2943 
-2949 IGGIDSDVTQVVVQV
+2949 
-2964 MRDGHSE
+2964 
-2971 EVELTQTNGQWR
+2971 
-2983 FVPGSAWTDGDYTL
+2983 
-2997 TVTVKDEAGN
+2997 
-3007 IRHSA
+3007 
-3012 PLTVTIDTQITIDH
+3012 IDH

-3152 IDADARYVTVEVQHG
+3152 IDADARYVTVEVQHGGTKEVLTATKDATGNWSVTPTGTWADGDYTLTVRVEDEAGNEKHSASLTVTVDTQITIDAIELVNDNGIPGDNMTNDAHPQFRVTVPGDVNEVSLSIDGGVTWVKATQSATPGVWNYTWPGTVPDGDYTLNVKATDNAGNTVTETLHFTIDTTLSVPVIVLNSADDTGVQGDNMTNSTQPTFALQHIDDDAVRVTVSVEHGGVTTTFDATKGTGGWSFTPTGAWADGDYTLSVSVEDKAGNTSHSASLTVTVDTQIAINNIELVNDSGIPDDNLTNNVRPHFQVTVPTDVNVVRLSIDGGKTWFNATQSATPGVWDYTWLADVGEGKHTLTVEATDKAGNQTTQKLDFIIDTMLSEPTIVLDSTDDSGTKGDNLTNANKPTFILGNIDADARYVTVEVQYG

-3312 DFTIDTRLSTPTIA
+3312 DFTIDTRLSTPTIT

-3350 GNIDADAHSVI
+3350 GNIDSDAQSVI

-3414 VVTVDTQTSITD
+3414 IVTVDTQTSITD

-3467 NWVSATQG
+3467 NWVSAAQG

-3613 TVTVDTQIAIDRI
+3613 TVTVDTQIAIDHI

-3709 TLNFTIDITLLTPT
+3709 TLNFTIDITLMTPT

-3851 IHQVDSDVTR
+3851 IRQVDSDVTR

-4300 GNTKTSAELR
+4300 GNTKTSAELK

-4534 TTPRFVI
+4534 TKPRFVI

-4550 VVIRINGVSYSVTA
+4550 VVIRINGVSYPVTA

-4832 PTLIGS
+4832 PTLVGN
-4838 TLPNTIVSIY
+4838 TLPNAIVSIY

-4964 LGNDGNYELT
+4964 LGNDGNYVLT

-5037 IRNPQ
+5037 IRSPQ

-5080 SQQKEILIEH
+5080 SQQKDILIEH

-5408 FSIFGEMNQSVQIF
+5408 FSISGEMNQSVQIF

-5580 THIKVF
+5580 THIQVF

-5595 SSKTEWWSNSDLIT
+5595 SSKTDWWSNSSTIT
-5609 MRGTGEIGAT
+5609 MRGMGEIGAT

-5625 GVTLATAVVAATGRW
+5625 GVTLATAVVAANGQW
-5640 ELSTDKLP
+5640 ELSTDQLP
-5648 EGTYDISLVI
+5648 EGKYDITLSI
-5658 EDSAGNRWE
+5658 EDNAGNRKE
-5667 DVREIFIDRTP
+5667 EVHEIFIDRTP

-5704 QLIITDSEGNTYTLT
+5704 QLIITDSNGNTYTLT

-5749 SDDVPLDIMKEVP
+5749 SDDVSLDIMKEVP

-5870 NGASDSDNVTNHT
+5870 NGVSDSDNVTNHT

-5910 IYQATQGADGWTF
+5910 TYQATQGADGWTF

-5928 WNDGNY
+5928 WNDGTY

-5990 AESATHLRTEPSAAE
+5990 AESATHLRTVPSAAE

-6010 VTAYSI
+6010 ETAYSI

-6111 MNVRGKT
+6111 MNARGKT

>member
-39 ITTPRGSV
+39 ITTPHGSV

-538 ETTNDSGIVGDN
+538 ETTDDSGIVGDN

-591 FNFTSDSVEGIN
+591 FNFTSDSVEGVN

-616 KDFSFSYVIDTI
+616 KDFSFSYVIDTV
-628 APVPPTVSLEDY
+628 APVPPTVSLEDF

-1033 DSGISDDN
+1033 DSGIADDN

-1114 IFDFTIDTTVST
+1114 VFDFTIDTTVST

-1379 KGTGGWTFTPPTS
+1379 KGTGGWSFTPTGA

-1439 DDNLTNNVRPH
+1439 NDNLTNNVRPH

-1476 QSATPGVWDYIWPD
+1476 QSATPGAWDYIWPD

-1504 DEAGNKA
+1504 DKAGNKT
-1511 TQTLDFT
+1511 TQELDFT

-2128 DNTDDSGTKG
+2128 DSTDDSGTKG
-2138 DHLTNVNKPT
+2138 DNLTNVNKPT

-2315 FTIDTTLSTPVIV
+2315 FTIDTTLSVPVIV
-2328 LDSAD
+2328 LNSAD
-2333 DSGVHGDNMTNH
+2333 DTGVQGDNMTNS

-2374 FDATKDAGGWT
+2374 FDATKGVGGWS

-2448 HFQVT
+2448 HFQVK
-2453 VPTDVNVVRLSI
+2453 VPTDVN
-2465 DGGKTWFNATQSAT
+2465 
-2479 PGVWDYIWPDDVAD
+2479 
-2493 GGYTLTVEATDEAG
+2493 E
-2507 NKATQTLDFTIDTT
+2507 
-2521 LSVPTLSLDSA
+2521 
-2532 DDSGIAGDNI
+2532 
-2542 TNVKTPGFTLNN
+2542 
-2554 IDTDVSRVI
+2554 
-2563 VEVMHNGIKQEVPLV
+2563 
-2578 QTGGQWRF
+2578 
-2586 APTSD
+2586 
-2591 WADGDYI
+2591 
-2598 LTVKVEDRAGN
+2598 
-2609 VKQSAPLTVTVD
+2609 
-2621 THIAIDRIEL
+2621 
-2631 VNDSGIPG
+2631 
-2639 DNLTNEARPHFQV
+2639 
-2652 TVPADVNGVRL
+2652 
-2663 SIDGGKTWFDATQ
+2663 
-2676 SATSGVWDYTWLTNV
+2676 
-2691 ANGPHTLMVEA
+2691 
-2702 SDKAGNKTTQKLDFT
+2702 
-2717 IDTILSEPTITLDS
+2717 
-2731 ADDSAAGDNITNV
+2731 
-2744 KMPGFTLGNIDA
+2744 
-2756 DVTKVVVTVAHDGKN
+2756 
-2771 QQIELIKNGGVW
+2771 
-2783 RFTPGAAWTD
+2783 
-2793 GDYTLTV
+2793 
-2800 KVEDK
+2800 
-2805 AGNTNYSAPL
+2805 
-2815 TVTIDTQTSIDRIEL
+2815 
-2830 LNDTGIVGDNLTN
+2830 
-2843 EARPQFHITVP
+2843 
-2854 TDVNSVQLSLDGGI
+2854 
-2868 NWVNATLTSDGVWE
+2868 
-2882 YIWPTDLVEN
+2882 
-2892 TYTLTVKATD
+2892 
-2902 VAGNTA
+2902 
-2908 TETLNFI
+2908 
-2915 IDTTLS
+2915 
-2921 TPTITLDSADDSG
+2921 
-2934 TANDNKTNV
+2934 
-2943 KTPGFI
+2943 
-2949 IGGIDSDVTQVVVQV
+2949 
-2964 MRDGHSE
+2964 
-2971 EVELTQTNGQWR
+2971 
-2983 FVPGSAWTDGDYTL
+2983 
-2997 TVTVKDEAGN
+2997 
-3007 IRHSA
+3007 
-3012 PLTVTIDTQITIDH
+3012 
-3026 IELVNDSG
+3026 
-3034 IPDDNL
+3034 
-3040 TNNVRPHFQ
+3040 
-3049 VTVPTDVNVV
+3049 V

-3092 KHTLTVEATDK
+3092 KHILTVEATDK
-3103 AGNKTTQQLDF
+3103 AGNQTTQKLDF
-3114 IIDTLLSEPTIVL
+3114 IIDTMLSEPTIVL
-3127 DNTDDSGT
+3127 DSTDDSGT
-3135 KGDNLTNV
+3135 KGDNLTNA
-3143 NKPTFLLGN
+3143 NKPTFILGN
-3152 IDADARYVTVEVQHG
+3152 IDADARYVTVEVQYG

-3312 DFTIDTRLSTPTIA
+3312 DFTIDTRLSTPTIT

-3350 GNIDADAHSVI
+3350 GNIDSDAQSVI

-3414 VVTVDTQTSITD
+3414 IVTVDTQTSITD

-3467 NWVSATQG
+3467 NWVSAAQG

-3613 TVTVDTQIAIDRI
+3613 TVTVDTQIAIDHI

-3709 TLNFTIDITLLTPT
+3709 TLNFTIDITLMTPT

-3851 IHQVDSDVTR
+3851 IRQVDSDVTR

-4272 TGGNLTFTPDQP
+4272 TGENLTFTPDQP

-4300 GNTKTSAELR
+4300 GNTKTSAELK

-4534 TTPRFVI
+4534 TKPRFVI

-4550 VVIRINGVSYSVTA
+4550 VVIRINGVSYPVTA

-4893 STAVDVTIDTEV
+4893 STAVDLTIDTEV

-5295 GSLDDLITN
+5295 GSLDDLITS

-5377 TSTFIDNPAMVAG
+5377 TSTFIDNPVMMAG

-5396 SNDSITSQTRPT
+5396 SNDSITSQTRPA
-5408 FSIFGEMNQSVQIF
+5408 FSIYGEMNQSVQIF

-5475 TFNTT
+5475 TLNTT

-5538 EKGHWQMPVNPLY
+5538 DKGHWQMPVNPLY

-5580 THIKVF
+5580 THIQVF

-5595 SSKTEWWSNSDLIT
+5595 SSKTDWWSNSSTIT
-5609 MRGTGEIGAT
+5609 MRGMGEIGAT

-5625 GVTLATAVVAATGRW
+5625 GVTLATAVVAANGQW
-5640 ELSTDKLP
+5640 ELSTDQLP
-5648 EGTYDISLVI
+5648 EGKYDITLSI
-5658 EDSAGNRWE
+5658 EDNAGNRKE
-5667 DVREIFIDRTP
+5667 EVHEIFIDRTP

-5704 QLIITDSEGNTYTLT
+5704 QLIITDSNGNTYTLT

-5928 WNDGNY
+5928 WNDGTY

-5962 VTADSQHDDASDDAT
+5962 VTADSQHNDASDDAT

-5990 AESATHLRTEPSAAE
+5990 AESATHLRTVPSVAE

-6010 VTAYSI
+6010 ETAYSI

-6042 ENIVNVSI
+6042 ENIVNVSV

-6079 TMDVKFIDKDN
+6079 TMDVKFIDKDD

-6111 MNVRGKT
+6111 MNARGKA

>member
-419 NETTDSIITDTIA
+419 NETTDSIITDTIP

-452 ITNSTLPTFI
+452 VTNSTLPTFI

-538 ETTNDSGIVGDN
+538 ETTDDSGIVGDN

-591 FNFTSDSVEGIN
+591 FNFTSDSVEGVN

-616 KDFSFSYVIDTI
+616 KDFSFSYVIDTV
-628 APVPPTVSLEDY
+628 APVPPTVSLEDF

-679 EVDSNGTWNYQF
+679 EVDSNGTWSYQF

-1033 DSGISDDN
+1033 DSGIADDN

-1114 IFDFTIDTTVST
+1114 VFDFTIDTTVST

-1187 FIPGNTW
+1187 FTPGNTW

-1210 NTNYSAPLTVVIDTQ
+1210 NTSYSAPLTVVIDTQ

-1322 LSVPVIVLDSADDTG
+1322 LSVPVIVLNSADDTG
-1337 IQGDNMTNST
+1337 VQGDNMTNRT

-1439 DDNLTNNVRPH
+1439 NDNLTNNVRPH

-1476 QSATPGVWDYIWPD
+1476 QSATTGVWDYIWPD

-1694 GPHTLMVEASDKAG
+1694 GPHTLMVEATDKAG

-1715 DFTIDTILS
+1715 DFIIDTLLS

-2017 TIDTQIT
+2017 TIDTQI
-2024 IDHIELVNDSGI
+2024 
-2036 PDDNLTN
+2036 
-2043 NVRPHFQVTVPTDVN
+2043 
-2058 VVRLS
+2058 
-2063 IDGGKTWFNAT
+2063 A
-2074 QSATPGVWDYTWLA
+2074 
-2088 DVGEGKHTLTVE
+2088 
-2100 ATDKAGN
+2100 
-2107 KTTQQLDFII
+2107 
-2117 DTLLSEPTIVL
+2117 
-2128 DNTDDSGTKG
+2128 
-2138 DHLTNVNKPT
+2138 
-2148 FLLGNIDADARY
+2148 
-2160 VTVEVQHGGTKEVL
+2160 
-2174 TATKDATGNWSVTP
+2174 
-2188 TGTWADGDYTLTVR
+2188 
-2202 VEDEA
+2202 
-2207 GNEKHS
+2207 
-2213 ASLTVT
+2213 
-2219 VDTQITIDVIEL
+2219 
-2231 VNDNGIPGDNM
+2231 
-2242 TNDAHPQFRVTVP
+2242 
-2255 GDVNEVSLSIDGGVT
+2255 
-2270 WVKATQSATPGVWNY
+2270 
-2285 TWPGT
+2285 
-2290 VPDGDYTLNVK
+2290 
-2301 ATDNAGNTVTETLH
+2301 
-2315 FTIDTTLSTPVIV
+2315 
-2328 LDSAD
+2328 
-2333 DSGVHGDNMTNH
+2333 
-2345 TQPTFALQHIDDDA
+2345 
-2359 VRVTVSVEHGGVTTT
+2359 
-2374 FDATKDAGGWT
+2374 
-2385 FTPTGAWADGDYT
+2385 
-2398 LSVSVEDKAGNTSH
+2398 
-2412 SASLTVTVDTQI
+2412 
-2424 AINNIELVNDS
+2424 
-2435 GIPDDNLTNNVRP
+2435 
-2448 HFQVT
+2448 
-2453 VPTDVNVVRLSI
+2453 
-2465 DGGKTWFNATQSAT
+2465 
-2479 PGVWDYIWPDDVAD
+2479 
-2493 GGYTLTVEATDEAG
+2493 
-2507 NKATQTLDFTIDTT
+2507 
-2521 LSVPTLSLDSA
+2521 
-2532 DDSGIAGDNI
+2532 
-2542 TNVKTPGFTLNN
+2542 
-2554 IDTDVSRVI
+2554 
-2563 VEVMHNGIKQEVPLV
+2563 
-2578 QTGGQWRF
+2578 
-2586 APTSD
+2586 
-2591 WADGDYI
+2591 
-2598 LTVKVEDRAGN
+2598 
-2609 VKQSAPLTVTVD
+2609 
-2621 THIAIDRIEL
+2621 
-2631 VNDSGIPG
+2631 
-2639 DNLTNEARPHFQV
+2639 
-2652 TVPADVNGVRL
+2652 
-2663 SIDGGKTWFDATQ
+2663 
-2676 SATSGVWDYTWLTNV
+2676 
-2691 ANGPHTLMVEA
+2691 
-2702 SDKAGNKTTQKLDFT
+2702 
-2717 IDTILSEPTITLDS
+2717 
-2731 ADDSAAGDNITNV
+2731 
-2744 KMPGFTLGNIDA
+2744 
-2756 DVTKVVVTVAHDGKN
+2756 
-2771 QQIELIKNGGVW
+2771 
-2783 RFTPGAAWTD
+2783 
-2793 GDYTLTV
+2793 
-2800 KVEDK
+2800 
-2805 AGNTNYSAPL
+2805 
-2815 TVTIDTQTSIDRIEL
+2815 
-2830 LNDTGIVGDNLTN
+2830 
-2843 EARPQFHITVP
+2843 
-2854 TDVNSVQLSLDGGI
+2854 
-2868 NWVNATLTSDGVWE
+2868 
-2882 YIWPTDLVEN
+2882 
-2892 TYTLTVKATD
+2892 
-2902 VAGNTA
+2902 
-2908 TETLNFI
+2908 
-2915 IDTTLS
+2915 
-2921 TPTITLDSADDSG
+2921 
-2934 TANDNKTNV
+2934 
-2943 KTPGFI
+2943 
-2949 IGGIDSDVTQVVVQV
+2949 
-2964 MRDGHSE
+2964 
-2971 EVELTQTNGQWR
+2971 
-2983 FVPGSAWTDGDYTL
+2983 
-2997 TVTVKDEAGN
+2997 
-3007 IRHSA
+3007 
-3012 PLTVTIDTQITIDH
+3012 IDH

-3175 TKGATGIWS
+3175 TKDATGNWSVTPTGTWADGDYTLTVRVEDDAGNEKHSASLTVTVDTQITIDVIELVNDNGIPGDNMTNDAHPQFRVTVPGDVNEVSLSIDGGVTWVKATQSATPGVWNYTWPGTVPDGDYTLNVKATDNAGNTVTETLHFTIDTTLSVPVIVLNSADDTGVQGDNMTNSTQPTFALQHIDDDAVRVTVSVEHGGVTTTFDATKGVGGWSFTPTGAWADGDYTLSVSVEDKAGNTSHSASLTVTVDTQIAINNIELVNDSGIPDDNLTNNVRPHFQVKVPTDVNEVRLSIDGGKTWFNATQSATPGVWDYTWLADVGEGKHTLTVEATDKAGNQTTQKLDFIIDTMLSEPTIVLDSTDDSGTKGDNLTNANKPTFILGNIDADARYVTVEVQYGGTKEVLTATKGATGIWS

-3193 GDYTLTVR
+3193 GDYMLTVR

-3312 DFTIDTRLSTPTIA
+3312 DFTIDTRLSTPTIT

-3350 GNIDADAHSVI
+3350 GNIDSDAQSVI

-3397 TVEVTDN
+3397 TVEVMDN

-3414 VVTVDTQTSITD
+3414 IVTVDTQTSITD

-3467 NWVSATQG
+3467 NWVSAAQG

-3613 TVTVDTQIAIDRI
+3613 TVTVDTQIAIDHI

-3709 TLNFTIDITLLTPT
+3709 TLNFTIDITLMTPT

-3851 IHQVDSDVTR
+3851 IRQVDSDVTR

-4300 GNTKTSAELR
+4300 GNTKTSAELK

-4534 TTPRFVI
+4534 TKPRFVI

-4550 VVIRINGVSYSVTA
+4550 VVIRINGVSYPVTA

-4958 GVVLPA
+4958 GVVLPV

-4997 ISPLTVVLRE
+4997 ISPLTVVLLE

-5580 THIKVF
+5580 THIQVF

-5595 SSKTEWWSNSDLIT
+5595 SSKTDWWSNSSTIT
-5609 MRGTGEIGAT
+5609 MRGMGEIGAT

-5625 GVTLATAVVAATGRW
+5625 GVTLATAVVAANGQW
-5640 ELSTDKLP
+5640 ELSTDQLP
-5648 EGTYDISLVI
+5648 EGKYDITLSI
-5658 EDSAGNRWE
+5658 EDNAGNRKE
-5667 DVREIFIDRTP
+5667 EVHEIFIDRTP

-5704 QLIITDSEGNTYTLT
+5704 QLIITDSNGNTYTLT

-5870 NGASDSDNVTNHT
+5870 NGASGSDNVTNHT

-5905 NGVTD
+5905 NSVTD
-5910 IYQATQGADGWTF
+5910 TYQATQGADGWTF

-5990 AESATHLRTEPSAAE
+5990 AESATYLRTVPSAAE

-6010 VTAYSI
+6010 ETAYSI

-6111 MNVRGKT
+6111 MNARGKT

>member
-114 EEELKKQLDDAENA
+114 EEELKKQLDEAENA

-153 FEVQNSSKQIEEMLQ
+153 FEVQNSSKQMEEMLQ
-168 NFLADNVA
+168 EFLADNVA

-446 GIKNDN
+446 GIKNDS

-538 ETTNDSGIVGDN
+538 ETTDDSGIVGDN

-591 FNFTSDSVEGIN
+591 FNFTSDSVEGVN

-616 KDFSFSYVIDTI
+616 KDFSFSYVIDTV
-628 APVPPTVSLEDY
+628 APVPPTVSLEDF

-1033 DSGISDDN
+1033 DSGIADDN

-1114 IFDFTIDTTVST
+1114 VFDFTIDTTVST

-1141 DNLTN
+1141 DNLTK

-1187 FIPGNTW
+1187 FTPGNTW

-1379 KGTGGWTFTPPTS
+1379 KGTGGWSFTPTGA

-1439 DDNLTNNVRPH
+1439 NDNLTNNVRPH

-1476 QSATPGVWDYIWPD
+1476 QSATPGAWDYIWPD

-1504 DEAGNKA
+1504 DKAGNKT
-1511 TQTLDFT
+1511 TQELDFT

-1557 TDVSRVIVE
+1557 TDVSRVTVE

-1675 TQSATSGVW
+1675 TQSATPGVW

-1715 DFTIDTILS
+1715 DFIIDTMLS

-2017 TIDTQIT
+2017 TIDTQIA

-2043 NVRPHFQVTVPTDVN
+2043 
-2058 VVRLS
+2058 
-2063 IDGGKTWFNAT
+2063 
-2074 QSATPGVWDYTWLA
+2074 
-2088 DVGEGKHTLTVE
+2088 E
-2100 ATDKAGN
+2100 A
-2107 KTTQQLDFII
+2107 
-2117 DTLLSEPTIVL
+2117 
-2128 DNTDDSGTKG
+2128 
-2138 DHLTNVNKPT
+2138 
-2148 FLLGNIDADARY
+2148 
-2160 VTVEVQHGGTKEVL
+2160 
-2174 TATKDATGNWSVTP
+2174 
-2188 TGTWADGDYTLTVR
+2188 
-2202 VEDEA
+2202 
-2207 GNEKHS
+2207 
-2213 ASLTVT
+2213 
-2219 VDTQITIDVIEL
+2219 
-2231 VNDNGIPGDNM
+2231 
-2242 TNDAHPQFRVTVP
+2242 
-2255 GDVNEVSLSIDGGVT
+2255 
-2270 WVKATQSATPGVWNY
+2270 
-2285 TWPGT
+2285 
-2290 VPDGDYTLNVK
+2290 
-2301 ATDNAGNTVTETLH
+2301 
-2315 FTIDTTLSTPVIV
+2315 
-2328 LDSAD
+2328 
-2333 DSGVHGDNMTNH
+2333 
-2345 TQPTFALQHIDDDA
+2345 
-2359 VRVTVSVEHGGVTTT
+2359 
-2374 FDATKDAGGWT
+2374 
-2385 FTPTGAWADGDYT
+2385 
-2398 LSVSVEDKAGNTSH
+2398 
-2412 SASLTVTVDTQI
+2412 
-2424 AINNIELVNDS
+2424 
-2435 GIPDDNLTNNVRP
+2435 
-2448 HFQVT
+2448 
-2453 VPTDVNVVRLSI
+2453 
-2465 DGGKTWFNATQSAT
+2465 
-2479 PGVWDYIWPDDVAD
+2479 
-2493 GGYTLTVEATDEAG
+2493 
-2507 NKATQTLDFTIDTT
+2507 
-2521 LSVPTLSLDSA
+2521 
-2532 DDSGIAGDNI
+2532 
-2542 TNVKTPGFTLNN
+2542 
-2554 IDTDVSRVI
+2554 
-2563 VEVMHNGIKQEVPLV
+2563 
-2578 QTGGQWRF
+2578 
-2586 APTSD
+2586 
-2591 WADGDYI
+2591 
-2598 LTVKVEDRAGN
+2598 
-2609 VKQSAPLTVTVD
+2609 
-2621 THIAIDRIEL
+2621 
-2631 VNDSGIPG
+2631 
-2639 DNLTNEARPHFQV
+2639 
-2652 TVPADVNGVRL
+2652 
-2663 SIDGGKTWFDATQ
+2663 
-2676 SATSGVWDYTWLTNV
+2676 
-2691 ANGPHTLMVEA
+2691 
-2702 SDKAGNKTTQKLDFT
+2702 
-2717 IDTILSEPTITLDS
+2717 
-2731 ADDSAAGDNITNV
+2731 
-2744 KMPGFTLGNIDA
+2744 
-2756 DVTKVVVTVAHDGKN
+2756 
-2771 QQIELIKNGGVW
+2771 
-2783 RFTPGAAWTD
+2783 
-2793 GDYTLTV
+2793 
-2800 KVEDK
+2800 
-2805 AGNTNYSAPL
+2805 
-2815 TVTIDTQTSIDRIEL
+2815 
-2830 LNDTGIVGDNLTN
+2830 
-2843 EARPQFHITVP
+2843 
-2854 TDVNSVQLSLDGGI
+2854 
-2868 NWVNATLTSDGVWE
+2868 
-2882 YIWPTDLVEN
+2882 
-2892 TYTLTVKATD
+2892 
-2902 VAGNTA
+2902 
-2908 TETLNFI
+2908 
-2915 IDTTLS
+2915 
-2921 TPTITLDSADDSG
+2921 
-2934 TANDNKTNV
+2934 
-2943 KTPGFI
+2943 
-2949 IGGIDSDVTQVVVQV
+2949 
-2964 MRDGHSE
+2964 
-2971 EVELTQTNGQWR
+2971 
-2983 FVPGSAWTDGDYTL
+2983 
-2997 TVTVKDEAGN
+2997 
-3007 IRHSA
+3007 
-3012 PLTVTIDTQITIDH
+3012 
-3026 IELVNDSG
+3026 
-3034 IPDDNL
+3034 
-3040 TNNVRPHFQ
+3040 RPHFQ

-3175 TKGATGIWS
+3175 TKDATGNWSVTPTGTWADGDYTLTVRVEDEAGNEKHSASLTVTVDTQITIDAIELVNDNGIPGDNMTNDAHPQFRVTVPGDVNEVSLSIDGGVTWVKATQSATPGVWNYTWPGTVPDGDYTLNVKATDNAGNTVTETLHFTIDTTLSTPVIVLDSADDTGIQGDNMTNRTQPTFNLQHIDDDAVRVTVSVEHGGVTTTFDATKGVGGWTFTPPTSWGAGDYTLSVSVEDKAGNTSHSASLTVTVDTQIAINNIELVNDSGIPDDNLTNNVRPQFQVKVPTDVNEVRLSIDGGKTWFNATQSATPGVWDYTWLADVGEGKHTLTVEATDKAGNQTTQKLDFIIDTLLSEPTIVLDSTDDSGTKGDNLTNANKPTFLLGNIDADARYVTVEVQHGSTKEVLTATKGATGIWS

-3201 VEDDAGN
+3201 VEDEAGN

-3221 QITIDVIELVN
+3221 QITIDAIELVN

-3312 DFTIDTRLSTPTIA
+3312 DFTIDTRLSTPTIT

-3350 GNIDADAHSVI
+3350 GNIDSDAQSVI

-3414 VVTVDTQTSITD
+3414 IVTVDTQTSITD

-3467 NWVSATQG
+3467 NWVSAAQG

-3487 MGDGKHTLT
+3487 MGDGKHILT

-3613 TVTVDTQIAIDRI
+3613 TVTVDTQIAIDHI

-3693 TLTVEVT
+3693 TLIVEVT
-3700 DGAGNKMTE
+3700 DGAGNKMTG
-3709 TLNFTIDITLLTPT
+3709 TLDFTIDITLLTPT

-3738 NLTSVTQPVFVLGSI
+3738 NLTSVTQPIFVLGSI

-3851 IHQVDSDVTR
+3851 IRQVDSDVTR

-3948 SFRIDVPGDVVQV
+3948 SFRIDVPGDVIQV

-4001 TDEAGN
+4001 TDQAGN

-4190 QHTLLVDVTD
+4190 KHTLLVDVTD

-4300 GNTKTSAELR
+4300 GNTKTSAELQ

-4534 TTPRFVI
+4534 TKPRFVI

-4550 VVIRINGVSYSVTA
+4550 VVIRINGVSYPVTA

-4616 PASDTGN
+4616 PASDTGS

-4662 QTITVGADGNWSVT
+4662 HTITVGADGNWSVT

-4723 DDQHEATSLRPEFKG
+4723 DDQYEATSLRPEFKG
-4738 FAEAFSTI
+4738 LAEAFSTI

-4832 PTLIGS
+4832 PTLVGN
-4838 TLPNTIVSIY
+4838 TLPNAIVSIY

-4964 LGNDGNYELT
+4964 LGNDGNYVLT

-5080 SQQKEILIEH
+5080 SQQKDILIEH

-5295 GSLDDLITN
+5295 GSLDDLITS

-5377 TSTFIDNPAMVAG
+5377 TSTFIDNPVMMAG

-5396 SNDSITSQTRPT
+5396 SNDSITSQTRPA
-5408 FSIFGEMNQSVQIF
+5408 FSIYGEMNQSVQIF

-5538 EKGHWQMPVNPLY
+5538 DKGHWQMPVNPLY

-5580 THIKVF
+5580 THIQVF

-5595 SSKTEWWSNSDLIT
+5595 SSKTDWWSNSSTIT
-5609 MRGTGEIGAT
+5609 MRGMGEIGAT

-5625 GVTLATAVVAATGRW
+5625 GVTLATAVVAANGQW
-5640 ELSTDKLP
+5640 ELSTDQLP
-5648 EGTYDISLVI
+5648 EGKYDITLSI
-5658 EDSAGNRWE
+5658 EDNAGNRKE
-5667 DVREIFIDRTP
+5667 EVHEIFIDRTP

-5704 QLIITDSEGNTYTLT
+5704 QLIITDSNGNTYTLT

-5749 SDDVPLDIMKEVP
+5749 SDDVPLDIMKETP

-5779 TRDKQPTFIIGNL
+5779 TRDNQPTFIIGNL

-5857 LTVPEIALAAGED
+5857 LTVPEIALAAGEG
-5870 NGASDSDNVTNHT
+5870 NGASDSDNVTNHNHT

-5928 WNDGNY
+5928 WNDGTY
-5934 TLSVTVVDRAGNSQQ
+5934 TLSVTVVDRAGNSLQ
-5949 SASLAVTVDSTVT
+5949 SASLEVTVDSTVT

-5990 AESATHLRTEPSAAE
+5990 AESATHLRTVPSAAE

-6010 VTAYSI
+6010 ETAYSI

-6042 ENIVNVSI
+6042 ENIVNVSV

-6079 TMDVKFIDKDN
+6079 TMDVKFIDKDD

-6111 MNVRGKT
+6111 MNARGKT

>member
-39 ITTPRGSV
+39 ITTPHGSV

-114 EEELKKQLDDAENA
+114 EEELKKQLDEAENA

-446 GIKNDN
+446 GIKNDS

-538 ETTNDSGIVGDN
+538 ETTDDSGIVGDN

-591 FNFTSDSVEGIN
+591 FNFTSDSVEGVN

-616 KDFSFSYVIDTI
+616 KDFSFSYVIDTV
-628 APVPPTVSLEDY
+628 APVPPTVSLEDF

-1062 QVWDAM
+1062 QVWDAA

-1114 IFDFTIDTTVST
+1114 VFDFTIDTTVST

-1187 FIPGNTW
+1187 FTPGNTW

-1322 LSVPVIVLDSADDTG
+1322 LSVPVIVLNSADDTG
-1337 IQGDNMTNST
+1337 VQGDNMTNST

-1379 KGTGGWTFTPPTS
+1379 KGVGGWSFTPTGA

-1439 DDNLTNNVRPH
+1439 NDNLTNNVRPH

-1476 QSATPGVWDYIWPD
+1476 QNATPGVWDYIWPD

-1504 DEAGNKA
+1504 DEAGNKT

-1557 TDVSRVIVE
+1557 TDVSRVTVE

-1639 GDNLTN
+1639 DDNLTN

-1675 TQSATSGVW
+1675 TQSATPGVW

-1715 DFTIDTILS
+1715 DFIIDTMLS

-2017 TIDTQIT
+2017 TIDTQIA

-2138 DHLTNVNKPT
+2138 DNLTNVNKPT

-2333 DSGVHGDNMTNH
+2333 DTGIQGDNMTNR
-2345 TQPTFALQHIDDDA
+2345 TQPTFNLQHIDDDA

-2374 FDATKDAGGWT
+2374 FDATKGVGGWT
-2385 FTPTGAWADGDYT
+2385 FTPPTSWGAGDYT

-2448 HFQVT
+2448 QFQVK
-2453 VPTDVNVVRLSI
+2453 VPTDVN
-2465 DGGKTWFNATQSAT
+2465 
-2479 PGVWDYIWPDDVAD
+2479 
-2493 GGYTLTVEATDEAG
+2493 E
-2507 NKATQTLDFTIDTT
+2507 
-2521 LSVPTLSLDSA
+2521 
-2532 DDSGIAGDNI
+2532 
-2542 TNVKTPGFTLNN
+2542 
-2554 IDTDVSRVI
+2554 
-2563 VEVMHNGIKQEVPLV
+2563 
-2578 QTGGQWRF
+2578 
-2586 APTSD
+2586 
-2591 WADGDYI
+2591 
-2598 LTVKVEDRAGN
+2598 
-2609 VKQSAPLTVTVD
+2609 
-2621 THIAIDRIEL
+2621 
-2631 VNDSGIPG
+2631 
-2639 DNLTNEARPHFQV
+2639 
-2652 TVPADVNGVRL
+2652 
-2663 SIDGGKTWFDATQ
+2663 
-2676 SATSGVWDYTWLTNV
+2676 
-2691 ANGPHTLMVEA
+2691 
-2702 SDKAGNKTTQKLDFT
+2702 
-2717 IDTILSEPTITLDS
+2717 
-2731 ADDSAAGDNITNV
+2731 
-2744 KMPGFTLGNIDA
+2744 
-2756 DVTKVVVTVAHDGKN
+2756 
-2771 QQIELIKNGGVW
+2771 
-2783 RFTPGAAWTD
+2783 
-2793 GDYTLTV
+2793 
-2800 KVEDK
+2800 
-2805 AGNTNYSAPL
+2805 
-2815 TVTIDTQTSIDRIEL
+2815 
-2830 LNDTGIVGDNLTN
+2830 
-2843 EARPQFHITVP
+2843 
-2854 TDVNSVQLSLDGGI
+2854 
-2868 NWVNATLTSDGVWE
+2868 
-2882 YIWPTDLVEN
+2882 
-2892 TYTLTVKATD
+2892 
-2902 VAGNTA
+2902 
-2908 TETLNFI
+2908 
-2915 IDTTLS
+2915 
-2921 TPTITLDSADDSG
+2921 
-2934 TANDNKTNV
+2934 
-2943 KTPGFI
+2943 
-2949 IGGIDSDVTQVVVQV
+2949 
-2964 MRDGHSE
+2964 
-2971 EVELTQTNGQWR
+2971 
-2983 FVPGSAWTDGDYTL
+2983 
-2997 TVTVKDEAGN
+2997 
-3007 IRHSA
+3007 
-3012 PLTVTIDTQITIDH
+3012 
-3026 IELVNDSG
+3026 
-3034 IPDDNL
+3034 
-3040 TNNVRPHFQ
+3040 
-3049 VTVPTDVNVV
+3049 V

-3103 AGNKTTQQLDF
+3103 AGNQTTQKLDF
-3114 IIDTLLSEPTIVL
+3114 IIDTMLSEPTIVL
-3127 DNTDDSGT
+3127 DSTDDSGT
-3135 KGDNLTNV
+3135 KGDNLTNA
-3143 NKPTFLLGN
+3143 NKPTFILGN

-3201 VEDDAGN
+3201 VEDEAGN

-3232 DNGIPG
+3232 DNGNPG

-3312 DFTIDTRLSTPTIA
+3312 DFTIDTRLSTPTIT

-3350 GNIDADAHSVI
+3350 GNIDSDAQSVI

-3414 VVTVDTQTSITD
+3414 IVTVDTQTSITD

-3467 NWVSATQG
+3467 NWVSAAQG

-3613 TVTVDTQIAIDRI
+3613 TVTVDTQIAIDHI
-3626 ELVNDSGVPGDNV
+3626 ELVNDSGVPGDNI

-3693 TLTVEVT
+3693 TLIVEVT
-3700 DGAGNKMTE
+3700 DGAGNKMTG
-3709 TLNFTIDITLLTPT
+3709 TLDFTIDITLLTPT

-3851 IHQVDSDVTR
+3851 IRQVDSDVTR

-3913 APFEVRI
+3913 APLEVRI

-3948 SFRIDVPGDVVQV
+3948 SFRIDVPGDVIQV

-4190 QHTLLVDVTD
+4190 KHTLLVDVTD

-4300 GNTKTSAELR
+4300 GNTKTSAELQ

-4534 TTPRFVI
+4534 TKPRFVI

-4550 VVIRINGVSYSVTA
+4550 VVIRINGVSYPVTA

-4616 PASDTGN
+4616 PASDTGS

-4662 QTITVGADGNWSVT
+4662 HTITVGADGNWSVT

-4723 DDQHEATSLRPEFKG
+4723 DDQYEATSLRPEFKG
-4738 FAEAFSTI
+4738 LAEAFSTI

-4832 PTLIGS
+4832 PTLVGN
-4838 TLPNTIVSIY
+4838 TLPNAIVSIY

-4964 LGNDGNYELT
+4964 LGNDGNYVLT

-5080 SQQKEILIEH
+5080 SQQKDILIEH

-5295 GSLDDLITN
+5295 GSLDDLITS

-5377 TSTFIDNPAMVAG
+5377 TSTFIDNPVMMAG

-5396 SNDSITSQTRPT
+5396 SNDSITSQTRPA
-5408 FSIFGEMNQSVQIF
+5408 FSIYGEMNQSVQIF

-5538 EKGHWQMPVNPLY
+5538 DKGHWQMPVNPLY

-5580 THIKVF
+5580 THIQVF

-5595 SSKTEWWSNSDLIT
+5595 SSKTDWWSNSSTIT
-5609 MRGTGEIGAT
+5609 MRGMGEIGAT

-5625 GVTLATAVVAATGRW
+5625 GVTLATAVVAANGQW
-5640 ELSTDKLP
+5640 ELSTDQLP
-5648 EGTYDISLVI
+5648 EGKYDITLSI
-5658 EDSAGNRWE
+5658 EDNAGNRKE
-5667 DVREIFIDRTP
+5667 EVHEIFIDRTP

-5704 QLIITDSEGNTYTLT
+5704 QLIITDSNGNTYTLT

-5749 SDDVPLDIMKEVP
+5749 SDDVPLDIMKETP

-5779 TRDKQPTFIIGNL
+5779 TRDNQPTFIIGNL

-5857 LTVPEIALAAGED
+5857 LTVPEIALAAGEG
-5870 NGASDSDNVTNHT
+5870 NGASDSDNVTNHNHT

-5928 WNDGNY
+5928 WNDGTY
-5934 TLSVTVVDRAGNSQQ
+5934 TLSVTVVDRAGNSLQ
-5949 SASLAVTVDSTVT
+5949 SASLEVTVDSTVT

-5977 ATAVTPPESETVN
+5977 PTAVTPPESETVN
-5990 AESATHLRTEPSAAE
+5990 AESATHLRTVPSAAE

-6010 VTAYSI
+6010 ETAYSI

-6042 ENIVNVSI
+6042 ENIVNVSV

-6079 TMDVKFIDKDN
+6079 TMDVKFLDKDD

-6111 MNVRGKT
+6111 MNARGKT

-6137 AIDVFAVNEVTLPV
+6137 AIEVFAVNEVTLPV

>member
-1101 KVEDIAGNKANSA
+1101 KVEDIAGHKANSA

-2128 DNTDDSGTKG
+2128 DSTDDSGTKG

-2202 VEDEA
+2202 VEDDA
-2207 GNEKHS
+2207 GNVKYS

-2424 AINNIELVNDS
+2424 AINN
-2435 GIPDDNLTNNVRP
+2435 
-2448 HFQVT
+2448 
-2453 VPTDVNVVRLSI
+2453 
-2465 DGGKTWFNATQSAT
+2465 
-2479 PGVWDYIWPDDVAD
+2479 
-2493 GGYTLTVEATDEAG
+2493 
-2507 NKATQTLDFTIDTT
+2507 
-2521 LSVPTLSLDSA
+2521 
-2532 DDSGIAGDNI
+2532 
-2542 TNVKTPGFTLNN
+2542 
-2554 IDTDVSRVI
+2554 
-2563 VEVMHNGIKQEVPLV
+2563 
-2578 QTGGQWRF
+2578 
-2586 APTSD
+2586 
-2591 WADGDYI
+2591 
-2598 LTVKVEDRAGN
+2598 
-2609 VKQSAPLTVTVD
+2609 
-2621 THIAIDRIEL
+2621 
-2631 VNDSGIPG
+2631 
-2639 DNLTNEARPHFQV
+2639 
-2652 TVPADVNGVRL
+2652 
-2663 SIDGGKTWFDATQ
+2663 
-2676 SATSGVWDYTWLTNV
+2676 
-2691 ANGPHTLMVEA
+2691 
-2702 SDKAGNKTTQKLDFT
+2702 
-2717 IDTILSEPTITLDS
+2717 
-2731 ADDSAAGDNITNV
+2731 
-2744 KMPGFTLGNIDA
+2744 
-2756 DVTKVVVTVAHDGKN
+2756 
-2771 QQIELIKNGGVW
+2771 
-2783 RFTPGAAWTD
+2783 
-2793 GDYTLTV
+2793 
-2800 KVEDK
+2800 
-2805 AGNTNYSAPL
+2805 
-2815 TVTIDTQTSIDRIEL
+2815 
-2830 LNDTGIVGDNLTN
+2830 
-2843 EARPQFHITVP
+2843 
-2854 TDVNSVQLSLDGGI
+2854 
-2868 NWVNATLTSDGVWE
+2868 
-2882 YIWPTDLVEN
+2882 
-2892 TYTLTVKATD
+2892 
-2902 VAGNTA
+2902 
-2908 TETLNFI
+2908 
-2915 IDTTLS
+2915 
-2921 TPTITLDSADDSG
+2921 
-2934 TANDNKTNV
+2934 
-2943 KTPGFI
+2943 
-2949 IGGIDSDVTQVVVQV
+2949 
-2964 MRDGHSE
+2964 
-2971 EVELTQTNGQWR
+2971 
-2983 FVPGSAWTDGDYTL
+2983 
-2997 TVTVKDEAGN
+2997 
-3007 IRHSA
+3007 
-3012 PLTVTIDTQITIDH
+3012 

-4550 VVIRINGVSYSVTA
+4550 VVIRINGVSYPVTA

>member
-628 APVPPTVSLEDY
+628 APVSPTVSLEDY

-1187 FIPGNTW
+1187 FISGNTW

-2128 DNTDDSGTKG
+2128 DSTDDSGTKG

-2479 PGVWDYIWPDDVAD
+2479 PGVWDY
-2493 GGYTLTVEATDEAG
+2493 
-2507 NKATQTLDFTIDTT
+2507 
-2521 LSVPTLSLDSA
+2521 
-2532 DDSGIAGDNI
+2532 
-2542 TNVKTPGFTLNN
+2542 
-2554 IDTDVSRVI
+2554 
-2563 VEVMHNGIKQEVPLV
+2563 
-2578 QTGGQWRF
+2578 
-2586 APTSD
+2586 
-2591 WADGDYI
+2591 
-2598 LTVKVEDRAGN
+2598 
-2609 VKQSAPLTVTVD
+2609 
-2621 THIAIDRIEL
+2621 
-2631 VNDSGIPG
+2631 
-2639 DNLTNEARPHFQV
+2639 
-2652 TVPADVNGVRL
+2652 
-2663 SIDGGKTWFDATQ
+2663 
-2676 SATSGVWDYTWLTNV
+2676 
-2691 ANGPHTLMVEA
+2691 
-2702 SDKAGNKTTQKLDFT
+2702 
-2717 IDTILSEPTITLDS
+2717 
-2731 ADDSAAGDNITNV
+2731 
-2744 KMPGFTLGNIDA
+2744 
-2756 DVTKVVVTVAHDGKN
+2756 
-2771 QQIELIKNGGVW
+2771 
-2783 RFTPGAAWTD
+2783 
-2793 GDYTLTV
+2793 
-2800 KVEDK
+2800 
-2805 AGNTNYSAPL
+2805 
-2815 TVTIDTQTSIDRIEL
+2815 
-2830 LNDTGIVGDNLTN
+2830 
-2843 EARPQFHITVP
+2843 
-2854 TDVNSVQLSLDGGI
+2854 
-2868 NWVNATLTSDGVWE
+2868 
-2882 YIWPTDLVEN
+2882 
-2892 TYTLTVKATD
+2892 
-2902 VAGNTA
+2902 
-2908 TETLNFI
+2908 
-2915 IDTTLS
+2915 
-2921 TPTITLDSADDSG
+2921 
-2934 TANDNKTNV
+2934 
-2943 KTPGFI
+2943 
-2949 IGGIDSDVTQVVVQV
+2949 
-2964 MRDGHSE
+2964 
-2971 EVELTQTNGQWR
+2971 
-2983 FVPGSAWTDGDYTL
+2983 
-2997 TVTVKDEAGN
+2997 
-3007 IRHSA
+3007 
-3012 PLTVTIDTQITIDH
+3012 
-3026 IELVNDSG
+3026 
-3034 IPDDNL
+3034 
-3040 TNNVRPHFQ
+3040 
-3049 VTVPTDVNVV
+3049 
-3059 RLSID
+3059 
-3064 GGKTWFNATQS
+3064 
-3075 ATPGV
+3075 
-3080 WDYTWLADVGEG
+3080 TWLADVGEG

-3369 SQEVTLTQVGGQWRF
+3369 SQGVTLTQVGGQWRF

-4550 VVIRINGVSYSVTA
+4550 VVIRINGVSYPVTA

>member
-1 MGNKSIQKFF
+1 IQKFF

-419 NETTDSIITDTIA
+419 NETTDSIITDTIP
-432 PEKPTIELDDSSDS
+432 PEKPTIGLDDSSDS

-628 APVPPTVSLEDY
+628 APVPPTVSLEDF

-1033 DSGISDDN
+1033 DSGIADDN

-1114 IFDFTIDTTVST
+1114 VFDFTIDTTVST

-1187 FIPGNTW
+1187 FTPGNTW

-1210 NTNYSAPLTVVIDTQ
+1210 NTSYSAPLTVVIDTQ

-1322 LSVPVIVLDSADDTG
+1322 LSVPVIVLNSADDTG
-1337 IQGDNMTNST
+1337 VQGDNMTNRT

-1476 QSATPGVWDYIWPD
+1476 QSATPGAWDYIWPD

-1504 DEAGNKA
+1504 DKAGNKT
-1511 TQTLDFT
+1511 TQELDFT

-1715 DFTIDTILS
+1715 DFIIDTLLS

-2128 DNTDDSGTKG
+2128 DSTDDSGTKG
-2138 DHLTNVNKPT
+2138 DNLTNVNKPT

-2315 FTIDTTLSTPVIV
+2315 FTIDTTLSVPVIV
-2328 LDSAD
+2328 LNSAD
-2333 DSGVHGDNMTNH
+2333 DTGVQGDNMTNS

-2374 FDATKDAGGWT
+2374 FDATKGVGGWS

-2448 HFQVT
+2448 HFQVK
-2453 VPTDVNVVRLSI
+2453 VPTDVN
-2465 DGGKTWFNATQSAT
+2465 
-2479 PGVWDYIWPDDVAD
+2479 
-2493 GGYTLTVEATDEAG
+2493 E
-2507 NKATQTLDFTIDTT
+2507 
-2521 LSVPTLSLDSA
+2521 
-2532 DDSGIAGDNI
+2532 
-2542 TNVKTPGFTLNN
+2542 
-2554 IDTDVSRVI
+2554 
-2563 VEVMHNGIKQEVPLV
+2563 
-2578 QTGGQWRF
+2578 
-2586 APTSD
+2586 
-2591 WADGDYI
+2591 
-2598 LTVKVEDRAGN
+2598 
-2609 VKQSAPLTVTVD
+2609 
-2621 THIAIDRIEL
+2621 
-2631 VNDSGIPG
+2631 
-2639 DNLTNEARPHFQV
+2639 
-2652 TVPADVNGVRL
+2652 
-2663 SIDGGKTWFDATQ
+2663 
-2676 SATSGVWDYTWLTNV
+2676 
-2691 ANGPHTLMVEA
+2691 
-2702 SDKAGNKTTQKLDFT
+2702 
-2717 IDTILSEPTITLDS
+2717 
-2731 ADDSAAGDNITNV
+2731 
-2744 KMPGFTLGNIDA
+2744 
-2756 DVTKVVVTVAHDGKN
+2756 
-2771 QQIELIKNGGVW
+2771 
-2783 RFTPGAAWTD
+2783 
-2793 GDYTLTV
+2793 
-2800 KVEDK
+2800 
-2805 AGNTNYSAPL
+2805 
-2815 TVTIDTQTSIDRIEL
+2815 
-2830 LNDTGIVGDNLTN
+2830 
-2843 EARPQFHITVP
+2843 
-2854 TDVNSVQLSLDGGI
+2854 
-2868 NWVNATLTSDGVWE
+2868 
-2882 YIWPTDLVEN
+2882 
-2892 TYTLTVKATD
+2892 
-2902 VAGNTA
+2902 
-2908 TETLNFI
+2908 
-2915 IDTTLS
+2915 
-2921 TPTITLDSADDSG
+2921 
-2934 TANDNKTNV
+2934 
-2943 KTPGFI
+2943 
-2949 IGGIDSDVTQVVVQV
+2949 
-2964 MRDGHSE
+2964 
-2971 EVELTQTNGQWR
+2971 
-2983 FVPGSAWTDGDYTL
+2983 
-2997 TVTVKDEAGN
+2997 
-3007 IRHSA
+3007 
-3012 PLTVTIDTQITIDH
+3012 
-3026 IELVNDSG
+3026 
-3034 IPDDNL
+3034 
-3040 TNNVRPHFQ
+3040 
-3049 VTVPTDVNVV
+3049 V

-3103 AGNKTTQQLDF
+3103 AGNQTTQKLDF
-3114 IIDTLLSEPTIVL
+3114 IIDTMLSEPTIVL
-3127 DNTDDSGT
+3127 DSTDDSGT
-3135 KGDNLTNV
+3135 KGDNLTNA
-3143 NKPTFLLGN
+3143 NKPTFILGN
-3152 IDADARYVTVEVQHG
+3152 IDADARYVTVEVQYG

-3312 DFTIDTRLSTPTIA
+3312 DFTIDTRLSTPTIT

-3331 DTGAIGDHITS
+3331 DTGAIGAHITS

-3350 GNIDADAHSVI
+3350 GNIDSDAQSVI

-3414 VVTVDTQTSITD
+3414 IVTVDTQTSITD

-3467 NWVSATQG
+3467 NWVSAAQG

-3613 TVTVDTQIAIDRI
+3613 TVTVDTQIAIDHI

-3709 TLNFTIDITLLTPT
+3709 TLNFTIDITLMTPT

-3851 IHQVDSDVTR
+3851 IRQVDSDVTR

-4300 GNTKTSAELR
+4300 GNTKTSAELK

-4534 TTPRFVI
+4534 TKPRFVI

-4550 VVIRINGVSYSVTA
+4550 VVIRINGVSYPVTA

-4832 PTLIGS
+4832 PTLVGN
-4838 TLPNTIVSIY
+4838 TLPNAIVSIY

-4964 LGNDGNYELT
+4964 LGNDGNYVLT

-5037 IRNPQ
+5037 IRSPQ

-5080 SQQKEILIEH
+5080 SQQKDILIEH

-5346 ALKDG
+5346 VLKDG

-5408 FSIFGEMNQSVQIF
+5408 FSISGEMNQSVQIF

-5580 THIKVF
+5580 THIQVF

-5595 SSKTEWWSNSDLIT
+5595 SSKTDWWSNSSTIT
-5609 MRGTGEIGAT
+5609 MRGMGEIGAT

-5625 GVTLATAVVAATGRW
+5625 GVTLATAVVAANGQW
-5640 ELSTDKLP
+5640 ELSTDQLP
-5648 EGTYDISLVI
+5648 EGKYDITLSI
-5658 EDSAGNRWE
+5658 EDNAGNRKE
-5667 DVREIFIDRTP
+5667 EVHEIFIDRTP

-5704 QLIITDSEGNTYTLT
+5704 QLIITDSNGNTYTLT

-5749 SDDVPLDIMKEVP
+5749 SDDVSLDIMKEVP

-5870 NGASDSDNVTNHT
+5870 NGVSDSDNVTNHT

-5910 IYQATQGADGWTF
+5910 TYQATQGADGWTF

-5928 WNDGNY
+5928 WNDGTY

-5990 AESATHLRTEPSAAE
+5990 AESATHLRTVPSAAE

-6010 VTAYSI
+6010 ETAYSI

-6111 MNVRGKT
+6111 MNARGKT

>member
-419 NETTDSIITDTIA
+419 NETTDSIITDTIP

-628 APVPPTVSLEDY
+628 APVPPTVSLEDF

-1033 DSGISDDN
+1033 DSGIADDN

-1114 IFDFTIDTTVST
+1114 VFDFTIDTTVST

-1187 FIPGNTW
+1187 FTPGNTW

-1210 NTNYSAPLTVVIDTQ
+1210 NTSYSAPLTVVIDTQ

-1322 LSVPVIVLDSADDTG
+1322 LSVPVIVLNSADDTG
-1337 IQGDNMTNST
+1337 VQGDNMTNRT

-1476 QSATPGVWDYIWPD
+1476 QSATPGAWDYIWPD

-1504 DEAGNKA
+1504 DKAGNKT
-1511 TQTLDFT
+1511 TQELDFT

-1715 DFTIDTILS
+1715 DFIIDTLLS

-2128 DNTDDSGTKG
+2128 DSTDDSGTKG
-2138 DHLTNVNKPT
+2138 DNLTNVNKPT

-2315 FTIDTTLSTPVIV
+2315 FTIDTTLSVPVIV
-2328 LDSAD
+2328 LNSAD
-2333 DSGVHGDNMTNH
+2333 DTGVQGDNMTNS

-2374 FDATKDAGGWT
+2374 FDATKGVGGWS

-2448 HFQVT
+2448 HFQVK
-2453 VPTDVNVVRLSI
+2453 VPTDVN
-2465 DGGKTWFNATQSAT
+2465 
-2479 PGVWDYIWPDDVAD
+2479 
-2493 GGYTLTVEATDEAG
+2493 E
-2507 NKATQTLDFTIDTT
+2507 
-2521 LSVPTLSLDSA
+2521 
-2532 DDSGIAGDNI
+2532 
-2542 TNVKTPGFTLNN
+2542 
-2554 IDTDVSRVI
+2554 
-2563 VEVMHNGIKQEVPLV
+2563 
-2578 QTGGQWRF
+2578 
-2586 APTSD
+2586 
-2591 WADGDYI
+2591 
-2598 LTVKVEDRAGN
+2598 
-2609 VKQSAPLTVTVD
+2609 
-2621 THIAIDRIEL
+2621 
-2631 VNDSGIPG
+2631 
-2639 DNLTNEARPHFQV
+2639 
-2652 TVPADVNGVRL
+2652 
-2663 SIDGGKTWFDATQ
+2663 
-2676 SATSGVWDYTWLTNV
+2676 
-2691 ANGPHTLMVEA
+2691 
-2702 SDKAGNKTTQKLDFT
+2702 
-2717 IDTILSEPTITLDS
+2717 
-2731 ADDSAAGDNITNV
+2731 
-2744 KMPGFTLGNIDA
+2744 
-2756 DVTKVVVTVAHDGKN
+2756 
-2771 QQIELIKNGGVW
+2771 
-2783 RFTPGAAWTD
+2783 
-2793 GDYTLTV
+2793 
-2800 KVEDK
+2800 
-2805 AGNTNYSAPL
+2805 
-2815 TVTIDTQTSIDRIEL
+2815 
-2830 LNDTGIVGDNLTN
+2830 
-2843 EARPQFHITVP
+2843 
-2854 TDVNSVQLSLDGGI
+2854 
-2868 NWVNATLTSDGVWE
+2868 
-2882 YIWPTDLVEN
+2882 
-2892 TYTLTVKATD
+2892 
-2902 VAGNTA
+2902 
-2908 TETLNFI
+2908 
-2915 IDTTLS
+2915 
-2921 TPTITLDSADDSG
+2921 
-2934 TANDNKTNV
+2934 
-2943 KTPGFI
+2943 
-2949 IGGIDSDVTQVVVQV
+2949 
-2964 MRDGHSE
+2964 
-2971 EVELTQTNGQWR
+2971 
-2983 FVPGSAWTDGDYTL
+2983 
-2997 TVTVKDEAGN
+2997 
-3007 IRHSA
+3007 
-3012 PLTVTIDTQITIDH
+3012 
-3026 IELVNDSG
+3026 
-3034 IPDDNL
+3034 
-3040 TNNVRPHFQ
+3040 
-3049 VTVPTDVNVV
+3049 V

-3103 AGNKTTQQLDF
+3103 AGNQTTQKLDF
-3114 IIDTLLSEPTIVL
+3114 IIDTMLSEPTIVL
-3127 DNTDDSGT
+3127 DSTDDSGT
-3135 KGDNLTNV
+3135 KGDNLTNA
-3143 NKPTFLLGN
+3143 NKPTFILGN
-3152 IDADARYVTVEVQHG
+3152 IDADARYVTVEVQYG

-3312 DFTIDTRLSTPTIA
+3312 DFTIDTRLSTPTIT

-3350 GNIDADAHSVI
+3350 GNIDSDAQSVI

-3414 VVTVDTQTSITD
+3414 IVTVDTQTSITD

-3467 NWVSATQG
+3467 NWVSAAQG

-3613 TVTVDTQIAIDRI
+3613 TVTVDTQIAIDHI

-3709 TLNFTIDITLLTPT
+3709 TLNFTIDITLMTPT

-3851 IHQVDSDVTR
+3851 IRQVDSDVTR

-4300 GNTKTSAELR
+4300 GNTKTSAELK

-4534 TTPRFVI
+4534 TKPRFVI

-4550 VVIRINGVSYSVTA
+4550 VVIRINGVSYPVTA

-4832 PTLIGS
+4832 PTLVGN
-4838 TLPNTIVSIY
+4838 TLPNAIVSIY

-4964 LGNDGNYELT
+4964 LGNDGNYVLT

-4984 REFGP
+4984 SEFGP

-5037 IRNPQ
+5037 IRSPQ

-5080 SQQKEILIEH
+5080 SQQKDILIEH

-5346 ALKDG
+5346 VLKDG

-5408 FSIFGEMNQSVQIF
+5408 FSISGEMNQSVQIF

-5580 THIKVF
+5580 THIQVF
-5586 TSELDDNKS
+5586 TSEIDDNKS
-5595 SSKTEWWSNSDLIT
+5595 SSKTDWWSNSSTIT
-5609 MRGTGEIGAT
+5609 MRGMGEIGAT

-5625 GVTLATAVVAATGRW
+5625 GVTLATAVVAANGQW
-5640 ELSTDKLP
+5640 ELSTDQLP
-5648 EGTYDISLVI
+5648 EGKYDITLSI
-5658 EDSAGNRWE
+5658 EDNAGNRKE
-5667 DVREIFIDRTP
+5667 EVHEIFIDRTP

-5704 QLIITDSEGNTYTLT
+5704 QLIITDSNGNTYTLT

-5749 SDDVPLDIMKEVP
+5749 SDDVSLDIMKEVP

-5870 NGASDSDNVTNHT
+5870 NGVSDSDNVTNHT

-5910 IYQATQGADGWTF
+5910 TYQATQGADGWTF

-5928 WNDGNY
+5928 WNDGTY

-5990 AESATHLRTEPSAAE
+5990 AESATHLRTVPSAAE

-6010 VTAYSI
+6010 ETAYSI

-6111 MNVRGKT
+6111 MNARGKT

>member
-153 FEVQNSSKQIEEMLQ
+153 FEVQNSSKQMEEMLQ
-168 NFLADNVA
+168 EFLADNVA

-419 NETTDSIITDTIA
+419 NETTDSIITDTIP

-538 ETTNDSGIVGDN
+538 ETTDDSGIVGDN

-576 GEEVIFK
+576 GEEVVFK
-583 ANDKGEWT
+583 ANDQGEWT

-875 IAGDDGVWN
+875 IVGDDGVWN

-963 IDGALIAEVRTNKDG
+963 VDGALIAEVRTNKDG

-1033 DSGISDDN
+1033 DSGIADDN

-1062 QVWDAM
+1062 QVWDAA

-1114 IFDFTIDTTVST
+1114 VFDFTIDTTVST

-1187 FIPGNTW
+1187 FTPGNTW

-1379 KGTGGWTFTPPTS
+1379 KGTGGWSFTPTGA

-1439 DDNLTNNVRPH
+1439 NDNLTNNVRPQ

-1476 QSATPGVWDYIWPD
+1476 QGATPGAWDYIWPD

-1504 DEAGNKA
+1504 DKAGNQT
-1511 TQTLDFT
+1511 TQELDFT

-1592 WADGDYI
+1592 WGDGDYI

-1715 DFTIDTILS
+1715 DFIIDTMLS

-1902 DVAGNTATETLNFI
+1902 DVAGNTATETLNFT

-1943 VKTPGFIIGGIDS
+1943 VKTPGFVIGGIDS

-2007 NIRHSAPLTV
+2007 NIRHSAPLKVTV
-2017 TIDTQIT
+2017 DTQIG
-2024 IDHIELVNDSGI
+2024 IDNIELVNDSGI
-2036 PDDNLTN
+2036 PNDNLTN
-2043 NVRPHFQVTVPTDVN
+2043 NVRPQFQVTVPTDVN

-2074 QSATPGVWDYTWLA
+2074 QSATPGVWDYTWLT
-2088 DVGEGKHTLTVE
+2088 DVANGSHTLTVE
-2100 ATDKAGN
+2100 ATDAAGN
-2107 KTTQQLDFII
+2107 KATQNLEFNI
-2117 DTLLSEPTIVL
+2117 DTLLSEPTIAL
-2128 DNTDDSGTKG
+2128 DSTDDSGTKG
-2138 DHLTNVNKPT
+2138 DNLTNVNKPT
-2148 FLLGNIDADARY
+2148 FILGNIDADARY

-2174 TATKDATGNWSVTP
+2174 TATKGATGIWSVTP
-2188 TGTWADGDYTLTVR
+2188 TGMWADGSHTLTVR

-2207 GNEKHS
+2207 GNVKYS
-2213 ASLTVT
+2213 VPLTIT
-2219 VDTQITIDVIEL
+2219 VDTQITIDDIEL
-2231 VNDNGIPGDNM
+2231 VNDSGTKGDNL
-2242 TNDAHPQFRVTVP
+2242 TNDANPHFRITVP

-2270 WVKATQSATPGVWNY
+2270 WVKAMQSSTSGVWNY
-2285 TWPGT
+2285 TWPKT
-2290 VPDGDYTLNVK
+2290 LADDDYTLTVK
-2301 ATDNAGNTVTETLH
+2301 ATDNAGNTVTRTLD

-2333 DSGVHGDNMTNH
+2333 DTGIQGDNMTNR
-2345 TQPTFALQHIDDDA
+2345 TQPTFNLQHIDDDA

-2374 FDATKDAGGWT
+2374 FDVTKDAGGWA
-2385 FTPTGAWADGDYT
+2385 FTPPTSWGAGDYT

-2448 HFQVT
+2448 QFQVK
-2453 VPTDVNVVRLSI
+2453 VPTDVN
-2465 DGGKTWFNATQSAT
+2465 
-2479 PGVWDYIWPDDVAD
+2479 
-2493 GGYTLTVEATDEAG
+2493 E
-2507 NKATQTLDFTIDTT
+2507 
-2521 LSVPTLSLDSA
+2521 
-2532 DDSGIAGDNI
+2532 
-2542 TNVKTPGFTLNN
+2542 
-2554 IDTDVSRVI
+2554 
-2563 VEVMHNGIKQEVPLV
+2563 
-2578 QTGGQWRF
+2578 
-2586 APTSD
+2586 
-2591 WADGDYI
+2591 
-2598 LTVKVEDRAGN
+2598 
-2609 VKQSAPLTVTVD
+2609 
-2621 THIAIDRIEL
+2621 
-2631 VNDSGIPG
+2631 
-2639 DNLTNEARPHFQV
+2639 
-2652 TVPADVNGVRL
+2652 
-2663 SIDGGKTWFDATQ
+2663 
-2676 SATSGVWDYTWLTNV
+2676 
-2691 ANGPHTLMVEA
+2691 
-2702 SDKAGNKTTQKLDFT
+2702 
-2717 IDTILSEPTITLDS
+2717 
-2731 ADDSAAGDNITNV
+2731 
-2744 KMPGFTLGNIDA
+2744 
-2756 DVTKVVVTVAHDGKN
+2756 
-2771 QQIELIKNGGVW
+2771 
-2783 RFTPGAAWTD
+2783 
-2793 GDYTLTV
+2793 
-2800 KVEDK
+2800 
-2805 AGNTNYSAPL
+2805 
-2815 TVTIDTQTSIDRIEL
+2815 
-2830 LNDTGIVGDNLTN
+2830 
-2843 EARPQFHITVP
+2843 
-2854 TDVNSVQLSLDGGI
+2854 
-2868 NWVNATLTSDGVWE
+2868 
-2882 YIWPTDLVEN
+2882 
-2892 TYTLTVKATD
+2892 
-2902 VAGNTA
+2902 
-2908 TETLNFI
+2908 
-2915 IDTTLS
+2915 
-2921 TPTITLDSADDSG
+2921 
-2934 TANDNKTNV
+2934 
-2943 KTPGFI
+2943 
-2949 IGGIDSDVTQVVVQV
+2949 
-2964 MRDGHSE
+2964 
-2971 EVELTQTNGQWR
+2971 
-2983 FVPGSAWTDGDYTL
+2983 
-2997 TVTVKDEAGN
+2997 
-3007 IRHSA
+3007 
-3012 PLTVTIDTQITIDH
+3012 
-3026 IELVNDSG
+3026 
-3034 IPDDNL
+3034 
-3040 TNNVRPHFQ
+3040 
-3049 VTVPTDVNVV
+3049 V

-3103 AGNKTTQQLDF
+3103 AGNQTTQKLDF
-3114 IIDTLLSEPTIVL
+3114 IIDTLLSEPTIAL
-3127 DNTDDSGT
+3127 DSTDDSGT
-3135 KGDNLTNV
+3135 KGDNLTSV
-3143 NKPTFLLGN
+3143 NKPTFILGN

-3184 VTPTGTWAD
+3184 VTPTGMWAD
-3193 GDYTLTVR
+3193 GSHTLTVR

-3221 QITIDVIELVN
+3221 HIAIDDIELVN

-3303 AGNKTTQTL
+3303 AGNQTTQTL

-3397 TVEVTDN
+3397 TVEVQDN

-3414 VVTVDTQTSITD
+3414 IVTVDTQTSITD

-3467 NWVSATQG
+3467 NWVSAAQG

-3809 TSAPLKVTIDGTLTT
+3809 TSAPLKVTIDGSLTT

-3842 TNHDRPVFD
+3842 TKHDRPVFD
-3851 IHQVDSDVTR
+3851 IRQVDSDVTR

-3913 APFEVRI
+3913 APLEVRI

-3948 SFRIDVPGDVVQV
+3948 SFRIDVPGDVIQV

-3978 DGQWIFDSPN
+3978 DGQWIFDTPN

-4001 TDEAGN
+4001 TDQAGN

-4284 LSDGQHTI
+4284 QSDGQHTI

-4300 GNTKTSAELR
+4300 GNTKTSAELK

-4358 FDGVNWTPISKN
+4358 FDGVNWTPVSKN
-4370 AAGQWEFTAG
+4370 AAGQWQFTAG
-4380 SALPDGHYTLH
+4380 SALSDGHYTLH

-4505 IDTIV
+4505 IDTVV
-4510 SDPSIDLLDAD
+4510 SDPRIDLLDAD

-4534 TTPRFVI
+4534 TKPRFVI

-4550 VVIRINGVSYSVTA
+4550 VVIRINGVSYPVTA

-4616 PASDTGN
+4616 PASDTGS

-4662 QTITVGADGNWSVT
+4662 HTITVGADGNWSVT

-4723 DDQHEATSLRPEFKG
+4723 DDQYEATSLRPEFKG
-4738 FAEAFSTI
+4738 LAEAFSTI

-4832 PTLIGS
+4832 PTLVGN
-4838 TLPNTIVSIY
+4838 TLPNAIVSIY

-4952 TGAGHW
+4952 TGTGHW

-5080 SQQKEILIEH
+5080 SQQKDILIEH

-5253 TFNIHFSITDVAGNT
+5253 KFNIHFSITDVAGNT

-5295 GSLDDLITN
+5295 GSLDDLITS

-5377 TSTFIDNPAMVAG
+5377 TSTFIDNPVMMAG

-5396 SNDSITSQTRPT
+5396 SNDSITSQTRPA

-5538 EKGHWQMPVNPLY
+5538 DKGHWQMPVNPLY

-5580 THIKVF
+5580 THIQVF

-5595 SSKTEWWSNSDLIT
+5595 SSKTDWWSNSSTIT
-5609 MRGTGEIGAT
+5609 MRGMGEIGAT

-5625 GVTLATAVVAATGRW
+5625 GVTLATAVVAANGQW
-5640 ELSTDKLP
+5640 ELSTDQLP
-5648 EGTYDISLVI
+5648 EGKYDITLSI
-5658 EDSAGNRWE
+5658 EDNAGNRKE
-5667 DVREIFIDRTP
+5667 EVHEIFIDRTP

-5704 QLIITDSEGNTYTLT
+5704 QLIITDSNGNTYTLT

-5749 SDDVPLDIMKEVP
+5749 SDDVPLDIMKETP

-5870 NGASDSDNVTNHT
+5870 NGASDSDNVTNHNHT

-5928 WNDGNY
+5928 WNDGTY
-5934 TLSVTVVDRAGNSQQ
+5934 TLSVTVVDRAGNSLQ
-5949 SASLAVTVDSTVT
+5949 SASLEVTVDSTVT

-5990 AESATHLRTEPSAAE
+5990 AESATHLRTVPSAAE

-6010 VTAYSI
+6010 ETAYSI

-6042 ENIVNVSI
+6042 ENIVNVSV

-6079 TMDVKFIDKDN
+6079 TMDVKFIDKDD

-6111 MNVRGKT
+6111 MNARGKT

>member
-153 FEVQNSSKQIEEMLQ
+153 FEVQNSSKQMEEMLQ
-168 NFLADNVA
+168 EFLADNVA

-419 NETTDSIITDTIA
+419 NETTDSIITDTIP

-538 ETTNDSGIVGDN
+538 ETTDDSGIVGDN

-576 GEEVIFK
+576 GEEVVFK
-583 ANDKGEWT
+583 ANDQGEWT

-628 APVPPTVSLEDY
+628 APLPPTVSLEDY

-963 IDGALIAEVRTNKDG
+963 VDGALIAEVRTNKDG

-1033 DSGISDDN
+1033 DSGIADDN

-1062 QVWDAM
+1062 QVWDAA

-1114 IFDFTIDTTVST
+1114 VFDFTIDTTVST

-1187 FIPGNTW
+1187 FTPGNTW

-1322 LSVPVIVLDSADDTG
+1322 LSVPVIVLNSADDTG
-1337 IQGDNMTNST
+1337 VQGDNMTNRT

-1379 KGTGGWTFTPPTS
+1379 KGTGGWTFTPPAL

-1450 FQVTVPTDVNVVR
+1450 FQVTVPTDVNEVR
-1463 LSIDGGKTWFNAT
+1463 LSIDGGKTWVTA
-1476 QSATPGVWDYIWPD
+1476 ALKAAGVWDYIWPD

-1504 DEAGNKA
+1504 DEAGNKT

-1639 GDNLTN
+1639 DDNLTN

-1675 TQSATSGVW
+1675 TQSGTSGVW

-1715 DFTIDTILS
+1715 DFIIDTLLS

-1887 TDLVENTYTLTVKAT
+1887 TELVENTYTLTVKAT
-1902 DVAGNTATETLNFI
+1902 DVAGNTATETLNFT

-1965 MRDGHSE
+1965 MRDGGSE
-1972 EVELTQTNGQWR
+1972 EVELTQIGGQWR

-1989 AWTDG
+1989 AWADG

-2007 NIRHSAPLTV
+2007 NIRHSAPLKVTV
-2017 TIDTQIT
+2017 DTQIA

-2043 NVRPHFQVTVPTDVN
+2043 NVRPQFQVTVPTDVN

-2074 QSATPGVWDYTWLA
+2074 QSSTSGVWDYTWLTDVANGSHTLTVEATDAAGNKATQNLEFNIDTLLSEPTIALDSTDDSGTKGDNLTNVNKPTFILGNIDADARYVTVEVQHGGTKEVLTATKGATGIWSVTPTGTWADGDYTLTVRVEDDAGNVKYSAPLTVTVDTQITIDDIELVNDSGTKGDNLTNDANPHFRITVPGDVNEVSLSIDGGVTWVKAMQSSKSGVWNYTWPKTLADDDYTLTVKATDNAGNTVTRTLDFTIDTTLSTPVIVLDSADDTGVQGDNMTNRTQPTFNLQHIDDDAVRVTVSVEHGGGVTTFDATKDAGGWTFTPPTSWGAGDYTLSVSVEDKAGNTSHSASLKVTVDTQIGIDNIELVNDSGIPNDNQTNNVRPQFQVTVPTDVNVVRLSIDGGKTWFNATQSSTSGVWDYTWLA

-2107 KTTQQLDFII
+2107 KATQQLEFTI
-2117 DTLLSEPTIVL
+2117 DTLLSEPTI
-2128 DNTDDSGTKG
+2128 
-2138 DHLTNVNKPT
+2138 
-2148 FLLGNIDADARY
+2148 A
-2160 VTVEVQHGGTKEVL
+2160 
-2174 TATKDATGNWSVTP
+2174 
-2188 TGTWADGDYTLTVR
+2188 
-2202 VEDEA
+2202 
-2207 GNEKHS
+2207 
-2213 ASLTVT
+2213 
-2219 VDTQITIDVIEL
+2219 
-2231 VNDNGIPGDNM
+2231 
-2242 TNDAHPQFRVTVP
+2242 
-2255 GDVNEVSLSIDGGVT
+2255 
-2270 WVKATQSATPGVWNY
+2270 
-2285 TWPGT
+2285 
-2290 VPDGDYTLNVK
+2290 
-2301 ATDNAGNTVTETLH
+2301 
-2315 FTIDTTLSTPVIV
+2315 
-2328 LDSAD
+2328 LDS
-2333 DSGVHGDNMTNH
+2333 
-2345 TQPTFALQHIDDDA
+2345 
-2359 VRVTVSVEHGGVTTT
+2359 
-2374 FDATKDAGGWT
+2374 
-2385 FTPTGAWADGDYT
+2385 
-2398 LSVSVEDKAGNTSH
+2398 
-2412 SASLTVTVDTQI
+2412 
-2424 AINNIELVNDS
+2424 
-2435 GIPDDNLTNNVRP
+2435 
-2448 HFQVT
+2448 
-2453 VPTDVNVVRLSI
+2453 
-2465 DGGKTWFNATQSAT
+2465 
-2479 PGVWDYIWPDDVAD
+2479 
-2493 GGYTLTVEATDEAG
+2493 
-2507 NKATQTLDFTIDTT
+2507 
-2521 LSVPTLSLDSA
+2521 
-2532 DDSGIAGDNI
+2532 
-2542 TNVKTPGFTLNN
+2542 
-2554 IDTDVSRVI
+2554 
-2563 VEVMHNGIKQEVPLV
+2563 
-2578 QTGGQWRF
+2578 
-2586 APTSD
+2586 
-2591 WADGDYI
+2591 
-2598 LTVKVEDRAGN
+2598 
-2609 VKQSAPLTVTVD
+2609 
-2621 THIAIDRIEL
+2621 
-2631 VNDSGIPG
+2631 
-2639 DNLTNEARPHFQV
+2639 
-2652 TVPADVNGVRL
+2652 
-2663 SIDGGKTWFDATQ
+2663 
-2676 SATSGVWDYTWLTNV
+2676 
-2691 ANGPHTLMVEA
+2691 
-2702 SDKAGNKTTQKLDFT
+2702 
-2717 IDTILSEPTITLDS
+2717 
-2731 ADDSAAGDNITNV
+2731 
-2744 KMPGFTLGNIDA
+2744 
-2756 DVTKVVVTVAHDGKN
+2756 
-2771 QQIELIKNGGVW
+2771 
-2783 RFTPGAAWTD
+2783 
-2793 GDYTLTV
+2793 
-2800 KVEDK
+2800 
-2805 AGNTNYSAPL
+2805 
-2815 TVTIDTQTSIDRIEL
+2815 
-2830 LNDTGIVGDNLTN
+2830 
-2843 EARPQFHITVP
+2843 
-2854 TDVNSVQLSLDGGI
+2854 
-2868 NWVNATLTSDGVWE
+2868 
-2882 YIWPTDLVEN
+2882 
-2892 TYTLTVKATD
+2892 
-2902 VAGNTA
+2902 
-2908 TETLNFI
+2908 
-2915 IDTTLS
+2915 
-2921 TPTITLDSADDSG
+2921 
-2934 TANDNKTNV
+2934 
-2943 KTPGFI
+2943 
-2949 IGGIDSDVTQVVVQV
+2949 
-2964 MRDGHSE
+2964 
-2971 EVELTQTNGQWR
+2971 
-2983 FVPGSAWTDGDYTL
+2983 
-2997 TVTVKDEAGN
+2997 
-3007 IRHSA
+3007 
-3012 PLTVTIDTQITIDH
+3012 
-3026 IELVNDSG
+3026 
-3034 IPDDNL
+3034 
-3040 TNNVRPHFQ
+3040 
-3049 VTVPTDVNVV
+3049 
-3059 RLSID
+3059 
-3064 GGKTWFNATQS
+3064 
-3075 ATPGV
+3075 
-3080 WDYTWLADVGEG
+3080 
-3092 KHTLTVEATDK
+3092 
-3103 AGNKTTQQLDF
+3103 
-3114 IIDTLLSEPTIVL
+3114 
-3127 DNTDDSGT
+3127 TDDSGT

-3143 NKPTFLLGN
+3143 NKPTFILGN

-3312 DFTIDTRLSTPTIA
+3312 DFTIDTRLSTPTIT

-3342 VKRPGFTI
+3342 VKTPGFTI
-3350 GNIDADAHSVI
+3350 GNIDSDAHSVI
-3361 LRITQGGN
+3361 LRITQGSN
-3369 SQEVTLTQVGGQWRF
+3369 SQEVKLTQVGGQWRF
-3384 TPDADWAD
+3384 TPDTDWAD

-3397 TVEVTDN
+3397 TVEVQDN

-3414 VVTVDTQTSITD
+3414 IVTVDTQTSITD

-3467 NWVSATQG
+3467 NWVSAAQG

-3613 TVTVDTQIAIDRI
+3613 TVTVDTQIAIDHI

-3780 GWRYRPDSALA
+3780 GWRYRPDAALA

-3851 IHQVDSDVTR
+3851 IRQVDSDVTR

-3913 APFEVRI
+3913 APLEVRI

-3948 SFRIDVPGDVVQV
+3948 SFRIDVPGDVIQV

-4001 TDEAGN
+4001 TDQAGN

-4231 GDDTN
+4231 GDDAN

-4254 DVSHIVVHIDGR
+4254 DVSHIVIHIDGR

-4300 GNTKTSAELR
+4300 GNTKTSAELQ

-4370 AAGQWEFTAG
+4370 VAGQWQFTAG
-4380 SALPDGHYTLH
+4380 SALSDGHYTLH

-4534 TTPRFVI
+4534 TKPRFVI

-4550 VVIRINGVSYSVTA
+4550 VVIRINGVSYPVTA

-4616 PASDTGN
+4616 PASDTGS

-4662 QTITVGADGNWSVT
+4662 HTITVGADGNWSVT

-4738 FAEAFSTI
+4738 LAEAFSTI

-4832 PTLIGS
+4832 PTLVGN
-4838 TLPNTIVSIY
+4838 TLPNAIVSIY

-5080 SQQKEILIEH
+5080 SQQKDILIEH

-5186 TIDSQIAVF
+5186 TIDSKIAVF

-5253 TFNIHFSITDVAGNT
+5253 KFNIHFSITDVAGNT

-5295 GSLDDLITN
+5295 GSLDDLITS

-5377 TSTFIDNPAMVAG
+5377 TSTFIDNPVMMAG

-5396 SNDSITSQTRPT
+5396 SNDSITSQTRPA
-5408 FSIFGEMNQSVQIF
+5408 FSIYGEMNQSVQIF

-5538 EKGHWQMPVNPLY
+5538 DKGHWQMPVNPLY

-5580 THIKVF
+5580 THIQVF

-5595 SSKTEWWSNSDLIT
+5595 SSKTDWWSNSSTIT
-5609 MRGTGEIGAT
+5609 MRGMGEIGAT

-5625 GVTLATAVVAATGRW
+5625 GVTLATAVVAANGQW
-5640 ELSTDKLP
+5640 ELSTDQLP
-5648 EGTYDISLVI
+5648 EGKYDITLSI
-5658 EDSAGNRWE
+5658 EDNAGNRKE
-5667 DVREIFIDRTP
+5667 EVHEIFIDRTP

-5704 QLIITDSEGNTYTLT
+5704 QLIITDSNGNTYTLT

-5749 SDDVPLDIMKEVP
+5749 SDDVPLDIMKETP

-5768 DSDSGTVGDNI
+5768 DSDSGTAGDNI
-5779 TRDKQPTFIIGNL
+5779 TRDNQPTFIIGNL

-5870 NGASDSDNVTNHT
+5870 NGASDSDNVTNHNHT

-5928 WNDGNY
+5928 WNDGTY

-5949 SASLAVTVDSTVT
+5949 SASLEVTVDSTVA
-5962 VTADSQHDDASDDAT
+5962 VTADSQHNDASDDAT

-5990 AESATHLRTEPSAAE
+5990 AESATHLRTVPSAAE

-6010 VTAYSI
+6010 ETAYSI

-6042 ENIVNVSI
+6042 ENIVNVSV

-6079 TMDVKFIDKDN
+6079 TMDVKFIDKDD

-6111 MNVRGKT
+6111 MNARGKT

>member
-114 EEELKKQLDDAENA
+114 EEELKKQLDEAENA

-153 FEVQNSSKQIEEMLQ
+153 FEVQNSSKQMEEMLQ
-168 NFLADNVA
+168 EFLADNVA

-446 GIKNDN
+446 GIKNDS

-538 ETTNDSGIVGDN
+538 ETTDDSGIVGDN

-591 FNFTSDSVEGIN
+591 FNFTSDSVEGVN

-616 KDFSFSYVIDTI
+616 KDFSFSYVIDTV
-628 APVPPTVSLEDY
+628 APVPPTVSLEDF

-934 GVDNTD
+934 GVDNID

-1033 DSGISDDN
+1033 DSGIADDN

-1114 IFDFTIDTTVST
+1114 VFDFTIDTTVST

-1187 FIPGNTW
+1187 FTPGNTW

-1379 KGTGGWTFTPPTS
+1379 KGTGGWSFTPTGA

-1439 DDNLTNNVRPH
+1439 NDNLTNNVRPH

-1476 QSATPGVWDYIWPD
+1476 QSATPGAWDYIWPD

-1504 DEAGNKA
+1504 DKAGNKT
-1511 TQTLDFT
+1511 TQELDFT

-1557 TDVSRVIVE
+1557 TDVSRVTVE

-1675 TQSATSGVW
+1675 TQSATPGVW

-1715 DFTIDTILS
+1715 DFIIDTMLS

-2017 TIDTQIT
+2017 TIDTQIA

-2043 NVRPHFQVTVPTDVN
+2043 
-2058 VVRLS
+2058 
-2063 IDGGKTWFNAT
+2063 
-2074 QSATPGVWDYTWLA
+2074 
-2088 DVGEGKHTLTVE
+2088 E
-2100 ATDKAGN
+2100 A
-2107 KTTQQLDFII
+2107 
-2117 DTLLSEPTIVL
+2117 
-2128 DNTDDSGTKG
+2128 
-2138 DHLTNVNKPT
+2138 
-2148 FLLGNIDADARY
+2148 
-2160 VTVEVQHGGTKEVL
+2160 
-2174 TATKDATGNWSVTP
+2174 
-2188 TGTWADGDYTLTVR
+2188 
-2202 VEDEA
+2202 
-2207 GNEKHS
+2207 
-2213 ASLTVT
+2213 
-2219 VDTQITIDVIEL
+2219 
-2231 VNDNGIPGDNM
+2231 
-2242 TNDAHPQFRVTVP
+2242 
-2255 GDVNEVSLSIDGGVT
+2255 
-2270 WVKATQSATPGVWNY
+2270 
-2285 TWPGT
+2285 
-2290 VPDGDYTLNVK
+2290 
-2301 ATDNAGNTVTETLH
+2301 
-2315 FTIDTTLSTPVIV
+2315 
-2328 LDSAD
+2328 
-2333 DSGVHGDNMTNH
+2333 
-2345 TQPTFALQHIDDDA
+2345 
-2359 VRVTVSVEHGGVTTT
+2359 
-2374 FDATKDAGGWT
+2374 
-2385 FTPTGAWADGDYT
+2385 
-2398 LSVSVEDKAGNTSH
+2398 
-2412 SASLTVTVDTQI
+2412 
-2424 AINNIELVNDS
+2424 
-2435 GIPDDNLTNNVRP
+2435 
-2448 HFQVT
+2448 
-2453 VPTDVNVVRLSI
+2453 
-2465 DGGKTWFNATQSAT
+2465 
-2479 PGVWDYIWPDDVAD
+2479 
-2493 GGYTLTVEATDEAG
+2493 
-2507 NKATQTLDFTIDTT
+2507 
-2521 LSVPTLSLDSA
+2521 
-2532 DDSGIAGDNI
+2532 
-2542 TNVKTPGFTLNN
+2542 
-2554 IDTDVSRVI
+2554 
-2563 VEVMHNGIKQEVPLV
+2563 
-2578 QTGGQWRF
+2578 
-2586 APTSD
+2586 
-2591 WADGDYI
+2591 
-2598 LTVKVEDRAGN
+2598 
-2609 VKQSAPLTVTVD
+2609 
-2621 THIAIDRIEL
+2621 
-2631 VNDSGIPG
+2631 
-2639 DNLTNEARPHFQV
+2639 
-2652 TVPADVNGVRL
+2652 
-2663 SIDGGKTWFDATQ
+2663 
-2676 SATSGVWDYTWLTNV
+2676 
-2691 ANGPHTLMVEA
+2691 
-2702 SDKAGNKTTQKLDFT
+2702 
-2717 IDTILSEPTITLDS
+2717 
-2731 ADDSAAGDNITNV
+2731 
-2744 KMPGFTLGNIDA
+2744 
-2756 DVTKVVVTVAHDGKN
+2756 
-2771 QQIELIKNGGVW
+2771 
-2783 RFTPGAAWTD
+2783 
-2793 GDYTLTV
+2793 
-2800 KVEDK
+2800 
-2805 AGNTNYSAPL
+2805 
-2815 TVTIDTQTSIDRIEL
+2815 
-2830 LNDTGIVGDNLTN
+2830 
-2843 EARPQFHITVP
+2843 
-2854 TDVNSVQLSLDGGI
+2854 
-2868 NWVNATLTSDGVWE
+2868 
-2882 YIWPTDLVEN
+2882 
-2892 TYTLTVKATD
+2892 
-2902 VAGNTA
+2902 
-2908 TETLNFI
+2908 
-2915 IDTTLS
+2915 
-2921 TPTITLDSADDSG
+2921 
-2934 TANDNKTNV
+2934 
-2943 KTPGFI
+2943 
-2949 IGGIDSDVTQVVVQV
+2949 
-2964 MRDGHSE
+2964 
-2971 EVELTQTNGQWR
+2971 
-2983 FVPGSAWTDGDYTL
+2983 
-2997 TVTVKDEAGN
+2997 
-3007 IRHSA
+3007 
-3012 PLTVTIDTQITIDH
+3012 
-3026 IELVNDSG
+3026 
-3034 IPDDNL
+3034 
-3040 TNNVRPHFQ
+3040 RPHFQ

-3175 TKGATGIWS
+3175 TKDATGNWSVTPTGTWADGDYTLTVRVEDEAGNEKHSASLTVTVDTQITIDAIELVNDNGIPGDNMTNDAHPQFRVTVPGDVNEVSLSIDGGVTWVKATQSATPGVWNYTWPGTVPDGDYTLNVKATDNAGNTVTETLHFTIDTTLSTPVIVLDSADDTGIQGDNMTNRTQPTFNLQHIDDDAVRVTVSVEHGGVTTTFDATKGVGGWTFTPPTSWGAGDYTLSVSVEDKAGNTSHSASLTVTVDTQIAINNIELVNDSGIPDDNLTNNVRPQFQVKVPTDVNEVRLSIDGGKTWFNATQSATPGVWDYTWLADVGEGKHTLTVEATDKAGNQTTQKLDFIIDTLLSEPTIVLDSTDDSGTKGDNLTNANKPTFLLGNIDADARYVTVEVQHGSTKEVLTATKGATGIWS

-3201 VEDDAGN
+3201 VEDEAGN

-3221 QITIDVIELVN
+3221 QITIDAIELVN

-3312 DFTIDTRLSTPTIA
+3312 DFTIDTRLSTPTIT

-3350 GNIDADAHSVI
+3350 GNIDSDAQSVI

-3414 VVTVDTQTSITD
+3414 IVTVDTQTSITD

-3467 NWVSATQG
+3467 NWVSAAQG

-3487 MGDGKHTLT
+3487 MGDGKHILT

-3613 TVTVDTQIAIDRI
+3613 TVTVDTQIAIDHI

-3693 TLTVEVT
+3693 TLIVEVT
-3700 DGAGNKMTE
+3700 DGAGNKMTG
-3709 TLNFTIDITLLTPT
+3709 TLDFTIDITLLTPT

-3738 NLTSVTQPVFVLGSI
+3738 NLTSVTQPIFVLGSI

-3851 IHQVDSDVTR
+3851 IRQVDSDVTR

-3948 SFRIDVPGDVVQV
+3948 SFRIDVPGDVIQV

-4001 TDEAGN
+4001 TDQAGN

-4190 QHTLLVDVTD
+4190 KHTLLVDVTD

-4300 GNTKTSAELR
+4300 GNTKTSAELQ

-4534 TTPRFVI
+4534 TKPRFVI

-4550 VVIRINGVSYSVTA
+4550 VVIRINGVSYPVTA

-4616 PASDTGN
+4616 PASDTGS

-4662 QTITVGADGNWSVT
+4662 HTITVGADGNWSVT

-4723 DDQHEATSLRPEFKG
+4723 DDQYEATSLRPEFKG
-4738 FAEAFSTI
+4738 LAEAFSTI

-4832 PTLIGS
+4832 PTLVGN
-4838 TLPNTIVSIY
+4838 TLPNAIVSIY

-4964 LGNDGNYELT
+4964 LGNDGNYVLT

-5080 SQQKEILIEH
+5080 SQQKDILIEH

-5295 GSLDDLITN
+5295 GSLDDLITS

-5377 TSTFIDNPAMVAG
+5377 TSTFIDNPVMMAG

-5396 SNDSITSQTRPT
+5396 SNDSITSQTRPA
-5408 FSIFGEMNQSVQIF
+5408 FSIYGEMNQSVQIF

-5538 EKGHWQMPVNPLY
+5538 DKGHWQMPVNPLY

-5580 THIKVF
+5580 THIQVF

-5595 SSKTEWWSNSDLIT
+5595 SSKTDWWSNSSTIT
-5609 MRGTGEIGAT
+5609 MRGMGEIGAT

-5625 GVTLATAVVAATGRW
+5625 GVTLATAVVAANGQW
-5640 ELSTDKLP
+5640 ELSTDQLP
-5648 EGTYDISLVI
+5648 EGKYDITLSI
-5658 EDSAGNRWE
+5658 EDNAGNRKE
-5667 DVREIFIDRTP
+5667 EVHEIFIDRTP

-5704 QLIITDSEGNTYTLT
+5704 QLIITDSNGNTYTLT

-5749 SDDVPLDIMKEVP
+5749 SDDVPLDIMKETP

-5779 TRDKQPTFIIGNL
+5779 TRDNQPTFIIGNL

-5857 LTVPEIALAAGED
+5857 LTVPEIALAAGEG
-5870 NGASDSDNVTNHT
+5870 NGASDSDNVTNHNHT

-5928 WNDGNY
+5928 WNDGTY
-5934 TLSVTVVDRAGNSQQ
+5934 TLSVTVVDRAGNSLQ
-5949 SASLAVTVDSTVT
+5949 SASLEVTVDSTVT

-5990 AESATHLRTEPSAAE
+5990 AESATHLRTVPSAAE

-6010 VTAYSI
+6010 ETAYSI

-6042 ENIVNVSI
+6042 ENIVNVSV

-6079 TMDVKFIDKDN
+6079 TMDVKFIDKDD

-6111 MNVRGKT
+6111 MNARGKT

>member
-702 EIISQDAAGNKSST
+702 EIISQDTAGNKSST

-2128 DNTDDSGTKG
+2128 DSTDDSGTKG

-2424 AINNIELVNDS
+2424 AINN
-2435 GIPDDNLTNNVRP
+2435 
-2448 HFQVT
+2448 
-2453 VPTDVNVVRLSI
+2453 
-2465 DGGKTWFNATQSAT
+2465 
-2479 PGVWDYIWPDDVAD
+2479 
-2493 GGYTLTVEATDEAG
+2493 
-2507 NKATQTLDFTIDTT
+2507 
-2521 LSVPTLSLDSA
+2521 
-2532 DDSGIAGDNI
+2532 
-2542 TNVKTPGFTLNN
+2542 
-2554 IDTDVSRVI
+2554 
-2563 VEVMHNGIKQEVPLV
+2563 
-2578 QTGGQWRF
+2578 
-2586 APTSD
+2586 
-2591 WADGDYI
+2591 
-2598 LTVKVEDRAGN
+2598 
-2609 VKQSAPLTVTVD
+2609 
-2621 THIAIDRIEL
+2621 
-2631 VNDSGIPG
+2631 
-2639 DNLTNEARPHFQV
+2639 
-2652 TVPADVNGVRL
+2652 
-2663 SIDGGKTWFDATQ
+2663 
-2676 SATSGVWDYTWLTNV
+2676 
-2691 ANGPHTLMVEA
+2691 
-2702 SDKAGNKTTQKLDFT
+2702 
-2717 IDTILSEPTITLDS
+2717 
-2731 ADDSAAGDNITNV
+2731 
-2744 KMPGFTLGNIDA
+2744 
-2756 DVTKVVVTVAHDGKN
+2756 
-2771 QQIELIKNGGVW
+2771 
-2783 RFTPGAAWTD
+2783 
-2793 GDYTLTV
+2793 
-2800 KVEDK
+2800 
-2805 AGNTNYSAPL
+2805 
-2815 TVTIDTQTSIDRIEL
+2815 
-2830 LNDTGIVGDNLTN
+2830 
-2843 EARPQFHITVP
+2843 
-2854 TDVNSVQLSLDGGI
+2854 
-2868 NWVNATLTSDGVWE
+2868 
-2882 YIWPTDLVEN
+2882 
-2892 TYTLTVKATD
+2892 
-2902 VAGNTA
+2902 
-2908 TETLNFI
+2908 
-2915 IDTTLS
+2915 
-2921 TPTITLDSADDSG
+2921 
-2934 TANDNKTNV
+2934 
-2943 KTPGFI
+2943 
-2949 IGGIDSDVTQVVVQV
+2949 
-2964 MRDGHSE
+2964 
-2971 EVELTQTNGQWR
+2971 
-2983 FVPGSAWTDGDYTL
+2983 
-2997 TVTVKDEAGN
+2997 
-3007 IRHSA
+3007 
-3012 PLTVTIDTQITIDH
+3012 

-4550 VVIRINGVSYSVTA
+4550 VVIRINGVSYPVTA

>member
-380 VASVDVDKDGNWS
+380 VASVDVDKDENWS

-419 NETTDSIITDTIA
+419 NETTDSIITDTIP

-1033 DSGISDDN
+1033 DSGIADDN

-1062 QVWDAM
+1062 QVWDAA

-1114 IFDFTIDTTVST
+1114 VFDFTIDTTVST

-1379 KGTGGWTFTPPTS
+1379 KGTGGWSFTPTGA

-1476 QSATPGVWDYIWPD
+1476 QSATPGAWDYIWPD

-1504 DEAGNKA
+1504 DKAGNKT
-1511 TQTLDFT
+1511 TQELDFT

-1639 GDNLTN
+1639 DDNLTN

-1694 GPHTLMVEASDKAG
+1694 GPHTLMVEATDKAG

-1795 DYTLT
+1795 NYTLT

-2017 TIDTQIT
+2017 TIDTQI
-2024 IDHIELVNDSGI
+2024 
-2036 PDDNLTN
+2036 
-2043 NVRPHFQVTVPTDVN
+2043 
-2058 VVRLS
+2058 
-2063 IDGGKTWFNAT
+2063 A
-2074 QSATPGVWDYTWLA
+2074 
-2088 DVGEGKHTLTVE
+2088 
-2100 ATDKAGN
+2100 
-2107 KTTQQLDFII
+2107 
-2117 DTLLSEPTIVL
+2117 
-2128 DNTDDSGTKG
+2128 
-2138 DHLTNVNKPT
+2138 
-2148 FLLGNIDADARY
+2148 
-2160 VTVEVQHGGTKEVL
+2160 
-2174 TATKDATGNWSVTP
+2174 
-2188 TGTWADGDYTLTVR
+2188 
-2202 VEDEA
+2202 
-2207 GNEKHS
+2207 
-2213 ASLTVT
+2213 
-2219 VDTQITIDVIEL
+2219 
-2231 VNDNGIPGDNM
+2231 
-2242 TNDAHPQFRVTVP
+2242 
-2255 GDVNEVSLSIDGGVT
+2255 
-2270 WVKATQSATPGVWNY
+2270 
-2285 TWPGT
+2285 
-2290 VPDGDYTLNVK
+2290 
-2301 ATDNAGNTVTETLH
+2301 
-2315 FTIDTTLSTPVIV
+2315 
-2328 LDSAD
+2328 
-2333 DSGVHGDNMTNH
+2333 
-2345 TQPTFALQHIDDDA
+2345 
-2359 VRVTVSVEHGGVTTT
+2359 
-2374 FDATKDAGGWT
+2374 
-2385 FTPTGAWADGDYT
+2385 
-2398 LSVSVEDKAGNTSH
+2398 
-2412 SASLTVTVDTQI
+2412 
-2424 AINNIELVNDS
+2424 
-2435 GIPDDNLTNNVRP
+2435 
-2448 HFQVT
+2448 
-2453 VPTDVNVVRLSI
+2453 
-2465 DGGKTWFNATQSAT
+2465 
-2479 PGVWDYIWPDDVAD
+2479 
-2493 GGYTLTVEATDEAG
+2493 
-2507 NKATQTLDFTIDTT
+2507 
-2521 LSVPTLSLDSA
+2521 
-2532 DDSGIAGDNI
+2532 
-2542 TNVKTPGFTLNN
+2542 
-2554 IDTDVSRVI
+2554 
-2563 VEVMHNGIKQEVPLV
+2563 
-2578 QTGGQWRF
+2578 
-2586 APTSD
+2586 
-2591 WADGDYI
+2591 
-2598 LTVKVEDRAGN
+2598 
-2609 VKQSAPLTVTVD
+2609 
-2621 THIAIDRIEL
+2621 
-2631 VNDSGIPG
+2631 
-2639 DNLTNEARPHFQV
+2639 
-2652 TVPADVNGVRL
+2652 
-2663 SIDGGKTWFDATQ
+2663 
-2676 SATSGVWDYTWLTNV
+2676 
-2691 ANGPHTLMVEA
+2691 
-2702 SDKAGNKTTQKLDFT
+2702 
-2717 IDTILSEPTITLDS
+2717 
-2731 ADDSAAGDNITNV
+2731 
-2744 KMPGFTLGNIDA
+2744 
-2756 DVTKVVVTVAHDGKN
+2756 
-2771 QQIELIKNGGVW
+2771 
-2783 RFTPGAAWTD
+2783 
-2793 GDYTLTV
+2793 
-2800 KVEDK
+2800 
-2805 AGNTNYSAPL
+2805 
-2815 TVTIDTQTSIDRIEL
+2815 
-2830 LNDTGIVGDNLTN
+2830 
-2843 EARPQFHITVP
+2843 
-2854 TDVNSVQLSLDGGI
+2854 
-2868 NWVNATLTSDGVWE
+2868 
-2882 YIWPTDLVEN
+2882 
-2892 TYTLTVKATD
+2892 
-2902 VAGNTA
+2902 
-2908 TETLNFI
+2908 
-2915 IDTTLS
+2915 
-2921 TPTITLDSADDSG
+2921 
-2934 TANDNKTNV
+2934 
-2943 KTPGFI
+2943 
-2949 IGGIDSDVTQVVVQV
+2949 
-2964 MRDGHSE
+2964 
-2971 EVELTQTNGQWR
+2971 
-2983 FVPGSAWTDGDYTL
+2983 
-2997 TVTVKDEAGN
+2997 
-3007 IRHSA
+3007 
-3012 PLTVTIDTQITIDH
+3012 IDH

-3175 TKGATGIWS
+3175 TKDATGNWSVTPTGTWADGDYTLTVRVEDEAGNEKHSASLTVTVDTQITIDAIELVNDNGIPGDNMTNDAHPQFRVTVPGDVNEVSLSIDGGVTWVKATQSATPGVWNYTWPGTVPDGDYTLNVKATDNAGNTVTETLHFTIDTTLSVPVIVLNSADDTGVQGDNMTNSTQPTFALQHIDDDAVRVTVSVEHGGVTTTFDATKGTGGWSFTPTGAWADGDYTLSVSVEDKAGNTSHSASLTVTVDTQIAINNIELVNDSGIPDDNLTNNVRPHFQVTVPTNVNEVRLSIDGGKTWFNATQSATPGVWDYTWLADVGEGKHTLTVEATDKAGNQTTQKLDFIIDTMLSEPTIVLDSTDDSGTKGDNLTNANKPTFILGNIDADARYVTVEVQYGGTKEVLTATKGATGIWS

-3193 GDYTLTVR
+3193 GDYMLTVR

-3312 DFTIDTRLSTPTIA
+3312 DFTIDTRLSTPTIT

-3350 GNIDADAHSVI
+3350 GNIDSDAQSVI

-3414 VVTVDTQTSITD
+3414 IVTVDTQTSITD

-3467 NWVSATQG
+3467 NWVSAAQG

-3613 TVTVDTQIAIDRI
+3613 TVTVDTQIAIDHI

-3709 TLNFTIDITLLTPT
+3709 TLNFTIDITLMTPT

-3851 IHQVDSDVTR
+3851 IRQVDSDVTR

-4300 GNTKTSAELR
+4300 GNTKTSAELK

-4534 TTPRFVI
+4534 TKPRFVI

-4550 VVIRINGVSYSVTA
+4550 VVIRINGVSYPVTA

-4832 PTLIGS
+4832 PTLVGN
-4838 TLPNTIVSIY
+4838 TLPNAIVSIY

-4964 LGNDGNYELT
+4964 LGNDGNYVLT

-5037 IRNPQ
+5037 IRSPQ

-5080 SQQKEILIEH
+5080 SQQKDILIEH

-5408 FSIFGEMNQSVQIF
+5408 FSISGEMNQSVQIF

-5580 THIKVF
+5580 THIQVF

-5595 SSKTEWWSNSDLIT
+5595 SSKTDWWSNSSTIT
-5609 MRGTGEIGAT
+5609 MRGMGEIGAT

-5625 GVTLATAVVAATGRW
+5625 GVTLATAVVAANGQW
-5640 ELSTDKLP
+5640 ELSTDQLP
-5648 EGTYDISLVI
+5648 EGKYDITLSI
-5658 EDSAGNRWE
+5658 EDNAGNRKE
-5667 DVREIFIDRTP
+5667 EVHEIFIDRTP

-5704 QLIITDSEGNTYTLT
+5704 QLIITDSNGNTYTLT

-5928 WNDGNY
+5928 WNDGTY

-5990 AESATHLRTEPSAAE
+5990 AESATHLRTVPSAAE

-6010 VTAYSI
+6010 ETAYSI

-6042 ENIVNVSI
+6042 ENIVNVSV

-6079 TMDVKFIDKDN
+6079 TMDVKFIDKDD

-6111 MNVRGKT
+6111 MNARGKT

>member
-153 FEVQNSSKQIEEMLQ
+153 FEVQNSSKQMEEMLQ
-168 NFLADNVA
+168 EFLADNVA

-186 SQQNTQAKATQASKQ
+186 SQQNTQAKASQASKQ

-419 NETTDSIITDTIA
+419 NETTDSIITDTIP

-538 ETTNDSGIVGDN
+538 ETTDDSGIVGDN

-576 GEEVIFK
+576 GEEVVFK
-583 ANDKGEWT
+583 ANDQGEWT

-616 KDFSFSYVIDTI
+616 KDFSFSYFIDTI
-628 APVPPTVSLEDY
+628 APLPPTVSLEDY

-1114 IFDFTIDTTVST
+1114 VFDFTIDTTVST

-1187 FIPGNTW
+1187 FTPGNTW
-1194 ADGSYTLTVKV
+1194 TDGSYTLTVKV

-1322 LSVPVIVLDSADDTG
+1322 LSVPVIVLNSADDTG
-1337 IQGDNMTNST
+1337 VQGDNMTNRT

-1379 KGTGGWTFTPPTS
+1379 KGTGGWTFTPTAS
-1392 WADGDYTLSVS
+1392 WTDGDYTLSVS

-1439 DDNLTNNVRPH
+1439 DDNLTNNVRPQ

-1463 LSIDGGKTWFNAT
+1463 LSIDGGKTWVTAAQKAT
-1476 QSATPGVWDYIWPD
+1476 GVWEYIWPD
-1490 DVADGG
+1490 DVTDGSH
-1496 YTLTVEAT
+1496 TLTVEAT

-1865 DGGINWVNATLTSD
+1865 DGGTNWVNATLTSD

-1902 DVAGNTATETLNFI
+1902 DVAGNTATETLNFT

-1972 EVELTQTNGQWR
+1972 EVELTQIGGQWR

-2043 NVRPHFQVTVPTDVN
+2043 NVRPQFQVTVPTDVN

-2074 QSATPGVWDYTWLA
+2074 QSSTPGVWDYTWLA

-2138 DHLTNVNKPT
+2138 DNLTNVNKPT

-2202 VEDEA
+2202 VEDDA
-2207 GNEKHS
+2207 GNVKHS

-2219 VDTQITIDVIEL
+2219 VDTQITIDDIEL
-2231 VNDNGIPGDNM
+2231 VNDSGTRGDNL
-2242 TNDAHPQFRVTVP
+2242 TNNANPHFRITVP

-2270 WVKATQSATPGVWNY
+2270 WVKATQSVTPGVWNY

-2333 DSGVHGDNMTNH
+2333 DTGIQGDNMTNR
-2345 TQPTFALQHIDDDA
+2345 TQPTFNLQHIDDDA

-2385 FTPTGAWADGDYT
+2385 FTPPTSWGAGDYT

-2479 PGVWDYIWPDDVAD
+2479 PGVWDY
-2493 GGYTLTVEATDEAG
+2493 
-2507 NKATQTLDFTIDTT
+2507 
-2521 LSVPTLSLDSA
+2521 
-2532 DDSGIAGDNI
+2532 
-2542 TNVKTPGFTLNN
+2542 
-2554 IDTDVSRVI
+2554 
-2563 VEVMHNGIKQEVPLV
+2563 
-2578 QTGGQWRF
+2578 
-2586 APTSD
+2586 
-2591 WADGDYI
+2591 
-2598 LTVKVEDRAGN
+2598 
-2609 VKQSAPLTVTVD
+2609 
-2621 THIAIDRIEL
+2621 
-2631 VNDSGIPG
+2631 
-2639 DNLTNEARPHFQV
+2639 
-2652 TVPADVNGVRL
+2652 
-2663 SIDGGKTWFDATQ
+2663 
-2676 SATSGVWDYTWLTNV
+2676 
-2691 ANGPHTLMVEA
+2691 
-2702 SDKAGNKTTQKLDFT
+2702 
-2717 IDTILSEPTITLDS
+2717 
-2731 ADDSAAGDNITNV
+2731 
-2744 KMPGFTLGNIDA
+2744 
-2756 DVTKVVVTVAHDGKN
+2756 
-2771 QQIELIKNGGVW
+2771 
-2783 RFTPGAAWTD
+2783 
-2793 GDYTLTV
+2793 
-2800 KVEDK
+2800 
-2805 AGNTNYSAPL
+2805 
-2815 TVTIDTQTSIDRIEL
+2815 
-2830 LNDTGIVGDNLTN
+2830 
-2843 EARPQFHITVP
+2843 
-2854 TDVNSVQLSLDGGI
+2854 
-2868 NWVNATLTSDGVWE
+2868 
-2882 YIWPTDLVEN
+2882 
-2892 TYTLTVKATD
+2892 
-2902 VAGNTA
+2902 
-2908 TETLNFI
+2908 
-2915 IDTTLS
+2915 
-2921 TPTITLDSADDSG
+2921 
-2934 TANDNKTNV
+2934 
-2943 KTPGFI
+2943 
-2949 IGGIDSDVTQVVVQV
+2949 
-2964 MRDGHSE
+2964 
-2971 EVELTQTNGQWR
+2971 
-2983 FVPGSAWTDGDYTL
+2983 
-2997 TVTVKDEAGN
+2997 
-3007 IRHSA
+3007 
-3012 PLTVTIDTQITIDH
+3012 
-3026 IELVNDSG
+3026 
-3034 IPDDNL
+3034 
-3040 TNNVRPHFQ
+3040 
-3049 VTVPTDVNVV
+3049 
-3059 RLSID
+3059 
-3064 GGKTWFNATQS
+3064 
-3075 ATPGV
+3075 
-3080 WDYTWLADVGEG
+3080 TWLADVGEG

-3103 AGNKTTQQLDF
+3103 AGNQTTQKLDF
-3114 IIDTLLSEPTIVL
+3114 IIDTLLSEPTIAL
-3127 DNTDDSGT
+3127 DSTDDSGT

-3143 NKPTFLLGN
+3143 NKPTFILGN

-3167 GTKEVLTA
+3167 GTGTKEVLTA

-3272 ATQGTAGIWDY
+3272 ATQGTAGTWDY

-3369 SQEVTLTQVGGQWRF
+3369 SQEVTLTQAGGQWRF

-3397 TVEVTDN
+3397 TVEVQDN

-3414 VVTVDTQTSITD
+3414 IVTVDTQTSITD

-3613 TVTVDTQIAIDRI
+3613 TVTVDTQIAIDHI

-3709 TLNFTIDITLLTPT
+3709 TLNFTIDITLMTPT

-3851 IHQVDSDVTR
+3851 IRQVDSDVTR

-4212 TIDTTLRE
+4212 TIDTTLQE

-4254 DVSHIVVHIDGR
+4254 DVSHIVVHLDGR

-4300 GNTKTSAELR
+4300 GNTKTSAELK

-4318 IDSVTLTTDSGVNDH
+4318 IDSVTLITDSGVNDH

-4370 AAGQWEFTAG
+4370 AAGQWQFTAG
-4380 SALPDGHYTLH
+4380 SALSDGHYTLH

-4505 IDTIV
+4505 IDTVV
-4510 SDPSIDLLDAD
+4510 SDPRIDLLDAD

-4534 TTPRFVI
+4534 TKPRFVI

-4550 VVIRINGVSYSVTA
+4550 VVIRINGVSYPVTA

-4616 PASDTGN
+4616 PASDTGS

-4723 DDQHEATSLRPEFKG
+4723 DDQYEATSLRPEFKG
-4738 FAEAFSTI
+4738 LAEAFSTI

-4832 PTLIGS
+4832 PTLIGN
-4838 TLPNTIVSIY
+4838 TLPNAIVSIY

-5186 TIDSQIAVF
+5186 TIDSKIAVF

-5253 TFNIHFSITDVAGNT
+5253 KFNIHFSITDVAGNT

-5295 GSLDDLITN
+5295 GSLDDLITS

-5377 TSTFIDNPAMVAG
+5377 TSTFIDNPAMMAG

-5396 SNDSITSQTRPT
+5396 SNDSVTSQTRPA

-5463 TATSKTLNFTID
+5463 TATLKTLNFTID

-5580 THIKVF
+5580 THIQVF

-5595 SSKTEWWSNSDLIT
+5595 SSKTDWWSNSSTIT
-5609 MRGTGEIGAT
+5609 MRGMGEIGAT

-5625 GVTLATAVVAATGRW
+5625 GVTLATAVVAANGQW
-5640 ELSTDKLP
+5640 ELSTDQLP
-5648 EGTYDISLVI
+5648 EGKYDITLSI
-5658 EDSAGNRWE
+5658 EDNAGNRKE
-5667 DVREIFIDRTP
+5667 EVHEIFIDRTP

-5690 NDLIIMQGTAEAKS
+5690 NDLIIMQGAAEAKS
-5704 QLIITDSEGNTYTLT
+5704 QLIITDSNGNTYTLT

-5910 IYQATQGADGWTF
+5910 TYQATQGADGWTF

-5990 AESATHLRTEPSAAE
+5990 AESATHLRTVPSAAE

-6010 VTAYSI
+6010 ETAYSI

-6042 ENIVNVSI
+6042 ENIVNVSV

-6079 TMDVKFIDKDN
+6079 TMDVKFIDKDD

-6111 MNVRGKT
+6111 MNARGKT

>member
-1 MGNKSIQKFF
+1 
-11 ADQNSVI
+11 
-18 DLSSLGNAKG
+18 
-28 AKVSLSGPDMN
+28 
-39 ITTPRGSV
+39 
-47 IIVNGALYSSI
+47 
-58 KGNNLAVKFK
+58 
-68 DKTITGAKILGSVDL
+68 
-83 KDIQL
+83 
-88 ERIDSSLVDSAQ
+88 
-100 VEKKGNGKRRNKKE
+100 
-114 EEELKKQLDDAENA
+114 QLDDAENA

-419 NETTDSIITDTIA
+419 NETTDSIITDTIP

-628 APVPPTVSLEDY
+628 APVPPTVSLEDF

-1033 DSGISDDN
+1033 DSGIADDN

-1114 IFDFTIDTTVST
+1114 VFDFTIDTTVST

-1187 FIPGNTW
+1187 FTPGNTW

-1210 NTNYSAPLTVVIDTQ
+1210 NTSYSAPLTVVIDTQ

-1322 LSVPVIVLDSADDTG
+1322 LSVPVIVLNSADDTG
-1337 IQGDNMTNST
+1337 VQGDNMTNRT

-1476 QSATPGVWDYIWPD
+1476 QSATPGAWDYIWPD

-1504 DEAGNKA
+1504 DKAGNKT
-1511 TQTLDFT
+1511 TQELDFT

-1715 DFTIDTILS
+1715 DFIIDTLLS

-2128 DNTDDSGTKG
+2128 DSTDDSGTKG
-2138 DHLTNVNKPT
+2138 DNLTNVNKPT

-2315 FTIDTTLSTPVIV
+2315 FTIDTTLSVPVIV
-2328 LDSAD
+2328 LNSAD
-2333 DSGVHGDNMTNH
+2333 DTGVQGDNMTNS

-2374 FDATKDAGGWT
+2374 FDATKGVGGWS

-2448 HFQVT
+2448 HFQVK
-2453 VPTDVNVVRLSI
+2453 VPTDVN
-2465 DGGKTWFNATQSAT
+2465 
-2479 PGVWDYIWPDDVAD
+2479 
-2493 GGYTLTVEATDEAG
+2493 E
-2507 NKATQTLDFTIDTT
+2507 
-2521 LSVPTLSLDSA
+2521 
-2532 DDSGIAGDNI
+2532 
-2542 TNVKTPGFTLNN
+2542 
-2554 IDTDVSRVI
+2554 
-2563 VEVMHNGIKQEVPLV
+2563 
-2578 QTGGQWRF
+2578 
-2586 APTSD
+2586 
-2591 WADGDYI
+2591 
-2598 LTVKVEDRAGN
+2598 
-2609 VKQSAPLTVTVD
+2609 
-2621 THIAIDRIEL
+2621 
-2631 VNDSGIPG
+2631 
-2639 DNLTNEARPHFQV
+2639 
-2652 TVPADVNGVRL
+2652 
-2663 SIDGGKTWFDATQ
+2663 
-2676 SATSGVWDYTWLTNV
+2676 
-2691 ANGPHTLMVEA
+2691 
-2702 SDKAGNKTTQKLDFT
+2702 
-2717 IDTILSEPTITLDS
+2717 
-2731 ADDSAAGDNITNV
+2731 
-2744 KMPGFTLGNIDA
+2744 
-2756 DVTKVVVTVAHDGKN
+2756 
-2771 QQIELIKNGGVW
+2771 
-2783 RFTPGAAWTD
+2783 
-2793 GDYTLTV
+2793 
-2800 KVEDK
+2800 
-2805 AGNTNYSAPL
+2805 
-2815 TVTIDTQTSIDRIEL
+2815 
-2830 LNDTGIVGDNLTN
+2830 
-2843 EARPQFHITVP
+2843 
-2854 TDVNSVQLSLDGGI
+2854 
-2868 NWVNATLTSDGVWE
+2868 
-2882 YIWPTDLVEN
+2882 
-2892 TYTLTVKATD
+2892 
-2902 VAGNTA
+2902 
-2908 TETLNFI
+2908 
-2915 IDTTLS
+2915 
-2921 TPTITLDSADDSG
+2921 
-2934 TANDNKTNV
+2934 
-2943 KTPGFI
+2943 
-2949 IGGIDSDVTQVVVQV
+2949 
-2964 MRDGHSE
+2964 
-2971 EVELTQTNGQWR
+2971 
-2983 FVPGSAWTDGDYTL
+2983 
-2997 TVTVKDEAGN
+2997 
-3007 IRHSA
+3007 
-3012 PLTVTIDTQITIDH
+3012 
-3026 IELVNDSG
+3026 
-3034 IPDDNL
+3034 
-3040 TNNVRPHFQ
+3040 
-3049 VTVPTDVNVV
+3049 V

-3103 AGNKTTQQLDF
+3103 AGNQTTQKLDF
-3114 IIDTLLSEPTIVL
+3114 IIDTMLSEPTIVL
-3127 DNTDDSGT
+3127 DSTDDSGT
-3135 KGDNLTNV
+3135 KGDNLTNA
-3143 NKPTFLLGN
+3143 NKPTFILGN
-3152 IDADARYVTVEVQHG
+3152 IDADARYVTVEVQYG

-3312 DFTIDTRLSTPTIA
+3312 DFTIDTRLSTPTIT

-3350 GNIDADAHSVI
+3350 GNIDSDAQSVI

-3414 VVTVDTQTSITD
+3414 IVTVDTQTSITD

-3467 NWVSATQG
+3467 NWVSAAQG

-3613 TVTVDTQIAIDRI
+3613 TVTVDTQIAIDHI

-3709 TLNFTIDITLLTPT
+3709 TLNFTIDITLMTPT

-3851 IHQVDSDVTR
+3851 IRQVDSDVTR

-4300 GNTKTSAELR
+4300 GNTKTSAELK

-4534 TTPRFVI
+4534 TKPRFVI

-4550 VVIRINGVSYSVTA
+4550 VVIRINGVSYPVTA

-4832 PTLIGS
+4832 PTLVGN
-4838 TLPNTIVSIY
+4838 TLPNAIVSIY

-4964 LGNDGNYELT
+4964 LGNDGNYVLT

-5037 IRNPQ
+5037 IRSPQ

-5080 SQQKEILIEH
+5080 SQQKDILIEH

-5346 ALKDG
+5346 VLKDG

-5408 FSIFGEMNQSVQIF
+5408 FSISGEMNQSVQIF

-5580 THIKVF
+5580 THIQVF
-5586 TSELDDNKS
+5586 TSEIDDNKS
-5595 SSKTEWWSNSDLIT
+5595 SSKTDWWSNSSTIT
-5609 MRGTGEIGAT
+5609 MRGMGEIGAT

-5625 GVTLATAVVAATGRW
+5625 GVTLATAVVAANGQW
-5640 ELSTDKLP
+5640 ELSTDQLP
-5648 EGTYDISLVI
+5648 EGKYDITLSI
-5658 EDSAGNRWE
+5658 EDNAGNRKE
-5667 DVREIFIDRTP
+5667 EVHEIFIDRTP

-5704 QLIITDSEGNTYTLT
+5704 QLIITDSNGNTYTLT

-5749 SDDVPLDIMKEVP
+5749 SDDVSLDIMKEVP

-5870 NGASDSDNVTNHT
+5870 NGVSDSDNVTNHT

-5910 IYQATQGADGWTF
+5910 TYQATQGADGWTF

-5928 WNDGNY
+5928 WNDGTY

-5990 AESATHLRTEPSAAE
+5990 AESATHLRTVPSAAE

-6010 VTAYSI
+6010 ETAYSI

-6111 MNVRGKT
+6111 MNARGKT

>member
-153 FEVQNSSKQIEEMLQ
+153 FEVQNSSKQMEEMLQ
-168 NFLADNVA
+168 EFLADNVA

-393 YEFKD
+393 YEFRD

-419 NETTDSIITDTIA
+419 NETTDSIITDTIP
-432 PEKPTIELDDSSDS
+432 PEKPTIELDDNSDS

-538 ETTNDSGIVGDN
+538 ETTDDSGIVGDN

-628 APVPPTVSLEDY
+628 APLPPTVSLEDY

-716 VKYSFTIQTEVVP
+716 VKYSFTIQTEVVS

-963 IDGALIAEVRTNKDG
+963 VDGALIAEVRTNKDG

-1033 DSGISDDN
+1033 DSGIADDN

-1114 IFDFTIDTTVST
+1114 VFDFTIDTTVST

-1187 FIPGNTW
+1187 FTPGNTW

-1210 NTNYSAPLTVVIDTQ
+1210 NTSYSAPLTVVIDTQ

-1322 LSVPVIVLDSADDTG
+1322 LSVPVIVLNSADDTSV
-1337 IQGDNMTNST
+1337 QGDNMTNRT

-1379 KGTGGWTFTPPTS
+1379 KGTGGWTFTPTAS
-1392 WADGDYTLSVS
+1392 WTDGDYTLSVS

-1439 DDNLTNNVRPH
+1439 NDNLTNNVRPH

-1463 LSIDGGKTWFNAT
+1463 LSIDGGKTWVTAA
-1476 QSATPGVWDYIWPD
+1476 QKAAGVWEYIWPD
-1490 DVADGG
+1490 DVTDGSH
-1496 YTLTVEAT
+1496 TLTVEAT

-1536 GIAGDNITNV
+1536 GIAGDNITSV

-1639 GDNLTN
+1639 DDNLTN

-1694 GPHTLMVEASDKAG
+1694 GPHTLMVEATDKAG

-1715 DFTIDTILS
+1715 DFIIDTLLS

-2017 TIDTQIT
+2017 TIDTQIA

-2036 PDDNLTN
+2036 PNDNLTN

-2107 KTTQQLDFII
+2107 KTTQKLDFII

-2128 DNTDDSGTKG
+2128 DSTDDSGTKG
-2138 DHLTNVNKPT
+2138 DNLTNVNKPT

-2202 VEDEA
+2202 VEDDA
-2207 GNEKHS
+2207 GNVKYS

-2231 VNDNGIPGDNM
+2231 VNDSGTRGDNL
-2242 TNDAHPQFRVTVP
+2242 TNDANPHFRITVP

-2270 WVKATQSATPGVWNY
+2270 WVKATQSVTPGVWNY

-2333 DSGVHGDNMTNH
+2333 DSGVHGDNMTNR
-2345 TQPTFALQHIDDDA
+2345 TQPTFALQQIDDDA

-2374 FDATKDAGGWT
+2374 FDATKGTGGWT

-2479 PGVWDYIWPDDVAD
+2479 PGVWDY
-2493 GGYTLTVEATDEAG
+2493 
-2507 NKATQTLDFTIDTT
+2507 
-2521 LSVPTLSLDSA
+2521 
-2532 DDSGIAGDNI
+2532 
-2542 TNVKTPGFTLNN
+2542 
-2554 IDTDVSRVI
+2554 
-2563 VEVMHNGIKQEVPLV
+2563 
-2578 QTGGQWRF
+2578 
-2586 APTSD
+2586 
-2591 WADGDYI
+2591 
-2598 LTVKVEDRAGN
+2598 
-2609 VKQSAPLTVTVD
+2609 
-2621 THIAIDRIEL
+2621 
-2631 VNDSGIPG
+2631 
-2639 DNLTNEARPHFQV
+2639 
-2652 TVPADVNGVRL
+2652 
-2663 SIDGGKTWFDATQ
+2663 
-2676 SATSGVWDYTWLTNV
+2676 
-2691 ANGPHTLMVEA
+2691 
-2702 SDKAGNKTTQKLDFT
+2702 
-2717 IDTILSEPTITLDS
+2717 
-2731 ADDSAAGDNITNV
+2731 
-2744 KMPGFTLGNIDA
+2744 
-2756 DVTKVVVTVAHDGKN
+2756 
-2771 QQIELIKNGGVW
+2771 
-2783 RFTPGAAWTD
+2783 
-2793 GDYTLTV
+2793 
-2800 KVEDK
+2800 
-2805 AGNTNYSAPL
+2805 
-2815 TVTIDTQTSIDRIEL
+2815 
-2830 LNDTGIVGDNLTN
+2830 
-2843 EARPQFHITVP
+2843 
-2854 TDVNSVQLSLDGGI
+2854 
-2868 NWVNATLTSDGVWE
+2868 
-2882 YIWPTDLVEN
+2882 
-2892 TYTLTVKATD
+2892 
-2902 VAGNTA
+2902 
-2908 TETLNFI
+2908 
-2915 IDTTLS
+2915 
-2921 TPTITLDSADDSG
+2921 
-2934 TANDNKTNV
+2934 
-2943 KTPGFI
+2943 
-2949 IGGIDSDVTQVVVQV
+2949 
-2964 MRDGHSE
+2964 
-2971 EVELTQTNGQWR
+2971 
-2983 FVPGSAWTDGDYTL
+2983 
-2997 TVTVKDEAGN
+2997 
-3007 IRHSA
+3007 
-3012 PLTVTIDTQITIDH
+3012 
-3026 IELVNDSG
+3026 
-3034 IPDDNL
+3034 
-3040 TNNVRPHFQ
+3040 
-3049 VTVPTDVNVV
+3049 
-3059 RLSID
+3059 
-3064 GGKTWFNATQS
+3064 
-3075 ATPGV
+3075 
-3080 WDYTWLADVGEG
+3080 TWLADVGEG

-3103 AGNKTTQQLDF
+3103 AGNQTTQQLDF

-3152 IDADARYVTVEVQHG
+3152 IDVDARYVTVEVLHG

-3397 TVEVTDN
+3397 TVEVQDN

-3414 VVTVDTQTSITD
+3414 IVTVDTQTSITD

-3467 NWVSATQG
+3467 NWVSAAQG

-3487 MGDGKHTLT
+3487 MGDGKHILT

-4067 GHDYNATK
+4067 GHDYNAIK

-4300 GNTKTSAELR
+4300 GNTKTSAELQ

-4370 AAGQWEFTAG
+4370 AAGQWQFTAG

-4505 IDTIV
+4505 IDTVV
-4510 SDPSIDLLDAD
+4510 SDPRIDLLDAD

-4527 VDNITSV
+4527 VDNITSI
-4534 TTPRFVI
+4534 TKPRFVI

-4550 VVIRINGVSYSVTA
+4550 VVIRINGVSYPVTA

-4616 PASDTGN
+4616 PASDTGS

-4662 QTITVGADGNWSVT
+4662 HTITVGADGNWSVT

-4723 DDQHEATSLRPEFKG
+4723 DDQYEATSLRPEFKG
-4738 FAEAFSTI
+4738 LAEAFSTI

-4832 PTLIGS
+4832 PTLVGN
-4838 TLPNTIVSIY
+4838 TLPNAIVSIY

-4952 TGAGHW
+4952 TGTGHW

-5080 SQQKEILIEH
+5080 SQQKDILIEH

-5253 TFNIHFSITDVAGNT
+5253 KFNIHFSITDVAGNT

-5295 GSLDDLITN
+5295 GSLDDLITS

-5377 TSTFIDNPAMVAG
+5377 TSTFIDNPVMMAG

-5396 SNDSITSQTRPT
+5396 SNDSITSQTRPA

-5538 EKGHWQMPVNPLY
+5538 DKGHWQMPVNPLY

-5580 THIKVF
+5580 THIQVF

-5595 SSKTEWWSNSDLIT
+5595 SSKTDWWSNSSTIT
-5609 MRGTGEIGAT
+5609 MRGMGEIGAT

-5625 GVTLATAVVAATGRW
+5625 GVTLATAVVAANGQW
-5640 ELSTDKLP
+5640 ELSTDQLP
-5648 EGTYDISLVI
+5648 EGKYDITLSI
-5658 EDSAGNRWE
+5658 EDNAGNRKE
-5667 DVREIFIDRTP
+5667 EVHEIFIDRTP

-5704 QLIITDSEGNTYTLT
+5704 QLIITDSNGNTYTLT

-5749 SDDVPLDIMKEVP
+5749 SDDVSLDIMKETP

-5768 DSDSGTVGDNI
+5768 DSDSGTAGDNI
-5779 TRDKQPTFIIGNL
+5779 TRDNQPTFIIGNL

-5870 NGASDSDNVTNHT
+5870 NGASDSDNVTNHNHT

-5910 IYQATQGADGWTF
+5910 TYQATQGADGWTF

-5928 WNDGNY
+5928 WNDGTY
-5934 TLSVTVVDRAGNSQQ
+5934 TLSVTVVDRAGNSLQ
-5949 SASLAVTVDSTVT
+5949 SASLEVTVDSTVT

-5977 ATAVTPPESETVN
+5977 PTAVTPPESETVN
-5990 AESATHLRTEPSAAE
+5990 AESATHLRTVASAAE

-6010 VTAYSI
+6010 ETAYSI

-6042 ENIVNVSI
+6042 ENIVNVSV

-6079 TMDVKFIDKDN
+6079 TMDVKFIDKDD

-6111 MNVRGKT
+6111 MNARGKT

>member
-380 VASVDVDKDGNWS
+380 VASVDVDKDGNLS

-419 NETTDSIITDTIA
+419 NETTDSIITDTIP

-628 APVPPTVSLEDY
+628 APVPPTVSLEDF

-1033 DSGISDDN
+1033 DSGIADDN

-1114 IFDFTIDTTVST
+1114 VFDFTIDTTVST

-1187 FIPGNTW
+1187 FTPGNTW

-1210 NTNYSAPLTVVIDTQ
+1210 NTSYSAPLTVVIDTQ

-1322 LSVPVIVLDSADDTG
+1322 LSVPVIVLNSADDTG
-1337 IQGDNMTNST
+1337 VQGDNMTNRT

-1476 QSATPGVWDYIWPD
+1476 QSATPGAWDYIWPD

-1504 DEAGNKA
+1504 DKAGNKT
-1511 TQTLDFT
+1511 TQELDFT

-1715 DFTIDTILS
+1715 DFIIDTLLS

-2128 DNTDDSGTKG
+2128 DSTDDSGTKG
-2138 DHLTNVNKPT
+2138 DNLTNVNKPT

-2315 FTIDTTLSTPVIV
+2315 FTIDTTLSVPVIV
-2328 LDSAD
+2328 LNSAD
-2333 DSGVHGDNMTNH
+2333 DTGVQGDNMTNS

-2374 FDATKDAGGWT
+2374 FDATKGVGGWS

-2448 HFQVT
+2448 HFQVK
-2453 VPTDVNVVRLSI
+2453 VPTDVN
-2465 DGGKTWFNATQSAT
+2465 
-2479 PGVWDYIWPDDVAD
+2479 
-2493 GGYTLTVEATDEAG
+2493 E
-2507 NKATQTLDFTIDTT
+2507 
-2521 LSVPTLSLDSA
+2521 
-2532 DDSGIAGDNI
+2532 
-2542 TNVKTPGFTLNN
+2542 
-2554 IDTDVSRVI
+2554 
-2563 VEVMHNGIKQEVPLV
+2563 
-2578 QTGGQWRF
+2578 
-2586 APTSD
+2586 
-2591 WADGDYI
+2591 
-2598 LTVKVEDRAGN
+2598 
-2609 VKQSAPLTVTVD
+2609 
-2621 THIAIDRIEL
+2621 
-2631 VNDSGIPG
+2631 
-2639 DNLTNEARPHFQV
+2639 
-2652 TVPADVNGVRL
+2652 
-2663 SIDGGKTWFDATQ
+2663 
-2676 SATSGVWDYTWLTNV
+2676 
-2691 ANGPHTLMVEA
+2691 
-2702 SDKAGNKTTQKLDFT
+2702 
-2717 IDTILSEPTITLDS
+2717 
-2731 ADDSAAGDNITNV
+2731 
-2744 KMPGFTLGNIDA
+2744 
-2756 DVTKVVVTVAHDGKN
+2756 
-2771 QQIELIKNGGVW
+2771 
-2783 RFTPGAAWTD
+2783 
-2793 GDYTLTV
+2793 
-2800 KVEDK
+2800 
-2805 AGNTNYSAPL
+2805 
-2815 TVTIDTQTSIDRIEL
+2815 
-2830 LNDTGIVGDNLTN
+2830 
-2843 EARPQFHITVP
+2843 
-2854 TDVNSVQLSLDGGI
+2854 
-2868 NWVNATLTSDGVWE
+2868 
-2882 YIWPTDLVEN
+2882 
-2892 TYTLTVKATD
+2892 
-2902 VAGNTA
+2902 
-2908 TETLNFI
+2908 
-2915 IDTTLS
+2915 
-2921 TPTITLDSADDSG
+2921 
-2934 TANDNKTNV
+2934 
-2943 KTPGFI
+2943 
-2949 IGGIDSDVTQVVVQV
+2949 
-2964 MRDGHSE
+2964 
-2971 EVELTQTNGQWR
+2971 
-2983 FVPGSAWTDGDYTL
+2983 
-2997 TVTVKDEAGN
+2997 
-3007 IRHSA
+3007 
-3012 PLTVTIDTQITIDH
+3012 
-3026 IELVNDSG
+3026 
-3034 IPDDNL
+3034 
-3040 TNNVRPHFQ
+3040 
-3049 VTVPTDVNVV
+3049 V

-3103 AGNKTTQQLDF
+3103 AGNQTTQKLDF
-3114 IIDTLLSEPTIVL
+3114 IIDTMLSEPTIVL
-3127 DNTDDSGT
+3127 DSTDDSGT
-3135 KGDNLTNV
+3135 KGDNLTNA
-3143 NKPTFLLGN
+3143 NKPTFILGN
-3152 IDADARYVTVEVQHG
+3152 IDADARYVTVEVQYG

-3312 DFTIDTRLSTPTIA
+3312 DFTIDTRLSTPTIT

-3350 GNIDADAHSVI
+3350 GNIDSDAQSVI

-3414 VVTVDTQTSITD
+3414 IVTVDTQTSITD

-3467 NWVSATQG
+3467 NWVSAAQG

-3613 TVTVDTQIAIDRI
+3613 TVTVDTQIAIDHI

-3709 TLNFTIDITLLTPT
+3709 TLNFTIDITLMTPT

-3851 IHQVDSDVTR
+3851 IRQVDSDVTR

-4300 GNTKTSAELR
+4300 GNTKTSAELK

-4534 TTPRFVI
+4534 TKPRFVI

-4550 VVIRINGVSYSVTA
+4550 VVIRINGVSYPVTA

-4832 PTLIGS
+4832 PTLVGN
-4838 TLPNTIVSIY
+4838 TLPNAIVSIY

-4964 LGNDGNYELT
+4964 LGNDGNYVLT

-5037 IRNPQ
+5037 IRSPQ

-5080 SQQKEILIEH
+5080 SQQKDILIEH

-5346 ALKDG
+5346 VLKDG

-5408 FSIFGEMNQSVQIF
+5408 FSISGEMNQSVQIF

-5580 THIKVF
+5580 THIQVF

-5595 SSKTEWWSNSDLIT
+5595 SSKTDWWSNSSTIT
-5609 MRGTGEIGAT
+5609 MRGMGEIGAT

-5625 GVTLATAVVAATGRW
+5625 GVTLATAVVAANGQW
-5640 ELSTDKLP
+5640 ELSTDQLP
-5648 EGTYDISLVI
+5648 EGKYDITLSI
-5658 EDSAGNRWE
+5658 EDNAGNRKE
-5667 DVREIFIDRTP
+5667 EVHEIFIDRTP

-5704 QLIITDSEGNTYTLT
+5704 QLIITDSNGNTYTLT

-5749 SDDVPLDIMKEVP
+5749 SDDVSLDIMKEVP

-5870 NGASDSDNVTNHT
+5870 NGVSDSDNVTNHT

-5910 IYQATQGADGWTF
+5910 TYQATQGADGWTF

-5928 WNDGNY
+5928 WNDGTY

-5990 AESATHLRTEPSAAE
+5990 AESATHLRTVPSAAE

-6010 VTAYSI
+6010 ETAYSI

-6111 MNVRGKT
+6111 MNARGKT

>member
-39 ITTPRGSV
+39 ITTPHGSV

-616 KDFSFSYVIDTI
+616 KDFSFSYVIDTV
-628 APVPPTVSLEDY
+628 APVPPTVSLEDF

-1062 QVWDAM
+1062 QVWDAA

-1114 IFDFTIDTTVST
+1114 VFDFTIDTTVST

-1187 FIPGNTW
+1187 FTPGNTW

-1322 LSVPVIVLDSADDTG
+1322 LSVPVIVLNSADDTG
-1337 IQGDNMTNST
+1337 VQGDNMTNST

-1379 KGTGGWTFTPPTS
+1379 KGTGGWSFTPTGA

-1439 DDNLTNNVRPH
+1439 NDNLTNNVRPH
-1450 FQVTVPTDVNVVR
+1450 FQVTVPTDVNEVR

-1476 QSATPGVWDYIWPD
+1476 QNATPGVWDYIWPD

-1504 DEAGNKA
+1504 DEAGNKT

-1715 DFTIDTILS
+1715 DFIIDTMLS

-2017 TIDTQIT
+2017 TIDTQIA

-2036 PDDNLTN
+2036 PNDNLTN

-2117 DTLLSEPTIVL
+2117 DTMLSEPTIVL

-2138 DHLTNVNKPT
+2138 DNLTNVNKPT

-2219 VDTQITIDVIEL
+2219 VDTQITIDAIEL

-2333 DSGVHGDNMTNH
+2333 DTGIQGDNMTNR
-2345 TQPTFALQHIDDDA
+2345 TQPTFNLQHIDDDA

-2374 FDATKDAGGWT
+2374 FDATKGVGGWS

-2435 GIPDDNLTNNVRP
+2435 GIPNDNLTNNVRP
-2448 HFQVT
+2448 HFQVK
-2453 VPTDVNVVRLSI
+2453 VPTDVN
-2465 DGGKTWFNATQSAT
+2465 
-2479 PGVWDYIWPDDVAD
+2479 
-2493 GGYTLTVEATDEAG
+2493 E
-2507 NKATQTLDFTIDTT
+2507 
-2521 LSVPTLSLDSA
+2521 
-2532 DDSGIAGDNI
+2532 
-2542 TNVKTPGFTLNN
+2542 
-2554 IDTDVSRVI
+2554 
-2563 VEVMHNGIKQEVPLV
+2563 
-2578 QTGGQWRF
+2578 
-2586 APTSD
+2586 
-2591 WADGDYI
+2591 
-2598 LTVKVEDRAGN
+2598 
-2609 VKQSAPLTVTVD
+2609 
-2621 THIAIDRIEL
+2621 
-2631 VNDSGIPG
+2631 
-2639 DNLTNEARPHFQV
+2639 
-2652 TVPADVNGVRL
+2652 
-2663 SIDGGKTWFDATQ
+2663 
-2676 SATSGVWDYTWLTNV
+2676 
-2691 ANGPHTLMVEA
+2691 
-2702 SDKAGNKTTQKLDFT
+2702 
-2717 IDTILSEPTITLDS
+2717 
-2731 ADDSAAGDNITNV
+2731 
-2744 KMPGFTLGNIDA
+2744 
-2756 DVTKVVVTVAHDGKN
+2756 
-2771 QQIELIKNGGVW
+2771 
-2783 RFTPGAAWTD
+2783 
-2793 GDYTLTV
+2793 
-2800 KVEDK
+2800 
-2805 AGNTNYSAPL
+2805 
-2815 TVTIDTQTSIDRIEL
+2815 
-2830 LNDTGIVGDNLTN
+2830 
-2843 EARPQFHITVP
+2843 
-2854 TDVNSVQLSLDGGI
+2854 
-2868 NWVNATLTSDGVWE
+2868 
-2882 YIWPTDLVEN
+2882 
-2892 TYTLTVKATD
+2892 
-2902 VAGNTA
+2902 
-2908 TETLNFI
+2908 
-2915 IDTTLS
+2915 
-2921 TPTITLDSADDSG
+2921 
-2934 TANDNKTNV
+2934 
-2943 KTPGFI
+2943 
-2949 IGGIDSDVTQVVVQV
+2949 
-2964 MRDGHSE
+2964 
-2971 EVELTQTNGQWR
+2971 
-2983 FVPGSAWTDGDYTL
+2983 
-2997 TVTVKDEAGN
+2997 
-3007 IRHSA
+3007 
-3012 PLTVTIDTQITIDH
+3012 
-3026 IELVNDSG
+3026 
-3034 IPDDNL
+3034 
-3040 TNNVRPHFQ
+3040 
-3049 VTVPTDVNVV
+3049 V

-3103 AGNKTTQQLDF
+3103 AGNQTTQKLDF
-3114 IIDTLLSEPTIVL
+3114 IIDTMLSEPTIVL
-3127 DNTDDSGT
+3127 DSTDDSGT
-3135 KGDNLTNV
+3135 KGDNLTNA
-3143 NKPTFLLGN
+3143 NKPTFILGN
-3152 IDADARYVTVEVQHG
+3152 IDADARYVTVEVQYG

-3312 DFTIDTRLSTPTIA
+3312 DFTIDTRLSTPTIT

-3342 VKRPGFTI
+3342 AKRPGFTI
-3350 GNIDADAHSVI
+3350 GNIDADAQSVI

-3414 VVTVDTQTSITD
+3414 IVTVDTQTSITD

-3467 NWVSATQG
+3467 NWVSAAQG

-3613 TVTVDTQIAIDRI
+3613 TVTVDTQIAIDHI

-3693 TLTVEVT
+3693 TLIVEVT
-3700 DGAGNKMTE
+3700 DGAGNKMTG
-3709 TLNFTIDITLLTPT
+3709 TLDFTIDITLLTPT

-3851 IHQVDSDVTR
+3851 IRQVDSDVTR

-4300 GNTKTSAELR
+4300 GNTKTSAELK

-4534 TTPRFVI
+4534 TKPRFVI

-4550 VVIRINGVSYSVTA
+4550 VVIRINGVSYPVTA

-4893 STAVDVTIDTEV
+4893 STAVDLTIDTEV

-4964 LGNDGNYELT
+4964 LGNDGNYVLT

-5295 GSLDDLITN
+5295 GSLDDLITS

-5377 TSTFIDNPAMVAG
+5377 TSTFIDNPVMMAG

-5396 SNDSITSQTRPT
+5396 SNDSITSQTRPA
-5408 FSIFGEMNQSVQIF
+5408 FSIYGEMNQSVQIF

-5523 EIIINGLNVGEVWVN
+5523 EIIINGLNVGEVWAN
-5538 EKGHWQMPVNPLY
+5538 DKGHWQMPVNPLY
-5551 FTEGQLDITVKST
+5551 FTEGQLDINVKST

-5580 THIKVF
+5580 THIQVF

-5595 SSKTEWWSNSDLIT
+5595 SSKTDWWSNSSTIT
-5609 MRGTGEIGAT
+5609 MRGMGEIGAT

-5625 GVTLATAVVAATGRW
+5625 GVTLATAVVAANGKW
-5640 ELSTDKLP
+5640 ELSTDQLP
-5648 EGTYDISLVI
+5648 EGKYDITLSI
-5658 EDSAGNRWE
+5658 EDNAGNRKE
-5667 DVREIFIDRTP
+5667 EVHEIFIDRTP

-5704 QLIITDSEGNTYTLT
+5704 QLIITDSNGNTYTLT

-5928 WNDGNY
+5928 WNDGTY

-5962 VTADSQHDDASDDAT
+5962 VTADSQHNDASDDAT

-5990 AESATHLRTEPSAAE
+5990 AESATHLRTVPSVAE

-6010 VTAYSI
+6010 ETAYSI

-6042 ENIVNVSI
+6042 ENIVNVSV

-6079 TMDVKFIDKDN
+6079 TMDVKFIDKDD

-6111 MNVRGKT
+6111 MNARGKT
-6118 EDDINDSPST
+6118 EDNINDSPST

>member
-153 FEVQNSSKQIEEMLQ
+153 FEVQNSSKQMEEMLQ
-168 NFLADNVA
+168 EFLADNVA

-419 NETTDSIITDTIA
+419 NETTDSIITDTIP

-538 ETTNDSGIVGDN
+538 ETTDDSGIVGDN

-576 GEEVIFK
+576 GEEVVFK
-583 ANDKGEWT
+583 ANDQGEWT

-628 APVPPTVSLEDY
+628 APLPPTVSLEDY

-963 IDGALIAEVRTNKDG
+963 VDGALIAEVRTNKDG

-1062 QVWDAM
+1062 QVWDAA

-1114 IFDFTIDTTVST
+1114 VFDFTIDTTVST

-1180 HLNGSWL
+1180 HHNGSWL
-1187 FIPGNTW
+1187 FTPGNTW

-1322 LSVPVIVLDSADDTG
+1322 LSVPVIVLNSADDTG
-1337 IQGDNMTNST
+1337 VQGDNMTNRT

-1379 KGTGGWTFTPPTS
+1379 KGTGGWTFTPPAL

-1450 FQVTVPTDVNVVR
+1450 FQVTVPTDVNEVR
-1463 LSIDGGKTWFNAT
+1463 LSIDGGKTWVTA
-1476 QSATPGVWDYIWPD
+1476 ALKAAGVWEYIWPD
-1490 DVADGG
+1490 DVTDGSH
-1496 YTLTVEAT
+1496 TVTVEAI

-1557 TDVSRVIVE
+1557 TDVSRVTVE

-1639 GDNLTN
+1639 DDNLTN

-1675 TQSATSGVW
+1675 TQSGTSGVW

-1715 DFTIDTILS
+1715 DFIIDTLLS

-1887 TDLVENTYTLTVKAT
+1887 TELVENTYTLTVKAT
-1902 DVAGNTATETLNFI
+1902 DVAGNTATETLNFT

-2017 TIDTQIT
+2017 TIDTQIA

-2036 PDDNLTN
+2036 PNDNLTN
-2043 NVRPHFQVTVPTDVN
+2043 NVRPQFQVTVPTDVN

-2074 QSATPGVWDYTWLA
+2074 QSSTSGVWDYTWLTDVANGSHTLTVEATDAAGNKATQNLEFNIDTLLSEPTIALDSTDDSGTKGDNLTNVNKPTFILGNIDADARYVTVEVQHGGTKEVLTATKGATGIWSVTPTGMWADGSHTLTVRVEDDAGNVKYSSPLTVTVDTQITIDDIELVNDSGTKGDNLTNDANPHFRITVPGDVNEVSLSIDGGVTWVKAMQSSKSGVWNYTWPKTLADDDYTLTVKATDNAGNTVTRTLDFTIDTTLSTPVIVLDSADDTGVQGDNMTNRTQPTFNLQHIDDDAVRVTVSVEHGGGVTTFDATKDAGGWTFTPPTSWGAGDYTLSVSVEDKAGNTSHSASLKVTVDTQIGIDNIELVNDSGIPNDNQTNNVRPQFQVTVPTDVNVVRLSIDGGKTWFNATQSSTSGVWDYTWLA

-2107 KTTQQLDFII
+2107 KATQQLEFTI
-2117 DTLLSEPTIVL
+2117 DTLLSEPTI
-2128 DNTDDSGTKG
+2128 
-2138 DHLTNVNKPT
+2138 
-2148 FLLGNIDADARY
+2148 A
-2160 VTVEVQHGGTKEVL
+2160 
-2174 TATKDATGNWSVTP
+2174 
-2188 TGTWADGDYTLTVR
+2188 
-2202 VEDEA
+2202 
-2207 GNEKHS
+2207 
-2213 ASLTVT
+2213 
-2219 VDTQITIDVIEL
+2219 
-2231 VNDNGIPGDNM
+2231 
-2242 TNDAHPQFRVTVP
+2242 
-2255 GDVNEVSLSIDGGVT
+2255 
-2270 WVKATQSATPGVWNY
+2270 
-2285 TWPGT
+2285 
-2290 VPDGDYTLNVK
+2290 
-2301 ATDNAGNTVTETLH
+2301 
-2315 FTIDTTLSTPVIV
+2315 
-2328 LDSAD
+2328 LDS
-2333 DSGVHGDNMTNH
+2333 
-2345 TQPTFALQHIDDDA
+2345 
-2359 VRVTVSVEHGGVTTT
+2359 
-2374 FDATKDAGGWT
+2374 
-2385 FTPTGAWADGDYT
+2385 
-2398 LSVSVEDKAGNTSH
+2398 
-2412 SASLTVTVDTQI
+2412 
-2424 AINNIELVNDS
+2424 
-2435 GIPDDNLTNNVRP
+2435 
-2448 HFQVT
+2448 
-2453 VPTDVNVVRLSI
+2453 
-2465 DGGKTWFNATQSAT
+2465 
-2479 PGVWDYIWPDDVAD
+2479 
-2493 GGYTLTVEATDEAG
+2493 
-2507 NKATQTLDFTIDTT
+2507 
-2521 LSVPTLSLDSA
+2521 
-2532 DDSGIAGDNI
+2532 
-2542 TNVKTPGFTLNN
+2542 
-2554 IDTDVSRVI
+2554 
-2563 VEVMHNGIKQEVPLV
+2563 
-2578 QTGGQWRF
+2578 
-2586 APTSD
+2586 
-2591 WADGDYI
+2591 
-2598 LTVKVEDRAGN
+2598 
-2609 VKQSAPLTVTVD
+2609 
-2621 THIAIDRIEL
+2621 
-2631 VNDSGIPG
+2631 
-2639 DNLTNEARPHFQV
+2639 
-2652 TVPADVNGVRL
+2652 
-2663 SIDGGKTWFDATQ
+2663 
-2676 SATSGVWDYTWLTNV
+2676 
-2691 ANGPHTLMVEA
+2691 
-2702 SDKAGNKTTQKLDFT
+2702 
-2717 IDTILSEPTITLDS
+2717 
-2731 ADDSAAGDNITNV
+2731 
-2744 KMPGFTLGNIDA
+2744 
-2756 DVTKVVVTVAHDGKN
+2756 
-2771 QQIELIKNGGVW
+2771 
-2783 RFTPGAAWTD
+2783 
-2793 GDYTLTV
+2793 
-2800 KVEDK
+2800 
-2805 AGNTNYSAPL
+2805 
-2815 TVTIDTQTSIDRIEL
+2815 
-2830 LNDTGIVGDNLTN
+2830 
-2843 EARPQFHITVP
+2843 
-2854 TDVNSVQLSLDGGI
+2854 
-2868 NWVNATLTSDGVWE
+2868 
-2882 YIWPTDLVEN
+2882 
-2892 TYTLTVKATD
+2892 
-2902 VAGNTA
+2902 
-2908 TETLNFI
+2908 
-2915 IDTTLS
+2915 
-2921 TPTITLDSADDSG
+2921 
-2934 TANDNKTNV
+2934 
-2943 KTPGFI
+2943 
-2949 IGGIDSDVTQVVVQV
+2949 
-2964 MRDGHSE
+2964 
-2971 EVELTQTNGQWR
+2971 
-2983 FVPGSAWTDGDYTL
+2983 
-2997 TVTVKDEAGN
+2997 
-3007 IRHSA
+3007 
-3012 PLTVTIDTQITIDH
+3012 
-3026 IELVNDSG
+3026 
-3034 IPDDNL
+3034 
-3040 TNNVRPHFQ
+3040 
-3049 VTVPTDVNVV
+3049 
-3059 RLSID
+3059 
-3064 GGKTWFNATQS
+3064 
-3075 ATPGV
+3075 
-3080 WDYTWLADVGEG
+3080 
-3092 KHTLTVEATDK
+3092 
-3103 AGNKTTQQLDF
+3103 
-3114 IIDTLLSEPTIVL
+3114 
-3127 DNTDDSGT
+3127 TDDSGT

-3143 NKPTFLLGN
+3143 NKPTFILGN

-3193 GDYTLTVR
+3193 GSHTLTVR

-3208 VKYSAPLTVTVDT
+3208 VKYSSPLTVTVDT
-3221 QITIDVIELVN
+3221 HIAIDDIELVN

-3312 DFTIDTRLSTPTIA
+3312 DFTIDTRLSTPTIT

-3342 VKRPGFTI
+3342 VKTPGFTI
-3350 GNIDADAHSVI
+3350 GNIDSDAHSVI

-3369 SQEVTLTQVGGQWRF
+3369 SQEVKLTQVGGQWRF

-3397 TVEVTDN
+3397 TVEVQDN

-3414 VVTVDTQTSITD
+3414 IVTVDTQTSITD

-3467 NWVSATQG
+3467 NWVSAAQG

-3613 TVTVDTQIAIDRI
+3613 TVTVDTQIAIDHI

-3780 GWRYRPDSALA
+3780 GWRYRPDAALA

-3842 TNHDRPVFD
+3842 TKHDRPVFD
-3851 IHQVDSDVTR
+3851 IRQVDSDVTR

-3913 APFEVRI
+3913 APLEVRI

-3948 SFRIDVPGDVVQV
+3948 SFRIDVPGDVIQV

-3978 DGQWIFDSPN
+3978 DGQWIFESPN
-3988 TLVDGT
+3988 TLGDGT
-3994 YTLRVEA
+3994 HTLRVEA

-4067 GHDYNATK
+4067 GHNYNATK

-4190 QHTLLVDVTD
+4190 KHTLLVDVTD

-4300 GNTKTSAELR
+4300 GNTKTSAELQ

-4370 AAGQWEFTAG
+4370 AAGQWQFTAG
-4380 SALPDGHYTLH
+4380 SALSDGHYTLH

-4534 TTPRFVI
+4534 TKPRFVI

-4550 VVIRINGVSYSVTA
+4550 VVIRINGVSYPVTA

-4616 PASDTGN
+4616 PASDTGS

-4662 QTITVGADGNWSVT
+4662 HTITVGADGNWSVT

-4738 FAEAFSTI
+4738 LAEAFSTI

-4799 VVIPVIDVTPP
+4799 VVIPVIDV
-4810 TIKLSEESDSG
+4810 
-4821 ALGDFTTNNKT
+4821 
-4832 PTLIGS
+4832 
-4838 TLPNTIVSIY
+4838 
-4848 VDGVKVGEATADTA
+4848 
-4862 GRYTFQ
+4862 
-4868 LSEMKDGHYV
+4868 
-4878 VQVGIVNPRDNSELR
+4878 
-4893 STAVDVTIDTEV
+4893 
-4905 AELVWNISGMHE
+4905 
-4917 GGYINTVTPEI
+4917 
-4928 GGTSEPNSKITIFV
+4928 
-4942 NGVEKAIAYT
+4942 
-4952 TGAGHW
+4952 
-4958 GVVLPA
+4958 
-4964 LGNDGNYELT
+4964 
-4974 FKVEDVAGNI
+4974 
-4984 REFGP
+4984 
-4989 QNVILDTV
+4989 
-4997 ISPLTVVLRE
+4997 
-5007 ADDSGKVGDWI
+5007 
-5018 TNKSHVTIDGTAE
+5018 
-5031 AGSTLT
+5031 
-5037 IRNPQ
+5037 
-5042 GVVIATL
+5042 
-5049 VVGNDGR
+5049 
-5056 WSAELDLREG
+5056 
-5066 SNAFVVV
+5066 
-5073 SEDKAGN
+5073 
-5080 SQQKEILIEH
+5080 
-5090 DTQIEISDIS
+5090 
-5100 LSRDTN
+5100 
-5106 SGDKYDL
+5106 
-5113 ITNNKSPVLVAMTDP
+5113 
-5128 GATVQVYINGVLQGT
+5128 
-5143 VEASSSGNI
+5143 
-5152 SYTMPANSA
+5152 
-5161 DGEYQVQFVATD
+5161 
-5173 TAGNR
+5173 
-5178 VESAITTV
+5178 
-5186 TIDSQIAVF
+5186 
-5195 DIDEDSLPALSNNR
+5195 
-5209 ALSVSGVGEA
+5209 
-5219 GSQVSIFVDGKL
+5219 
-5231 VNVVMVE
+5231 
-5238 ADGTWRAPILLQDDG
+5238 
-5253 TFNIHFSITDVAGNT
+5253 
-5268 EVSKDYSVDVDSSTD
+5268 
-5283 FPTLNL
+5283 
-5289 EDASNS
+5289 
-5295 GSLDDLITN
+5295 
-5304 HNKPVLVGT
+5304 
-5313 AEAGATIHIYVD
+5313 
-5325 EKIVA
+5325 
-5330 NVLVLEDG
+5330 
-5338 TWSYQFDN
+5338 
-5346 ALKDG
+5346 
-5351 EYSIRVVAE
+5351 
-5360 DPAGNTAE
+5360 
-5368 SPRLLVTID
+5368 
-5377 TSTFIDNPAMVAG
+5377 
-5390 SDNGIF
+5390 
-5396 SNDSITSQTRPT
+5396 
-5408 FSIFGEMNQSVQIF
+5408 
-5422 IDGVLVDTIT
+5422 
-5432 VTDRNQVYRPE
+5432 
-5443 SPLGD
+5443 
-5448 GSHSIYYVITDKAGN
+5448 
-5463 TATSKTLNFTID
+5463 
-5475 TFNTT
+5475 
-5480 PVAID
+5480 
-5485 SIGGQTLAEMTGSDG
+5485 
-5500 KIYITDTTRNLLFSG
+5500 
-5515 SAEPNSKI
+5515 
-5523 EIIINGLNVGEVWVN
+5523 
-5538 EKGHWQMPVNPLY
+5538 
-5551 FTEGQLDITVKST
+5551 
-5564 DRAGN
+5564 
-5569 VNQEKYSIWVD
+5569 
-5580 THIKVF
+5580 
-5586 TSELDDNKS
+5586 
-5595 SSKTEWWSNSDLIT
+5595 
-5609 MRGTGEIGAT
+5609 
-5619 VSLIVA
+5619 
-5625 GVTLATAVVAATGRW
+5625 
-5640 ELSTDKLP
+5640 
-5648 EGTYDISLVI
+5648 
-5658 EDSAGNRWE
+5658 
-5667 DVREIFIDRTP
+5667 
-5678 PNAPVVTYSDIV
+5678 
-5690 NDLIIMQGTAEAKS
+5690 
-5704 QLIITDSEGNTYTLT
+5704 
-5719 VPDNGKWS
+5719 
-5727 MAIPYPSEGKFTITS
+5727 
-5742 VDAIGNR
+5742 
-5749 SDDVPLDIMKEVP
+5749 
-5762 VISLSP
+5762 
-5768 DSDSGTVGDNI
+5768 
-5779 TRDKQPTFIIGNL
+5779 
-5792 ESDVVVVQVDINGTV
+5792 
-5807 YNAEKNADGVWFFTP
+5807 
-5822 GTPLADGSYTIS
+5822 
-5834 VIASDAAGNQKNSL
+5834 
-5848 PITVTIDST
+5848 
-5857 LTVPEIALAAGED
+5857 
-5870 NGASDSDNVTNHT
+5870 
-5883 QPKFTLQ
+5883 
-5890 HIDADVTGV
+5890 
-5899 TVNVTH
+5899 
-5905 NGVTD
+5905 
-5910 IYQATQGADGWTF
+5910 
-5923 TPPAA
+5923 
-5928 WNDGNY
+5928 
-5934 TLSVTVVDRAGNSQQ
+5934 
-5949 SASLAVTVDSTVT
+5949 
-5962 VTADSQHDDASDDAT
+5962 
-5977 ATAVTPPESETVN
+5977 
-5990 AESATHLRTEPSAAE
+5990 
-6005 ESVVK
+6005 
-6010 VTAYSI
+6010 
-6016 TLLNAD
+6016 
-6022 SGDEID
+6022 
-6028 RSISQTPSFEISVP
+6028 
-6042 ENIVNVSI
+6042 
-6050 MFEGEEFTL
+6050 
-6059 PITNQKAI
+6059 
-6067 FEVPLSLEDGEY
+6067 
-6079 TMDVKFIDKDN
+6079 
-6090 DFLIKEKTF
+6090 
-6099 SVDHSSADIVNA
+6099 
-6111 MNVRGKT
+6111 
-6118 EDDINDSPST
+6118 
-6128 SSVGHNNNG
+6128 
-6137 AIDVFAVNEVTLPV
+6137 
-6151 DNQEE
+6151 
-6156 HA
+6156 

>member
-39 ITTPRGSV
+39 ITTPHGSV

-538 ETTNDSGIVGDN
+538 ETTDDSGIVGDN

-591 FNFTSDSVEGIN
+591 FNFTSDSVEGVN

-616 KDFSFSYVIDTI
+616 KDFSFSYVIDTV
-628 APVPPTVSLEDY
+628 APVPPTVSLEDF

-1033 DSGISDDN
+1033 DSGIADDN

-1114 IFDFTIDTTVST
+1114 VFDFTIDTTVST

-1379 KGTGGWTFTPPTS
+1379 KGTGGWSFTPTGA

-1439 DDNLTNNVRPH
+1439 NDNLTNNVRPH

-1476 QSATPGVWDYIWPD
+1476 QSATPGAWDYIWPD

-1504 DEAGNKA
+1504 DKAGNKT
-1511 TQTLDFT
+1511 TQELDFT

-1536 GIAGDNITNV
+1536 GIAGDNITSV

-1639 GDNLTN
+1639 DDNLTN

-1694 GPHTLMVEASDKAG
+1694 GPHTLMVEATDKAG

-1715 DFTIDTILS
+1715 DFIIDTLLS

-2017 TIDTQIT
+2017 TIDTQI
-2024 IDHIELVNDSGI
+2024 
-2036 PDDNLTN
+2036 
-2043 NVRPHFQVTVPTDVN
+2043 
-2058 VVRLS
+2058 
-2063 IDGGKTWFNAT
+2063 A
-2074 QSATPGVWDYTWLA
+2074 
-2088 DVGEGKHTLTVE
+2088 
-2100 ATDKAGN
+2100 
-2107 KTTQQLDFII
+2107 
-2117 DTLLSEPTIVL
+2117 
-2128 DNTDDSGTKG
+2128 
-2138 DHLTNVNKPT
+2138 
-2148 FLLGNIDADARY
+2148 
-2160 VTVEVQHGGTKEVL
+2160 
-2174 TATKDATGNWSVTP
+2174 
-2188 TGTWADGDYTLTVR
+2188 
-2202 VEDEA
+2202 
-2207 GNEKHS
+2207 
-2213 ASLTVT
+2213 
-2219 VDTQITIDVIEL
+2219 
-2231 VNDNGIPGDNM
+2231 
-2242 TNDAHPQFRVTVP
+2242 
-2255 GDVNEVSLSIDGGVT
+2255 
-2270 WVKATQSATPGVWNY
+2270 
-2285 TWPGT
+2285 
-2290 VPDGDYTLNVK
+2290 
-2301 ATDNAGNTVTETLH
+2301 
-2315 FTIDTTLSTPVIV
+2315 
-2328 LDSAD
+2328 
-2333 DSGVHGDNMTNH
+2333 
-2345 TQPTFALQHIDDDA
+2345 
-2359 VRVTVSVEHGGVTTT
+2359 
-2374 FDATKDAGGWT
+2374 
-2385 FTPTGAWADGDYT
+2385 
-2398 LSVSVEDKAGNTSH
+2398 
-2412 SASLTVTVDTQI
+2412 
-2424 AINNIELVNDS
+2424 
-2435 GIPDDNLTNNVRP
+2435 
-2448 HFQVT
+2448 
-2453 VPTDVNVVRLSI
+2453 
-2465 DGGKTWFNATQSAT
+2465 
-2479 PGVWDYIWPDDVAD
+2479 
-2493 GGYTLTVEATDEAG
+2493 
-2507 NKATQTLDFTIDTT
+2507 
-2521 LSVPTLSLDSA
+2521 
-2532 DDSGIAGDNI
+2532 
-2542 TNVKTPGFTLNN
+2542 
-2554 IDTDVSRVI
+2554 
-2563 VEVMHNGIKQEVPLV
+2563 
-2578 QTGGQWRF
+2578 
-2586 APTSD
+2586 
-2591 WADGDYI
+2591 
-2598 LTVKVEDRAGN
+2598 
-2609 VKQSAPLTVTVD
+2609 
-2621 THIAIDRIEL
+2621 
-2631 VNDSGIPG
+2631 
-2639 DNLTNEARPHFQV
+2639 
-2652 TVPADVNGVRL
+2652 
-2663 SIDGGKTWFDATQ
+2663 
-2676 SATSGVWDYTWLTNV
+2676 
-2691 ANGPHTLMVEA
+2691 
-2702 SDKAGNKTTQKLDFT
+2702 
-2717 IDTILSEPTITLDS
+2717 
-2731 ADDSAAGDNITNV
+2731 
-2744 KMPGFTLGNIDA
+2744 
-2756 DVTKVVVTVAHDGKN
+2756 
-2771 QQIELIKNGGVW
+2771 
-2783 RFTPGAAWTD
+2783 
-2793 GDYTLTV
+2793 
-2800 KVEDK
+2800 
-2805 AGNTNYSAPL
+2805 
-2815 TVTIDTQTSIDRIEL
+2815 
-2830 LNDTGIVGDNLTN
+2830 
-2843 EARPQFHITVP
+2843 
-2854 TDVNSVQLSLDGGI
+2854 
-2868 NWVNATLTSDGVWE
+2868 
-2882 YIWPTDLVEN
+2882 
-2892 TYTLTVKATD
+2892 
-2902 VAGNTA
+2902 
-2908 TETLNFI
+2908 
-2915 IDTTLS
+2915 
-2921 TPTITLDSADDSG
+2921 
-2934 TANDNKTNV
+2934 
-2943 KTPGFI
+2943 
-2949 IGGIDSDVTQVVVQV
+2949 
-2964 MRDGHSE
+2964 
-2971 EVELTQTNGQWR
+2971 
-2983 FVPGSAWTDGDYTL
+2983 
-2997 TVTVKDEAGN
+2997 
-3007 IRHSA
+3007 
-3012 PLTVTIDTQITIDH
+3012 IDH

-3152 IDADARYVTVEVQHG
+3152 IDADARYVTVEVQHGGTKEVLTATKDATGNWSVTPTGTWADGDYTLTVRVEDDAGNVKYSASLMVTVDTQITIDVIELVNDSGTRGDNLTNDANPHFRITVPGDVNEVSLSIDGGVTWVKAMQSATPGVWNYTWPKTVADGDYTLTVKATDNAGNTVTRTLDFTIDTTLSTPVIVLDSADDSGVHGDNMTNRTQPTFALQQIDDDAVRVTVSVEHGGVTTTFDATKDAGGWTFTPTGAWADGDYTLSVSVEDKAGNTSHSASLTVTVDTQIAINNIELVNDSGIPNDNLTNNVRPHFQVTVPTDVNVVRLSIDGGKTWFNATQSATPGVWDYTWLADVGEGKHTLTVEATDKAGNQTTQKLDFIIDTMLSEPTIVLDSTDDSGTKGDNLTNANKPTFILGNIDADARYVTVEVQYG

-3312 DFTIDTRLSTPTIA
+3312 DFTIDTRLSTPTIT

-3350 GNIDADAHSVI
+3350 GNIDSDAQSVI

-3414 VVTVDTQTSITD
+3414 IVTVDTQTSITD
-3426 ITLVNDH
+3426 ITLANDH

-3467 NWVSATQG
+3467 NWVSAAQG

-3709 TLNFTIDITLLTPT
+3709 TLNFTIDITLMTPT

-3851 IHQVDSDVTR
+3851 IRQVDSDVTR

-4300 GNTKTSAELR
+4300 GNTKTSAELK

-4534 TTPRFVI
+4534 TKPRFVI

-4550 VVIRINGVSYSVTA
+4550 VVIRINGVSYPVTA

-4832 PTLIGS
+4832 PTLVGN

-5408 FSIFGEMNQSVQIF
+5408 FSISGEMNQSVQIF

-5475 TFNTT
+5475 TLNTT

-5485 SIGGQTLAEMTGSDG
+5485 SIGGQT
-5500 KIYITDTTRNLLFSG
+5500 
-5515 SAEPNSKI
+5515 
-5523 EIIINGLNVGEVWVN
+5523 
-5538 EKGHWQMPVNPLY
+5538 
-5551 FTEGQLDITVKST
+5551 
-5564 DRAGN
+5564 
-5569 VNQEKYSIWVD
+5569 
-5580 THIKVF
+5580 
-5586 TSELDDNKS
+5586 
-5595 SSKTEWWSNSDLIT
+5595 
-5609 MRGTGEIGAT
+5609 
-5619 VSLIVA
+5619 
-5625 GVTLATAVVAATGRW
+5625 
-5640 ELSTDKLP
+5640 
-5648 EGTYDISLVI
+5648 
-5658 EDSAGNRWE
+5658 
-5667 DVREIFIDRTP
+5667 
-5678 PNAPVVTYSDIV
+5678 
-5690 NDLIIMQGTAEAKS
+5690 
-5704 QLIITDSEGNTYTLT
+5704 
-5719 VPDNGKWS
+5719 
-5727 MAIPYPSEGKFTITS
+5727 
-5742 VDAIGNR
+5742 
-5749 SDDVPLDIMKEVP
+5749 
-5762 VISLSP
+5762 
-5768 DSDSGTVGDNI
+5768 
-5779 TRDKQPTFIIGNL
+5779 
-5792 ESDVVVVQVDINGTV
+5792 
-5807 YNAEKNADGVWFFTP
+5807 
-5822 GTPLADGSYTIS
+5822 
-5834 VIASDAAGNQKNSL
+5834 
-5848 PITVTIDST
+5848 
-5857 LTVPEIALAAGED
+5857 
-5870 NGASDSDNVTNHT
+5870 
-5883 QPKFTLQ
+5883 
-5890 HIDADVTGV
+5890 
-5899 TVNVTH
+5899 
-5905 NGVTD
+5905 
-5910 IYQATQGADGWTF
+5910 
-5923 TPPAA
+5923 
-5928 WNDGNY
+5928 
-5934 TLSVTVVDRAGNSQQ
+5934 
-5949 SASLAVTVDSTVT
+5949 
-5962 VTADSQHDDASDDAT
+5962 
-5977 ATAVTPPESETVN
+5977 
-5990 AESATHLRTEPSAAE
+5990 
-6005 ESVVK
+6005 
-6010 VTAYSI
+6010 
-6016 TLLNAD
+6016 
-6022 SGDEID
+6022 
-6028 RSISQTPSFEISVP
+6028 
-6042 ENIVNVSI
+6042 
-6050 MFEGEEFTL
+6050 
-6059 PITNQKAI
+6059 
-6067 FEVPLSLEDGEY
+6067 
-6079 TMDVKFIDKDN
+6079 
-6090 DFLIKEKTF
+6090 
-6099 SVDHSSADIVNA
+6099 
-6111 MNVRGKT
+6111 
-6118 EDDINDSPST
+6118 
-6128 SSVGHNNNG
+6128 
-6137 AIDVFAVNEVTLPV
+6137 
-6151 DNQEE
+6151 
-6156 HA
+6156 

>member
-538 ETTNDSGIVGDN
+538 ETTDDSGIVGDN

-591 FNFTSDSVEGIN
+591 FNFTSDSVEGVN

-616 KDFSFSYVIDTI
+616 KDFSFSYVIDTV
-628 APVPPTVSLEDY
+628 APVPPTVSLEDF

-1033 DSGISDDN
+1033 DSGIADDN

-1114 IFDFTIDTTVST
+1114 VFDFTIDTTVST

-1187 FIPGNTW
+1187 FTPGNTW

-1210 NTNYSAPLTVVIDTQ
+1210 NTSYSAPLTVVIDTQ

-1379 KGTGGWTFTPPTS
+1379 KGTGGWSFTPTGA

-1439 DDNLTNNVRPH
+1439 NDNLTNNVRPH

-1476 QSATPGVWDYIWPD
+1476 QSATPGAWDYIWPD

-1504 DEAGNKA
+1504 DKAGNKT
-1511 TQTLDFT
+1511 TQELDFT

-1887 TDLVENTYTLTVKAT
+1887 TDLIENTYTLTVKAT

-2017 TIDTQIT
+2017 TIDTQI
-2024 IDHIELVNDSGI
+2024 
-2036 PDDNLTN
+2036 
-2043 NVRPHFQVTVPTDVN
+2043 
-2058 VVRLS
+2058 
-2063 IDGGKTWFNAT
+2063 A
-2074 QSATPGVWDYTWLA
+2074 
-2088 DVGEGKHTLTVE
+2088 
-2100 ATDKAGN
+2100 
-2107 KTTQQLDFII
+2107 
-2117 DTLLSEPTIVL
+2117 
-2128 DNTDDSGTKG
+2128 
-2138 DHLTNVNKPT
+2138 
-2148 FLLGNIDADARY
+2148 
-2160 VTVEVQHGGTKEVL
+2160 
-2174 TATKDATGNWSVTP
+2174 
-2188 TGTWADGDYTLTVR
+2188 
-2202 VEDEA
+2202 
-2207 GNEKHS
+2207 
-2213 ASLTVT
+2213 
-2219 VDTQITIDVIEL
+2219 
-2231 VNDNGIPGDNM
+2231 
-2242 TNDAHPQFRVTVP
+2242 
-2255 GDVNEVSLSIDGGVT
+2255 
-2270 WVKATQSATPGVWNY
+2270 
-2285 TWPGT
+2285 
-2290 VPDGDYTLNVK
+2290 
-2301 ATDNAGNTVTETLH
+2301 
-2315 FTIDTTLSTPVIV
+2315 
-2328 LDSAD
+2328 
-2333 DSGVHGDNMTNH
+2333 
-2345 TQPTFALQHIDDDA
+2345 
-2359 VRVTVSVEHGGVTTT
+2359 
-2374 FDATKDAGGWT
+2374 
-2385 FTPTGAWADGDYT
+2385 
-2398 LSVSVEDKAGNTSH
+2398 
-2412 SASLTVTVDTQI
+2412 
-2424 AINNIELVNDS
+2424 
-2435 GIPDDNLTNNVRP
+2435 
-2448 HFQVT
+2448 
-2453 VPTDVNVVRLSI
+2453 
-2465 DGGKTWFNATQSAT
+2465 
-2479 PGVWDYIWPDDVAD
+2479 
-2493 GGYTLTVEATDEAG
+2493 
-2507 NKATQTLDFTIDTT
+2507 
-2521 LSVPTLSLDSA
+2521 
-2532 DDSGIAGDNI
+2532 
-2542 TNVKTPGFTLNN
+2542 
-2554 IDTDVSRVI
+2554 
-2563 VEVMHNGIKQEVPLV
+2563 
-2578 QTGGQWRF
+2578 
-2586 APTSD
+2586 
-2591 WADGDYI
+2591 
-2598 LTVKVEDRAGN
+2598 
-2609 VKQSAPLTVTVD
+2609 
-2621 THIAIDRIEL
+2621 
-2631 VNDSGIPG
+2631 
-2639 DNLTNEARPHFQV
+2639 
-2652 TVPADVNGVRL
+2652 
-2663 SIDGGKTWFDATQ
+2663 
-2676 SATSGVWDYTWLTNV
+2676 
-2691 ANGPHTLMVEA
+2691 
-2702 SDKAGNKTTQKLDFT
+2702 
-2717 IDTILSEPTITLDS
+2717 
-2731 ADDSAAGDNITNV
+2731 
-2744 KMPGFTLGNIDA
+2744 
-2756 DVTKVVVTVAHDGKN
+2756 
-2771 QQIELIKNGGVW
+2771 
-2783 RFTPGAAWTD
+2783 
-2793 GDYTLTV
+2793 
-2800 KVEDK
+2800 
-2805 AGNTNYSAPL
+2805 
-2815 TVTIDTQTSIDRIEL
+2815 
-2830 LNDTGIVGDNLTN
+2830 
-2843 EARPQFHITVP
+2843 
-2854 TDVNSVQLSLDGGI
+2854 
-2868 NWVNATLTSDGVWE
+2868 
-2882 YIWPTDLVEN
+2882 
-2892 TYTLTVKATD
+2892 
-2902 VAGNTA
+2902 
-2908 TETLNFI
+2908 
-2915 IDTTLS
+2915 
-2921 TPTITLDSADDSG
+2921 
-2934 TANDNKTNV
+2934 
-2943 KTPGFI
+2943 
-2949 IGGIDSDVTQVVVQV
+2949 
-2964 MRDGHSE
+2964 
-2971 EVELTQTNGQWR
+2971 
-2983 FVPGSAWTDGDYTL
+2983 
-2997 TVTVKDEAGN
+2997 
-3007 IRHSA
+3007 
-3012 PLTVTIDTQITIDH
+3012 IDH

-3152 IDADARYVTVEVQHG
+3152 IDADARYVTVEVQHGGTKEVLTATKDATGNWSVTPTGTWADGDYTLTVRVEDEAGNEKHSASLTVTVDTQITIDAIELVNDNGIPGDNMTNDAHPQFRVTVPGDVNEVSLSIDGGVTWVKATQSATPGVWNYTWPGTVPDGDYTLNVKATDNAGNTVTETLHFTIDTTLSVPVIVLNSADDTGVQGDNMTNSTQPTFALQHIDDDAVRVTVSVEHGGVTTTFDATKGVGGWSFTPTGAWADGDYTLSVSVEDKAGNTSHSASLTVTVDTQIAINNIELVNDSGIPDDNLTNNVRPHFQVKVPTDVNEVRLSIDGGKTWFNATQSATPGVWDYTWLADVGEGKHTLTVEATDKAGNQTTQKLDFIIDTMLSEPTIVLDSTDDSGTKGDNLTNANKPTFILGNIDADARYVTVEVQYG

-3312 DFTIDTRLSTPTIA
+3312 DFTIDTRLSTPTIT

-3350 GNIDADAHSVI
+3350 GNIDSDAQSVI

-3414 VVTVDTQTSITD
+3414 IVTVDTQTSITD

-3467 NWVSATQG
+3467 NWVSAAQG

-3613 TVTVDTQIAIDRI
+3613 TVTVDTQIAIDHI

-3709 TLNFTIDITLLTPT
+3709 TLNFTIDITLMTPT

-3851 IHQVDSDVTR
+3851 IRQVDSDVTR

-4300 GNTKTSAELR
+4300 GNTKTSAELK

-4534 TTPRFVI
+4534 TKPRFVI

-4550 VVIRINGVSYSVTA
+4550 VVIRINGVSYPVTA

-4832 PTLIGS
+4832 PTLVGN
-4838 TLPNTIVSIY
+4838 TLPNAIVSIY

-4964 LGNDGNYELT
+4964 LGNDGNYVLT

-5037 IRNPQ
+5037 IRSPQ

-5080 SQQKEILIEH
+5080 SQQKDILIEH

-5408 FSIFGEMNQSVQIF
+5408 FSISGEMNQSVQIF

-5580 THIKVF
+5580 THIQVF

-5595 SSKTEWWSNSDLIT
+5595 SSKTDWWSNSSTIT
-5609 MRGTGEIGAT
+5609 MRGMGEIGAT

-5625 GVTLATAVVAATGRW
+5625 GVTLATAVVAANGQW
-5640 ELSTDKLP
+5640 ELSTDQLP
-5648 EGTYDISLVI
+5648 EGKYDITLSI
-5658 EDSAGNRWE
+5658 EDNAGNRKE
-5667 DVREIFIDRTP
+5667 EVHEIFIDRTP

-5704 QLIITDSEGNTYTLT
+5704 QLIITDSNGNTYTLT

-5742 VDAIGNR
+5742 VHAIGNR
-5749 SDDVPLDIMKEVP
+5749 SDDVSLDIMKEVP

-5870 NGASDSDNVTNHT
+5870 NGVSDSDNVTNHT

-5910 IYQATQGADGWTF
+5910 TYQATQGADGWTF

-5928 WNDGNY
+5928 WNDGTY

-5990 AESATHLRTEPSAAE
+5990 AESATHLRTVPSAAE

-6010 VTAYSI
+6010 ETAYSI

-6111 MNVRGKT
+6111 MNARGKT

>member
-39 ITTPRGSV
+39 ITTPHGSV

-114 EEELKKQLDDAENA
+114 EEELKKQLDEAENA

-446 GIKNDN
+446 GIKNDS

-538 ETTNDSGIVGDN
+538 ETTDDSGIVGDN

-591 FNFTSDSVEGIN
+591 FNFTSDSVEGVN

-616 KDFSFSYVIDTI
+616 KDFSFSYVIDTV
-628 APVPPTVSLEDY
+628 APVPPTVSLEDF

-1062 QVWDAM
+1062 QVWDAA

-1114 IFDFTIDTTVST
+1114 VFDFTIDTTVST

-1187 FIPGNTW
+1187 FTPGNTW

-1322 LSVPVIVLDSADDTG
+1322 LSVPVIVLNSADDTG
-1337 IQGDNMTNST
+1337 VQGDNMTNST

-1379 KGTGGWTFTPPTS
+1379 KGVGGWSFTPTGA

-1439 DDNLTNNVRPH
+1439 NDNLTNNVRPH

-1476 QSATPGVWDYIWPD
+1476 QNATPGVWDYIWPD

-1504 DEAGNKA
+1504 DEAGNKT

-1557 TDVSRVIVE
+1557 TDVSRVTVE

-1639 GDNLTN
+1639 DDNLTN

-1675 TQSATSGVW
+1675 TQSATPGVW

-1715 DFTIDTILS
+1715 DFIIDTMLS

-2017 TIDTQIT
+2017 TIDTQIA

-2138 DHLTNVNKPT
+2138 DNLTNVNKPT

-2333 DSGVHGDNMTNH
+2333 DTGIQGDNMTNR
-2345 TQPTFALQHIDDDA
+2345 TQPTFNLQHIDDDA

-2374 FDATKDAGGWT
+2374 FDATKGVGGWT
-2385 FTPTGAWADGDYT
+2385 FTPPTSWGAGDYT

-2448 HFQVT
+2448 QFQVK
-2453 VPTDVNVVRLSI
+2453 VPTDVN
-2465 DGGKTWFNATQSAT
+2465 
-2479 PGVWDYIWPDDVAD
+2479 
-2493 GGYTLTVEATDEAG
+2493 E
-2507 NKATQTLDFTIDTT
+2507 
-2521 LSVPTLSLDSA
+2521 
-2532 DDSGIAGDNI
+2532 
-2542 TNVKTPGFTLNN
+2542 
-2554 IDTDVSRVI
+2554 
-2563 VEVMHNGIKQEVPLV
+2563 
-2578 QTGGQWRF
+2578 
-2586 APTSD
+2586 
-2591 WADGDYI
+2591 
-2598 LTVKVEDRAGN
+2598 
-2609 VKQSAPLTVTVD
+2609 
-2621 THIAIDRIEL
+2621 
-2631 VNDSGIPG
+2631 
-2639 DNLTNEARPHFQV
+2639 
-2652 TVPADVNGVRL
+2652 
-2663 SIDGGKTWFDATQ
+2663 
-2676 SATSGVWDYTWLTNV
+2676 
-2691 ANGPHTLMVEA
+2691 
-2702 SDKAGNKTTQKLDFT
+2702 
-2717 IDTILSEPTITLDS
+2717 
-2731 ADDSAAGDNITNV
+2731 
-2744 KMPGFTLGNIDA
+2744 
-2756 DVTKVVVTVAHDGKN
+2756 
-2771 QQIELIKNGGVW
+2771 
-2783 RFTPGAAWTD
+2783 
-2793 GDYTLTV
+2793 
-2800 KVEDK
+2800 
-2805 AGNTNYSAPL
+2805 
-2815 TVTIDTQTSIDRIEL
+2815 
-2830 LNDTGIVGDNLTN
+2830 
-2843 EARPQFHITVP
+2843 
-2854 TDVNSVQLSLDGGI
+2854 
-2868 NWVNATLTSDGVWE
+2868 
-2882 YIWPTDLVEN
+2882 
-2892 TYTLTVKATD
+2892 
-2902 VAGNTA
+2902 
-2908 TETLNFI
+2908 
-2915 IDTTLS
+2915 
-2921 TPTITLDSADDSG
+2921 
-2934 TANDNKTNV
+2934 
-2943 KTPGFI
+2943 
-2949 IGGIDSDVTQVVVQV
+2949 
-2964 MRDGHSE
+2964 
-2971 EVELTQTNGQWR
+2971 
-2983 FVPGSAWTDGDYTL
+2983 
-2997 TVTVKDEAGN
+2997 
-3007 IRHSA
+3007 
-3012 PLTVTIDTQITIDH
+3012 
-3026 IELVNDSG
+3026 
-3034 IPDDNL
+3034 
-3040 TNNVRPHFQ
+3040 
-3049 VTVPTDVNVV
+3049 V

-3103 AGNKTTQQLDF
+3103 AGNQTTQKLDF
-3114 IIDTLLSEPTIVL
+3114 IIDTMLSEPTIVL
-3127 DNTDDSGT
+3127 DSTDDSGT
-3135 KGDNLTNV
+3135 KGDNLTNA
-3143 NKPTFLLGN
+3143 NKPTFILGN

-3175 TKGATGIWS
+3175 TKDATGNWS

-3201 VEDDAGN
+3201 VEDEAGN
-3208 VKYSAPLTVTVDT
+3208 EKHSASLTVTVDT

-3312 DFTIDTRLSTPTIA
+3312 DFTIDTRLSTPTIT

-3350 GNIDADAHSVI
+3350 GNIDSDAQSVI

-3414 VVTVDTQTSITD
+3414 IVTVDTQTSITD

-3467 NWVSATQG
+3467 NWVSAAQG

-3613 TVTVDTQIAIDRI
+3613 TVTVDTQIAIDHI
-3626 ELVNDSGVPGDNV
+3626 ELVNDSGVPGDNI

-3693 TLTVEVT
+3693 TLIVEVT
-3700 DGAGNKMTE
+3700 DGAGNKMTG
-3709 TLNFTIDITLLTPT
+3709 TLDFTIDITLLTPT

-3851 IHQVDSDVTR
+3851 IRQVDSDVTR

-3913 APFEVRI
+3913 APLEVRI

-3948 SFRIDVPGDVVQV
+3948 SFRIDVPGDVIQV

-4190 QHTLLVDVTD
+4190 KHTLLVDVTD

-4300 GNTKTSAELR
+4300 GNTKTSAELQ

-4534 TTPRFVI
+4534 TKPRFVI

-4550 VVIRINGVSYSVTA
+4550 VVIRINGVSYPVTA

-4616 PASDTGN
+4616 PASDTGS

-4662 QTITVGADGNWSVT
+4662 HTITVGADGNWSVT

-4723 DDQHEATSLRPEFKG
+4723 DDQYEATSLRPEFKG
-4738 FAEAFSTI
+4738 LAEAFSTI

-4832 PTLIGS
+4832 PTLVGN
-4838 TLPNTIVSIY
+4838 TLPNAIVSIY

-4964 LGNDGNYELT
+4964 LGNDGNYVLT

-5080 SQQKEILIEH
+5080 SQQKDILIEH

-5295 GSLDDLITN
+5295 GSLDDLITS

-5377 TSTFIDNPAMVAG
+5377 TSTFIDNPVMMAG

-5396 SNDSITSQTRPT
+5396 SNDSITSQTRPA
-5408 FSIFGEMNQSVQIF
+5408 FSIYGEMNQSVQIF

-5538 EKGHWQMPVNPLY
+5538 DKGHWQMPVNPLY

-5580 THIKVF
+5580 THIQVF

-5595 SSKTEWWSNSDLIT
+5595 SSKTDWWSNSSTIT
-5609 MRGTGEIGAT
+5609 MRGMGEIGAT

-5625 GVTLATAVVAATGRW
+5625 GVTLATAVVAANGQW
-5640 ELSTDKLP
+5640 ELSTDQLP
-5648 EGTYDISLVI
+5648 EGKYDITLSI
-5658 EDSAGNRWE
+5658 EDNAGNRKE
-5667 DVREIFIDRTP
+5667 EVHEIFIDRTP

-5704 QLIITDSEGNTYTLT
+5704 QLIITDSNGNTYTLT

-5749 SDDVPLDIMKEVP
+5749 SDDVPLDIMKETP

-5779 TRDKQPTFIIGNL
+5779 TRDNQPTFIIGNL

-5857 LTVPEIALAAGED
+5857 LTVPEIALAAGEG
-5870 NGASDSDNVTNHT
+5870 NGASDSDNVTNHNHT

-5928 WNDGNY
+5928 WNDGTY
-5934 TLSVTVVDRAGNSQQ
+5934 TLSVTVVDRAGNSLQ
-5949 SASLAVTVDSTVT
+5949 SASLEVTVDSTVT

-5977 ATAVTPPESETVN
+5977 PTAVTPPESETVN
-5990 AESATHLRTEPSAAE
+5990 AESATHLRTVPSAAE

-6010 VTAYSI
+6010 ETAYSI

-6042 ENIVNVSI
+6042 ENIVNVSV

-6079 TMDVKFIDKDN
+6079 TMDVKFLDKDD

-6111 MNVRGKT
+6111 MNARGKT

-6137 AIDVFAVNEVTLPV
+6137 AIEVFAVNEVTLPV